1 MSSYRWPPV
10 PTSGLKS
17 RDLTSN
23 YSNGY
28 LSNKNYG
35 SSASSPAAQY
45 NSTRPLGTTSY
56 PNFGT
61 SYASDIYN
69 PRKSRANSVTGKNDI
84 NDYTYGSGRLSN
96 SGTDYSSNF
105 SSFSSGRYPS
115 GSISSSRDSGSVK
128 DYNNFSKSTGNYH
141 RPSVSSLSSSIV
153 KEEDEI
159 DELNNNNITKY
170 IVVTSRATS
179 TEEGSQYR
187 NKLSSI
193 STTKTEKA
201 EVKMPRPVNIHNYT
215 QTGDD
220 IILPPT
226 KVSSPLPNGE
236 KVNGPRRI
244 NIGGRYLRQLSGND
258 EETQSPKPGRGG
270 WRESVYGVD
279 YLNRSRAQTQ
289 PPCSPNAATNNITP
303 NEQKR
308 LEREKMLEE
317 DWKKQIQLE
326 IERENRRLR
335 QLERKAKW
343 EKDEIKN
350 RELEE
355 EIKRRKQIAANLA
368 EKEANYQSDYH
379 AQQNKDC
386 LSSQKLPLAKKFETI
401 ISQDPIQKVN
411 NWRQQ
416 NSLQEADPPNA
427 DEMGNSQLWDMPPKT
442 NNSDIVKLRSQNRQ
456 PSGKSD
462 AVRYSRDSEA
472 TLRQDTLTS
481 SANSAPVYENGI
493 SDRRRSSAMSA
504 SYFSKHTDIDDILKD
519 SVSSKQDRKTSKEMM
534 NDIGK
539 RRDYYA
545 DGSGDSD
552 DDQCKIVYKSWKAK
566 EAFQKMPTEIQNLL
580 MKSHKR
586 QITIPMLLNVCRNKN
601 HDRKFT
607 DLEEKNFRG
616 YRTVDELLIES
627 GIDVKK
633 LEDST
638 LQLYKF
644 GQAQSEFGSYLD
656 LDSTL
661 QEQWEDLE
669 ISADQENS
677 VVLRTKLV
685 VRVRAIIEK
694 LLDANGRELKRSLFS
709 LKQIFQDDK
718 DLVHE
723 FVTHSGLDC
732 LVNVGSRS
740 DQNIQNYI
748 LRALG
753 QIMLYVDGM
762 AGVIEHPNIL
772 RWLYSLLTSKFRL
785 VMKTALKL
793 QLLFVDYAER
803 NAMIFVK
810 SVEAYHA
817 NTPTSGRPWSYL
829 INILNNEASDSE
841 LLIYTMTLL
850 NKTLNS
856 IPDQDTFYDVTDC
869 LEEMGMEK
877 IVQCHLK
884 KNCDPELAEQ
894 LNLYEASLRYEDGE
908 DFDEL
913 PLPISGRESLR
924 QCRRMSR
931 VQFMKT
937 PEGEALLSSMHA
949 LPTSQSMASDM
960 DGMLGRKSKRFQSV
974 ENLQNSGLSKSVTN
988 TNSNSLT
995 KQTDQK
1001 LVNAFLAKEG
1011 KHNENMSR
1019 DNKRKPEMNG
1029 YIDNLTKIQ
1038 LNRHTSN
1045 ENEETNYKPKHSQQF
1060 STENQVD
1067 SPQYNA
1073 SDVDSND
1080 SSRIYRRAFSE
1091 GIALMYDETLKTME
1105 TEACDTSSSRPQSYG
1120 NDNTYEDAAS
1130 EIDLT
1135 HLVNVTDTN
1144 STSLMTF
1151 NCDIVEQDENL
1162 TPTEL
1167 HSSSDHQYSVED
1179 MVHFTFKE
1187 EILVGSDQNLTLDKQ
1202 NGMDSSVENEM
1213 LQNSHDVSVN
1223 NGHVEEENDKEF
1235 NTEKTEPVDDL
1246 KGKVIVVPESPVAG
1260 SLKSKI
1266 EALSRASQKQS
1277 EHSTPTSPPSV
1288 TLSNTTGTVHLL
1300 KEKHSSFENTEEP
1313 VKPQLPRERSGKI
1326 LSVKDRFESG
1336 ISSKPPSSPGLSV
1349 SNKKVNT
1356 EQITTPTSSIL
1367 NESENN
1373 VETFW
1378 QRCLDKV
1385 KRLPLRL
1392 KDLDFTDL
1400 EAEEQEDGKESP
1412 RIVGP
1417 GPPPP
1422 PPSFGSGPP
1431 PPPPPP
1437 SFGSAPPPPPPPPGG
1452 GVGLPPPPPPAA
1464 PGGARPPPP
1473 APCPSESSSIPSNL
1487 PPAPGTELP
1496 KSKKTIRLH
1505 WTEWKPTVKDLKMI
1519 ASNKS
1524 SSFDKP
1530 DTATGIGSRFVASL
1544 SNSKTKEVKRDVKTI
1559 ANATVWSEIVPVK
1572 LDPDFLEETF
1582 ENRSSDVKIKKQEVA
1597 VKKIEVLDMKR
1608 SNAINIGLKV
1618 LPPPRTISSA
1628 ILKMDHS
1635 IINREGIEKLLTT
1648 MLPTDEECEAIMKAK
1663 AEQDGLPLGQAEQFL
1678 VTLSAIS
1685 HLKPRL
1691 ELWLFKLD
1699 YEQNEKEIAEPLND
1713 LKQAVIEI
1721 INCKT
1726 LRYILSVLLSIGNF
1740 LNGSTA
1746 RGFTLDYLGR
1756 LPEVKD
1762 TKYKNS
1768 LLHHVCSIVLDQFPD
1783 STDLHSELGALCRCH
1798 RVDWDELPRRL
1809 EKLETDSKR
1818 AWEHYR
1824 LIFSSEKESNKNIK
1838 LSEFLT
1844 DAIERVICLQMVH
1857 RRMSA
1862 RFRHTL
1868 EYLGYSPAR
1877 ASSTS
1882 VGYFCR
1888 ILAEFALEYRT
1899 TREKIIEGREKK
1911 ALARERKR
1919 TRGKLIVDVSG
1930 LRNTP
1935 NDLVQ
1940 SKDDAELRDLL
1951 LKPSN
1956 ETDSDASSFTATIR
1970 RRLHTPGPAPRRLA
1984 APNRGRSPG
1993 LLCETSDASMEA
2005 LDQEQDIL
2013 LDACLRASTPSVN
2026 SHGVSGR
2033 RVPPK
2038 DRRRPTDRSRFSV
2051 RRTLNKKLAEDDIKA
2066 IERVI
2071 QASAKT

>member
-28 LSNKNYG
+28 QSNKNYG
-35 SSASSPAAQY
+35 SSVSSPAVQY
-45 NSTRPLGTTSY
+45 NSTKSLGTTSY

-61 SYASDIYN
+61 SYTSDIYGS
-69 PRKSRANSVTGKNDI
+69 RKNRASSITGKNDI
-84 NDYTYGSGRLSN
+84 NDYTYGSGRHSN

-128 DYNNFSKSTGNYH
+128 DYNNLSKSTGNYH

-159 DELNNNNITKY
+159 DESNNNSSTKY

-179 TEEGSQYR
+179 TEESSQYK
-187 NKLSSI
+187 NKLTGI
-193 STTKTEKA
+193 STTKTEKI
-201 EVKMPRPVNIHNYT
+201 EIKMPRPVNIHNYT

-236 KVNGPRRI
+236 KVSGPRRI
-244 NIGGRYLRQLSGND
+244 NIGGRYLRQLSGNED
-258 EETQSPKPGRGG
+258 ETQSPKPGRGG

-279 YLNRSRAQTQ
+279 YLNMSRAQTQ
-289 PPCSPNAATNNITP
+289 PPCSSSPATNNITP
-303 NEQKR
+303 SEQKR

-355 EIKRRKQIAANLA
+355 EIKRRKQIAASLA
-368 EKEANYQSDYH
+368 EKEANYKSDFH
-379 AQQNKDC
+379 AQQNKDHQ
-386 LSSQKLPLAKKFETI
+386 SAQKLPIAKKFETI

-411 NWRQQ
+411 SWRQQ
-416 NSLQEADPPNA
+416 NSLQEADPPHA
-427 DEMGNSQLWDMPPKT
+427 GEMDNSQLWDMPPKS
-442 NNSDIVKLRSQNRQ
+442 NSSDIVKLRSQNRQ

-481 SANSAPVYENGI
+481 SVNSAPVYENGV
-493 SDRRRSSAMSA
+493 SNRRRSSAMSA

-519 SVSSKQDRKTSKEMM
+519 NVSSKQDRKTSKDML
-534 NDIGK
+534 NDISK
-539 RRDYYA
+539 RKDYYA

-566 EAFQKMPTEIQNLL
+566 EAFQKMPFELQNLL

-616 YRTVDELLIES
+616 YRTVDELLTES

-685 VRVRAIIEK
+685 VRVKAITEK

-793 QLLFVDYAER
+793 QLLFVDYAEM

-810 SVEAYHA
+810 SVEAYHT
-817 NTPTSGRPWSYL
+817 NTPTSGRPWSYI

-841 LLIYTMTLL
+841 LLIYAMTLL

-869 LEEMGMEK
+869 LEEMGMQK
-877 IVQCHLK
+877 IVQCHLTK

-913 PLPISGRESLR
+913 PLPVSGRESLR
-924 QCRRMSR
+924 QGRRMSR

-949 LPTSQSMASDM
+949 LPTSQSMASEM

-974 ENLQNSGLSKSVTN
+974 ENLQNSGLSKSVKN
-988 TNSNSLT
+988 ANFHPHT
-995 KQTDQK
+995 KQTEQK

-1011 KHNENMSR
+1011 KHNENLSR
-1019 DNKRKPEMNG
+1019 DDKRKPEMNG

-1038 LNRHTSN
+1038 LNRLTSS
-1045 ENEETNYKPKHSQQF
+1045 ENGETTHKLPHFDQSLING
-1060 STENQVD
+1060 QVD
-1067 SPQYNA
+1067 SPHYNN
-1073 SDVDSND
+1073 SVDVDSSD
-1080 SSRIYRRAFSE
+1080 AMKTYRITRSK
-1091 GIALMYDETLKTME
+1091 GISLVYDEELRTME
-1105 TEACDTSSSRPQSYG
+1105 TGTCDTSLSP
-1120 NDNTYEDAAS
+1120 TVPYENAES
-1130 EIDLT
+1130 
-1135 HLVNVTDTN
+1135 
-1144 STSLMTF
+1144 
-1151 NCDIVEQDENL
+1151 
-1162 TPTEL
+1162 
-1167 HSSSDHQYSVED
+1167 
-1179 MVHFTFKE
+1179 
-1187 EILVGSDQNLTLDKQ
+1187 
-1202 NGMDSSVENEM
+1202 MD
-1213 LQNSHDVSVN
+1213 DV
-1223 NGHVEEENDKEF
+1223 
-1235 NTEKTEPVDDL
+1235 
-1246 KGKVIVVPESPVAG
+1246 KGKAIVVPDSPIAG
-1260 SLKSKI
+1260 SLKNKI

-1277 EHSTPTSPPSV
+1277 EHSTPISPPSV

-1300 KEKHSSFENTEEP
+1300 KEKHSSFENAEEP
-1313 VKPQLPRERSGKI
+1313 VKPQLPRERTGKI

-1336 ISSKPPSSPGLSV
+1336 ISTKPPSSPGSLV
-1349 SNKKVNT
+1349 SPKKVTT
-1356 EQITTPTSSIL
+1356 EQTTTPASSIL
-1367 NESENN
+1367 GESETN

-1385 KRLPLRL
+1385 KRRPLRL

-1412 RIVGP
+1412 RLLGP
-1417 GPPPP
+1417 GPLPPPPFRGGLPPPP
-1422 PPSFGSGPP
+1422 PPPAVSSGLPP

-1437 SFGSAPPPPPPPPGG
+1437 TASGGAPPPPPP
-1452 GVGLPPPPPPAA
+1452 A
-1464 PGGARPPPP
+1464 PGA
-1473 APCPSESSSIPSNL
+1473 SESSSIPSNL

-1505 WTEWKPTVKDLKMI
+1505 WTEWKPTAKDLKLI
-1519 ASNKS
+1519 ASTKS
-1524 SSFDKP
+1524 SSSCDKP
-1530 DTATGIGSRFVASL
+1530 DKATGIGSRFTSAL
-1544 SNSKTKEVKRDVKTI
+1544 LNNKTKEVKRDVKTI

-1582 ENRSSDVKIKKQEVA
+1582 ENRSSDIKIKKQEVA

-1713 LKQAVIEI
+1713 LKQAVIEL

-1798 RVDWDELPRRL
+1798 RVDWDELPKRL

-1818 AWEHYR
+1818 SWEHYR

-1838 LSEFLT
+1838 LSDFLT
-1844 DAIERVICLQMVH
+1844 DAMERVICLQMVY

-1868 EYLGYSPAR
+1868 EYLGYSAAR

-1919 TRGKLIVDVSG
+1919 TRGKLIVDVTG
-1930 LRNTP
+1930 LRNAP

-1951 LKPSN
+1951 LRPSN

-1984 APNRGRSPG
+1984 PPNRGRSPG

-2013 LDACLRASTPSVN
+2013 LDACLRASTPSIN
-2026 SHGVSGR
+2026 SHGASGR

>member
-1 MSSYRWPPV
+1 M
-10 PTSGLKS
+10 
-17 RDLTSN
+17 LTSN

-28 LSNKNYG
+28 QSNKNYG
-35 SSASSPAAQY
+35 SSVSSPAVQY
-45 NSTRPLGTTSY
+45 NSTKSLGTTSY

-61 SYASDIYN
+61 SYTSDIYGS
-69 PRKSRANSVTGKNDI
+69 RKNRASSITGKNDI
-84 NDYTYGSGRLSN
+84 NDYTYGSGRHSN

-128 DYNNFSKSTGNYH
+128 DYNNLSKSTGNYH

-159 DELNNNNITKY
+159 DESNNNSSTKY

-179 TEEGSQYR
+179 TEESSQYK
-187 NKLSSI
+187 NKLTGI
-193 STTKTEKA
+193 STTKTEKI
-201 EVKMPRPVNIHNYT
+201 EIKMPRPVNIHNYT

-236 KVNGPRRI
+236 KVSGPRRI
-244 NIGGRYLRQLSGND
+244 NIGGRYLRQLSGNED
-258 EETQSPKPGRGG
+258 ETQSPKPGRGG

-279 YLNRSRAQTQ
+279 YLNMSRAQTQ
-289 PPCSPNAATNNITP
+289 PPCSSSPATNNITP
-303 NEQKR
+303 SEQKR

-355 EIKRRKQIAANLA
+355 EIKRRKQIAASLA
-368 EKEANYQSDYH
+368 EKEANYKSDFH
-379 AQQNKDC
+379 AQQNKDHQ
-386 LSSQKLPLAKKFETI
+386 SAQKLPIAKKFETI

-411 NWRQQ
+411 SWRQQ
-416 NSLQEADPPNA
+416 NSLQEADPPHA
-427 DEMGNSQLWDMPPKT
+427 GEMDNSQLWDMPPKS
-442 NNSDIVKLRSQNRQ
+442 NSSDIVKLRSQNRQ

-481 SANSAPVYENGI
+481 SVNSAPVYENGV
-493 SDRRRSSAMSA
+493 SNRRRSSAMSA

-519 SVSSKQDRKTSKEMM
+519 NVSSKQDRKTSKDML
-534 NDIGK
+534 NDISK
-539 RRDYYA
+539 RKDYYA

-566 EAFQKMPTEIQNLL
+566 EAFQKMPFELQNLL

-616 YRTVDELLIES
+616 YRTVDELLTES

-685 VRVRAIIEK
+685 VRVKAIIEK

-793 QLLFVDYAER
+793 QLLFVDYAEM

-810 SVEAYHA
+810 SVEAYHT
-817 NTPTSGRPWSYL
+817 NTPTSGRPWSYI

-841 LLIYTMTLL
+841 LLIYAMTLL

-869 LEEMGMEK
+869 LEEMGMQK
-877 IVQCHLK
+877 IVQCHLTK

-913 PLPISGRESLR
+913 PLPVSGRESLR
-924 QCRRMSR
+924 QGRRMSR

-949 LPTSQSMASDM
+949 LPTSQSMASEM

-974 ENLQNSGLSKSVTN
+974 ENLQNSGLSKSVKN
-988 TNSNSLT
+988 ANFHPHT
-995 KQTDQK
+995 KQTEQK

-1011 KHNENMSR
+1011 KHNENLSR
-1019 DNKRKPEMNG
+1019 DDKRKPEMNG
-1029 YIDNLTKIQ
+1029 SESMD
-1038 LNRHTSN
+1038 
-1045 ENEETNYKPKHSQQF
+1045 
-1060 STENQVD
+1060 
-1067 SPQYNA
+1067 
-1073 SDVDSND
+1073 DV
-1080 SSRIYRRAFSE
+1080 
-1091 GIALMYDETLKTME
+1091 
-1105 TEACDTSSSRPQSYG
+1105 
-1120 NDNTYEDAAS
+1120 
-1130 EIDLT
+1130 
-1135 HLVNVTDTN
+1135 
-1144 STSLMTF
+1144 
-1151 NCDIVEQDENL
+1151 
-1162 TPTEL
+1162 
-1167 HSSSDHQYSVED
+1167 
-1179 MVHFTFKE
+1179 
-1187 EILVGSDQNLTLDKQ
+1187 
-1202 NGMDSSVENEM
+1202 
-1213 LQNSHDVSVN
+1213 
-1223 NGHVEEENDKEF
+1223 
-1235 NTEKTEPVDDL
+1235 
-1246 KGKVIVVPESPVAG
+1246 KGKAIVVPDSPIAG
-1260 SLKSKI
+1260 SLKNKI

-1277 EHSTPTSPPSV
+1277 EHSTPISPPSV

-1300 KEKHSSFENTEEP
+1300 KEKHSSFENAEEP
-1313 VKPQLPRERSGKI
+1313 VKPQLPRERTGKI

-1336 ISSKPPSSPGLSV
+1336 ISTKPPSSPGSLV
-1349 SNKKVNT
+1349 SPKKVTT
-1356 EQITTPTSSIL
+1356 EQTTTPASSIL
-1367 NESENN
+1367 GESETN

-1385 KRLPLRL
+1385 KRRPLRL

-1412 RIVGP
+1412 RLLGP
-1417 GPPPP
+1417 GPLPPPPFRGGLPPPP
-1422 PPSFGSGPP
+1422 PPPAVSSGLPP

-1437 SFGSAPPPPPPPPGG
+1437 TASGGAPPPPPP
-1452 GVGLPPPPPPAA
+1452 A
-1464 PGGARPPPP
+1464 PGA
-1473 APCPSESSSIPSNL
+1473 SESSSIPSNL

-1505 WTEWKPTVKDLKMI
+1505 WTEWKPTAKDLKLI
-1519 ASNKS
+1519 ASTKS
-1524 SSFDKP
+1524 SSSCDKP
-1530 DTATGIGSRFVASL
+1530 DKATGIGSRFTSAL
-1544 SNSKTKEVKRDVKTI
+1544 LNNKTKEVKRDVKTI

-1582 ENRSSDVKIKKQEVA
+1582 ENRSSDIKIKKQEVA

-1713 LKQAVIEI
+1713 LKQAVIEL

-1798 RVDWDELPRRL
+1798 RVDWDELPKRL

-1818 AWEHYR
+1818 SWEHYR

-1838 LSEFLT
+1838 LSDFLT
-1844 DAIERVICLQMVH
+1844 DAMERVICLQMVY

-1868 EYLGYSPAR
+1868 EYLGYSAAR

-1919 TRGKLIVDVSG
+1919 TRGKLIVDVTG
-1930 LRNTP
+1930 LRNAP

-1951 LKPSN
+1951 LRPSN

-1984 APNRGRSPG
+1984 PPNRGRSPG

-2013 LDACLRASTPSVN
+2013 LDACLRASTPSIN
-2026 SHGVSGR
+2026 SHGASGR

>member
-1 MSSYRWPPV
+1 MATFTCQVYY
-10 PTSGLKS
+10 LDD
-17 RDLTSN
+17 RD
-23 YSNGY
+23 
-28 LSNKNYG
+28 
-35 SSASSPAAQY
+35 P
-45 NSTRPLGTTSY
+45 
-56 PNFGT
+56 
-61 SYASDIYN
+61 
-69 PRKSRANSVTGKNDI
+69 
-84 NDYTYGSGRLSN
+84 
-96 SGTDYSSNF
+96 F
-105 SSFSSGRYPS
+105 SC
-115 GSISSSRDSGSVK
+115 
-128 DYNNFSKSTGNYH
+128 N
-141 RPSVSSLSSSIV
+141 SLSLLEPMKPISFTILM
-153 KEEDEI
+153 
-159 DELNNNNITKY
+159 EL
-170 IVVTSRATS
+170 
-179 TEEGSQYR
+179 
-187 NKLSSI
+187 
-193 STTKTEKA
+193 
-201 EVKMPRPVNIHNYT
+201 P
-215 QTGDD
+215 
-220 IILPPT
+220 
-226 KVSSPLPNGE
+226 
-236 KVNGPRRI
+236 
-244 NIGGRYLRQLSGND
+244 
-258 EETQSPKPGRGG
+258 
-270 WRESVYGVD
+270 
-279 YLNRSRAQTQ
+279 
-289 PPCSPNAATNNITP
+289 
-303 NEQKR
+303 
-308 LEREKMLEE
+308 
-317 DWKKQIQLE
+317 
-326 IERENRRLR
+326 
-335 QLERKAKW
+335 
-343 EKDEIKN
+343 
-350 RELEE
+350 
-355 EIKRRKQIAANLA
+355 
-368 EKEANYQSDYH
+368 
-379 AQQNKDC
+379 
-386 LSSQKLPLAKKFETI
+386 LSSQLPAIHKILH
-401 ISQDPIQKVN
+401 
-411 NWRQQ
+411 
-416 NSLQEADPPNA
+416 PPH
-427 DEMGNSQLWDMPPKT
+427 
-442 NNSDIVKLRSQNRQ
+442 R
-456 PSGKSD
+456 
-462 AVRYSRDSEA
+462 
-472 TLRQDTLTS
+472 
-481 SANSAPVYENGI
+481 
-493 SDRRRSSAMSA
+493 
-504 SYFSKHTDIDDILKD
+504 
-519 SVSSKQDRKTSKEMM
+519 
-534 NDIGK
+534 
-539 RRDYYA
+539 
-545 DGSGDSD
+545 
-552 DDQCKIVYKSWKAK
+552 
-566 EAFQKMPTEIQNLL
+566 
-580 MKSHKR
+580 
-586 QITIPMLLNVCRNKN
+586 
-601 HDRKFT
+601 
-607 DLEEKNFRG
+607 
-616 YRTVDELLIES
+616 
-627 GIDVKK
+627 

-685 VRVRAIIEK
+685 VRVKAIIEK

-785 VMKTALKL
+785 VVKTALKL
-793 QLLFVDYAER
+793 QLLFVDYAEM

-829 INILNNEASDSE
+829 INILNNEASDLE
-841 LLIYTMTLL
+841 LLIYAMTLL

-869 LEEMGMEK
+869 LEEMGMQK
-877 IVQCHLK
+877 IVQCHLTK

-913 PLPISGRESLR
+913 PLPASGRESLR
-924 QCRRMSR
+924 QGRRMSR

-960 DGMLGRKSKRFQSV
+960 DRMLSRKSKRFQSV

-988 TNSNSLT
+988 TNFHPHT
-995 KQTDQK
+995 KQTEHK

-1011 KHNENMSR
+1011 KHNEYLSR
-1019 DNKRKPEMNG
+1019 DDKRKPEMNG

-1038 LNRHTSN
+1038 LNRPTSN
-1045 ENEETNYKPKHSQQF
+1045 ENGEATHKLPHFDEPLING
-1060 STENQVD
+1060 QVD
-1067 SPQYNA
+1067 SPYYNN
-1073 SDVDSND
+1073 SVDVDSNGAIKTY
-1080 SSRIYRRAFSE
+1080 RITRSK
-1091 GIALMYDETLKTME
+1091 GISLVYDEELRTRDTG
-1105 TEACDTSSSRPQSYG
+1105 ACDTSISSTIPYE
-1120 NDNTYEDAAS
+1120 NDNTCEDPKK
-1130 EIDLT
+1130 EVDLT
-1135 HLVNVTDTN
+1135 HLDVTDTN
-1144 STSLMTF
+1144 STNLFTLEYMPSTF
-1151 NCDIVEQDENL
+1151 DIIEQDENL

-1167 HSSSDHQYSVED
+1167 NSCSDHQYSIKDV
-1179 MVHFTFKE
+1179 VHFTFNE
-1187 EILVGSDQNLTLDKQ
+1187 EITLESDRKSTLDTE
-1202 NGMDSSVENEM
+1202 NGMNQSVGNEIS
-1213 LQNSHDVSVN
+1213 QNSQNVSVN
-1223 NGHVEEENDKEF
+1223 GYVEEVNYKEF
-1235 NTEKTEPVDDL
+1235 ITEKTESMDDV
-1246 KGKVIVVPESPVAG
+1246 KGKSIVVPDSPVAG
-1260 SLKSKI
+1260 SLKNKI

-1277 EHSTPTSPPSV
+1277 ENSTPISPPSV

-1300 KEKHSSFENTEEP
+1300 KEKHSSFENAEEP
-1313 VKPQLPRERSGKI
+1313 VKPQLPRERTGKI

-1336 ISSKPPSSPGLSV
+1336 ISTKPPSSPGSLV
-1349 SNKKVNT
+1349 SPKKVNT
-1356 EQITTPTSSIL
+1356 EQTNTPASSIL
-1367 NESENN
+1367 SEAETN

-1385 KRLPLRL
+1385 KRRPLRL

-1412 RIVGP
+1412 RSLGP
-1417 GPPPP
+1417 GL
-1422 PPSFGSGPP
+1422 PP
-1431 PPPPPP
+1431 PPPPP
-1437 SFGSAPPPPPPPPGG
+1437 FGGGLPPPPPPPGG
-1452 GVGLPPPPPPAA
+1452 GGGLPPPPPPLPTALVGA
-1464 PGGARPPPP
+1464 PPPPPP
-1473 APCPSESSSIPSNL
+1473 APGASESSAIPSNL

-1505 WTEWKPTVKDLKMI
+1505 WTEWKPTAKDLKMI
-1519 ASNKS
+1519 ASTKS
-1524 SSFDKP
+1524 SSSVDKP
-1530 DTATGIGSRFVASL
+1530 DKATGIGSRFTSAL
-1544 SNSKTKEVKRDVKTI
+1544 SNNKTKEVKRDVKTI

-1582 ENRSSDVKIKKQEVA
+1582 ENRSSDLKIKKQEVA

-1713 LKQAVIEI
+1713 LKQAVIEL

-1798 RVDWDELPRRL
+1798 RVDWDELPKRL

-1844 DAIERVICLQMVH
+1844 DAMERVICLQMVY

-1919 TRGKLIVDVSG
+1919 TRGKLIVDVTG
-1930 LRNTP
+1930 LRNAP

-1951 LKPSN
+1951 LRPSN

-1984 APNRGRSPG
+1984 PPNRGRSPG

-2013 LDACLRASTPSVN
+2013 LDACLRASTPSIN
-2026 SHGVSGR
+2026 SHGAPGR

-2066 IERVI
+2066 IEHVI

>member
-17 RDLTSN
+17 RDLTSS

-28 LSNKNYG
+28 TSNRNYG
-35 SSASSPAAQY
+35 STASGPTTSY
-45 NSTRPLGTTSY
+45 SSTSKPLGTSY

-69 PRKSRANSVTGKNDI
+69 PRKSRANSVTSKNEI
-84 NDYTYGSGRLSN
+84 NDHTYGSGRLSN
-96 SGTDYSSNF
+96 TSGTDYSSNF
-105 SSFSSGRYPS
+105 SSFSSSRYPS
-115 GSISSSRDSGSVK
+115 GSISSRDSGSVK
-128 DYNNFSKSTGNYH
+128 DYNSFSKSTGNYH

-153 KEEDEI
+153 KEEDEL
-159 DELNNNNITKY
+159 DESNNTNVAKY

-179 TEEGSQYR
+179 TEEDNNFR
-187 NKLSSI
+187 NKLTGI

-226 KVSSPLPNGE
+226 KVASSLPSAE
-236 KVNGPRRI
+236 KASTPRRM
-244 NIGGRYLRQLSGND
+244 NIGGRYLKQLSGNED
-258 EETQSPKPGRGG
+258 ETQSPKPNRGG

-279 YLNRSRAQTQ
+279 YLGRSRAQTQ
-289 PPCSPNAATNNITP
+289 PPCSPTP
-303 NEQKR
+303 ALSTLSPSEQKR

-355 EIKRRKQIAANLA
+355 EIKRRKQIAASLA
-368 EKEANYQSDYH
+368 EKEANYKSDYQ
-379 AQQNKDC
+379 A
-386 LSSQKLPLAKKFETI
+386 SQKLPIAKKFETA

-411 NWRQQ
+411 SWRQQ
-416 NSLQEADPPNA
+416 NSLQEADPPHA
-427 DEMGNSQLWDMPPKT
+427 GEMGNSQLWDMPPKT
-442 NNSDIVKLRSQNRQ
+442 NNSDVVQLRSQPRQ
-456 PSGKSD
+456 QSGKSE

-481 SANSAPVYENGI
+481 SVNSTPIYENGLCNK
-493 SDRRRSSAMSA
+493 RRSSAMSA
-504 SYFSKHTDIDDILKD
+504 SYFSQHTDIDDILKD
-519 SVSSKQDRKTSKEMM
+519 SISSKQDRKASRETVS
-534 NDIGK
+534 DTGK

-552 DDQCKIVYKSWKAK
+552 EEQCKIVYKSWKAK

-586 QITIPMLLNVCRNKN
+586 PITIPMLLNVCRNKN

-627 GIDVKK
+627 GIDVKR
-633 LEDST
+633 LEDSA

-685 VRVRAIIEK
+685 VRVKAIIEK
-694 LLDANGRELKRSLFS
+694 LLDSNGRELKRSLFS

-793 QLLFVDYAER
+793 QLLFVDYAEM
-803 NAMIFVK
+803 NAIIFVK
-810 SVEAYHA
+810 SVEAYHT
-817 NTPTSGRPWSYL
+817 NTPSSGRPWSYV

-841 LLIYTMTLL
+841 LLIYAMTLL

-869 LEEMGMEK
+869 LEEMGMQK
-877 IVQCHLK
+877 IVQCHLAR
-884 KNCDPELAEQ
+884 KNCDAELAEQ

-913 PLPISGRESLR
+913 PLPASGRDSLR
-924 QCRRMSR
+924 QGRRMSR
-931 VQFMKT
+931 VQYLKT
-937 PEGEALLSSMHA
+937 PEGEALLSSMHV

-960 DGMLGRKSKRFQSV
+960 DGMLGRKSKRYQSV
-974 ENLQNSGLSKSVTN
+974 ENLQHSGIPKKLSHASFHPST
-988 TNSNSLT
+988 
-995 KQTDQK
+995 
-1001 LVNAFLAKEG
+1001 
-1011 KHNENMSR
+1011 KHNEQKAVGSFLSKENKHD
-1019 DNKRKPEMNG
+1019 DNRRKSEMNG
-1029 YIDNLTKIQ
+1029 HINECDDNSQ
-1038 LNRHTSN
+1038 LNHEHPGGYN
-1045 ENEETNYKPKHSQQF
+1045 ENGNVNYK
-1060 STENQVD
+1060 
-1067 SPQYNA
+1067 
-1073 SDVDSND
+1073 
-1080 SSRIYRRAFSE
+1080 
-1091 GIALMYDETLKTME
+1091 
-1105 TEACDTSSSRPQSYG
+1105 SSSRFHHHSYQKQHS
-1120 NDNTYEDAAS
+1120 DN
-1130 EIDLT
+1130 L
-1135 HLVNVTDTN
+1135 LVNGQIDKTNGTDVYRIQAFPRHPSRRVTLLYD
-1144 STSLMTF
+1144 
-1151 NCDIVEQDENL
+1151 EQL
-1162 TPTEL
+1162 TINEV
-1167 HSSSDHQYSVED
+1167 DVN
-1179 MVHFTFKE
+1179 
-1187 EILVGSDQNLTLDKQ
+1187 DQIKLPCRN
-1202 NGMDSSVENEM
+1202 V
-1213 LQNSHDVSVN
+1213 
-1223 NGHVEEENDKEF
+1223 
-1235 NTEKTEPVDDL
+1235 EPVDDL
-1246 KGKVIVVPESPVAG
+1246 KGKVIIVPEGPIAG
-1260 SLKSKI
+1260 SLKNKI

-1277 EHSTPTSPPSV
+1277 EPVSSPTPAPPVSSTIQA
-1288 TLSNTTGTVHLL
+1288 L
-1300 KEKHSSFENTEEP
+1300 KEKHSSFEKVEESP
-1313 VKPQLPRERSGKI
+1313 KPPPPRERTGKI

-1336 ISSKPPSSPGLSV
+1336 IASKPPSAPGLSV
-1349 SNKKVNT
+1349 PAKKTNAEQVNT
-1356 EQITTPTSSIL
+1356 PASSIL
-1367 NESENN
+1367 GESETN

-1378 QRCLDKV
+1378 QRCLDRV
-1385 KRLPLRL
+1385 KRRPLRL

-1400 EAEEQEDGKESP
+1400 EAEEQEESKETPKAFGS
-1412 RIVGP
+1412 
-1417 GPPPP
+1417 GPPPAP
-1422 PPSFGSGPP
+1422 PFLGLNLPP

-1437 SFGSAPPPPPPPPGG
+1437 PVGGLPPPPPPPPTAPGG
-1452 GVGLPPPPPPAA
+1452 PPAPPPPPGGVGQPAL
-1464 PGGARPPPP
+1464 
-1473 APCPSESSSIPSNL
+1473 PSNL
-1487 PPAPGTELP
+1487 PPAPGADLP
-1496 KSKKTIRLH
+1496 KSRKTIRLH
-1505 WTEWKPTVKDLKMI
+1505 WTEWKPSTKDLKII
-1519 ASNKS
+1519 AAVKPIST
-1524 SSFDKP
+1524 DKP
-1530 DTATGIGSRFVASL
+1530 DSASGIGSRFVSSL
-1544 SNSKTKEVKRDVKTI
+1544 SGKSKEVKKDVKDI
-1559 ANATVWSEIVPVK
+1559 SQSTVWSELVHVK

-1582 ENRSSDVKIKKQEVA
+1582 ENRSADVKIKKQEVA

-1628 ILKMDHS
+1628 ILKMDQS

-1648 MLPTDEECEAIMKAK
+1648 MLPTEEECEAIMKAK

-1699 YEQNEKEIAEPLND
+1699 YEQCEKEIAEPLND
-1713 LKQAVIEI
+1713 LKQAVMEI

-1726 LRYILSVLLSIGNF
+1726 LRYVLSVLLAIGNF

-1768 LLHHVCSIVLDQFPD
+1768 LLHHVCCIVLDQFPD
-1783 STDLHSELGALCRCH
+1783 GTDLHSELGALCRCH
-1798 RVDWDELPRRL
+1798 RVDWDELPKRL

-1824 LIFSSEKESNKNIK
+1824 LIFSSEKESSKNVK

-1844 DAIERVICLQMVH
+1844 DAMERVICLQMVY
-1857 RRMSA
+1857 RRMTS

-1919 TRGKLIVDVSG
+1919 TRGKLIVDVSS
-1930 LRNTP
+1930 LRGAP
-1935 NDLVQ
+1935 NDLAQ

-1951 LKPSN
+1951 LRPAN

-1970 RRLHTPGPAPRRLA
+1970 RRLHTPGPAPRRP

-1993 LLCETSDASMEA
+1993 LLCEASDASMEA

-2013 LDACLRASTPSVN
+2013 LDACLRASTPSIN
-2026 SHGVSGR
+2026 SHGTLGR
-2033 RVPPK
+2033 RGPPK

-2051 RRTLNKKLAEDDIKA
+2051 FH
-2066 IERVI
+2066 
-2071 QASAKT
+2071 ASNS

>member
-1 MSSYRWPPV
+1 MATFTCQVYY
-10 PTSGLKS
+10 LDD
-17 RDLTSN
+17 RD
-23 YSNGY
+23 
-28 LSNKNYG
+28 
-35 SSASSPAAQY
+35 P
-45 NSTRPLGTTSY
+45 
-56 PNFGT
+56 
-61 SYASDIYN
+61 
-69 PRKSRANSVTGKNDI
+69 
-84 NDYTYGSGRLSN
+84 
-96 SGTDYSSNF
+96 F
-105 SSFSSGRYPS
+105 SC
-115 GSISSSRDSGSVK
+115 
-128 DYNNFSKSTGNYH
+128 N
-141 RPSVSSLSSSIV
+141 SLSLLEPMKPISFTILM
-153 KEEDEI
+153 
-159 DELNNNNITKY
+159 EL
-170 IVVTSRATS
+170 
-179 TEEGSQYR
+179 
-187 NKLSSI
+187 
-193 STTKTEKA
+193 
-201 EVKMPRPVNIHNYT
+201 P
-215 QTGDD
+215 
-220 IILPPT
+220 
-226 KVSSPLPNGE
+226 
-236 KVNGPRRI
+236 
-244 NIGGRYLRQLSGND
+244 
-258 EETQSPKPGRGG
+258 
-270 WRESVYGVD
+270 
-279 YLNRSRAQTQ
+279 
-289 PPCSPNAATNNITP
+289 
-303 NEQKR
+303 
-308 LEREKMLEE
+308 
-317 DWKKQIQLE
+317 
-326 IERENRRLR
+326 
-335 QLERKAKW
+335 
-343 EKDEIKN
+343 
-350 RELEE
+350 
-355 EIKRRKQIAANLA
+355 
-368 EKEANYQSDYH
+368 
-379 AQQNKDC
+379 
-386 LSSQKLPLAKKFETI
+386 LSSQLPAIHKILH
-401 ISQDPIQKVN
+401 
-411 NWRQQ
+411 
-416 NSLQEADPPNA
+416 PPH
-427 DEMGNSQLWDMPPKT
+427 
-442 NNSDIVKLRSQNRQ
+442 R
-456 PSGKSD
+456 
-462 AVRYSRDSEA
+462 
-472 TLRQDTLTS
+472 
-481 SANSAPVYENGI
+481 
-493 SDRRRSSAMSA
+493 
-504 SYFSKHTDIDDILKD
+504 
-519 SVSSKQDRKTSKEMM
+519 
-534 NDIGK
+534 
-539 RRDYYA
+539 
-545 DGSGDSD
+545 
-552 DDQCKIVYKSWKAK
+552 
-566 EAFQKMPTEIQNLL
+566 
-580 MKSHKR
+580 
-586 QITIPMLLNVCRNKN
+586 
-601 HDRKFT
+601 
-607 DLEEKNFRG
+607 
-616 YRTVDELLIES
+616 
-627 GIDVKK
+627 

-685 VRVRAIIEK
+685 VRVKAIIEK

-793 QLLFVDYAER
+793 QLLFVDYAEM

-817 NTPTSGRPWSYL
+817 NTPTSGRPWSYI

-841 LLIYTMTLL
+841 LLIYAMTLL

-869 LEEMGMEK
+869 LEEMGMQK
-877 IVQCHLK
+877 IVQCHLTK

-913 PLPISGRESLR
+913 PLPVSGRESLR
-924 QCRRMSR
+924 QGRRMSR

-937 PEGEALLSSMHA
+937 PQGEALLSSMHA
-949 LPTSQSMASDM
+949 LPTSQSMASEM
-960 DGMLGRKSKRFQSV
+960 DGMLVRKSKRFQSV
-974 ENLQNSGLSKSVTN
+974 ENLQNSGLSKSVKN
-988 TNSNSLT
+988 TNFHPHT
-995 KQTDQK
+995 KQTEQK

-1011 KHNENMSR
+1011 KQNENLSR
-1019 DNKRKPEMNG
+1019 DDKRKPEMNG

-1038 LNRHTSN
+1038 LNRLTSN
-1045 ENEETNYKPKHSQQF
+1045 ENGETTHKLPHFDQSLTNG
-1060 STENQVD
+1060 QVD
-1067 SPQYNA
+1067 SPHYNN
-1073 SDVDSND
+1073 SVDVDS
-1080 SSRIYRRAFSE
+1080 SGAIKTYRITRSK
-1091 GIALMYDETLKTME
+1091 GISLVYDEELRTME
-1105 TEACDTSSSRPQSYG
+1105 TGTCDTSISP
-1120 NDNTYEDAAS
+1120 TLPYE
-1130 EIDLT
+1130 
-1135 HLVNVTDTN
+1135 
-1144 STSLMTF
+1144 
-1151 NCDIVEQDENL
+1151 
-1162 TPTEL
+1162 
-1167 HSSSDHQYSVED
+1167 
-1179 MVHFTFKE
+1179 
-1187 EILVGSDQNLTLDKQ
+1187 
-1202 NGMDSSVENEM
+1202 
-1213 LQNSHDVSVN
+1213 
-1223 NGHVEEENDKEF
+1223 
-1235 NTEKTEPVDDL
+1235 NTESMDDV
-1246 KGKVIVVPESPVAG
+1246 KGKAIVVPDSPIAG
-1260 SLKSKI
+1260 SLKNKI

-1277 EHSTPTSPPSV
+1277 EHSTPISPPSV

-1300 KEKHSSFENTEEP
+1300 KEKHSSFENAEEP
-1313 VKPQLPRERSGKI
+1313 VKPQLPRERTGKI

-1336 ISSKPPSSPGLSV
+1336 ISTKPPSSPGSLV
-1349 SNKKVNT
+1349 SPKKVTT
-1356 EQITTPTSSIL
+1356 EQTTTPASSIL
-1367 NESENN
+1367 GESETN

-1385 KRLPLRL
+1385 KRRPLRL

-1412 RIVGP
+1412 RLLGP
-1417 GPPPP
+1417 GPLPPPP
-1422 PPSFGSGPP
+1422 PPPFRGGLPPPPPPPAGSGGLPP

-1437 SFGSAPPPPPPPPGG
+1437 TASGG
-1452 GVGLPPPPPPAA
+1452 ALPPPPPA
-1464 PGGARPPPP
+1464 PGA
-1473 APCPSESSSIPSNL
+1473 SESSSIPSNL

-1505 WTEWKPTVKDLKMI
+1505 WTEWKPTAKDLKLI
-1519 ASNKS
+1519 ASTKS
-1524 SSFDKP
+1524 SSCDKP
-1530 DTATGIGSRFVASL
+1530 DKATGIGSRFTSAL
-1544 SNSKTKEVKRDVKTI
+1544 SNNKTKEVKRDVKTI

-1582 ENRSSDVKIKKQEVA
+1582 ENRSSDIKIKDMKQEVA

-1713 LKQAVIEI
+1713 LKQAVIEL

-1798 RVDWDELPRRL
+1798 RVDWDELPKRL

-1818 AWEHYR
+1818 SWEHYR

-1838 LSEFLT
+1838 LSDFLT
-1844 DAIERVICLQMVH
+1844 DAMERVICLQMVY

-1868 EYLGYSPAR
+1868 EYLGYSAAR

-1919 TRGKLIVDVSG
+1919 TRGKLIVDLNTIMELQSEVVQAQTVTG
-1930 LRNTP
+1930 LRNAP

-1951 LKPSN
+1951 LRPSN

-1984 APNRGRSPG
+1984 PPNRGRSPG

-2013 LDACLRASTPSVN
+2013 LDACLRASTPSIN
-2026 SHGVSGR
+2026 SHGASGR

>member
-1 MSSYRWPPV
+1 MKP
-10 PTSGLKS
+10 
-17 RDLTSN
+17 
-23 YSNGY
+23 
-28 LSNKNYG
+28 
-35 SSASSPAAQY
+35 
-45 NSTRPLGTTSY
+45 
-56 PNFGT
+56 
-61 SYASDIYN
+61 I
-69 PRKSRANSVTGKNDI
+69 
-84 NDYTYGSGRLSN
+84 
-96 SGTDYSSNF
+96 
-105 SSFSSGRYPS
+105 SFT
-115 GSISSSRDSGSVK
+115 I
-128 DYNNFSKSTGNYH
+128 
-141 RPSVSSLSSSIV
+141 LM
-153 KEEDEI
+153 
-159 DELNNNNITKY
+159 EL
-170 IVVTSRATS
+170 
-179 TEEGSQYR
+179 
-187 NKLSSI
+187 
-193 STTKTEKA
+193 
-201 EVKMPRPVNIHNYT
+201 P
-215 QTGDD
+215 
-220 IILPPT
+220 
-226 KVSSPLPNGE
+226 
-236 KVNGPRRI
+236 
-244 NIGGRYLRQLSGND
+244 
-258 EETQSPKPGRGG
+258 
-270 WRESVYGVD
+270 
-279 YLNRSRAQTQ
+279 
-289 PPCSPNAATNNITP
+289 
-303 NEQKR
+303 
-308 LEREKMLEE
+308 
-317 DWKKQIQLE
+317 
-326 IERENRRLR
+326 
-335 QLERKAKW
+335 
-343 EKDEIKN
+343 
-350 RELEE
+350 
-355 EIKRRKQIAANLA
+355 
-368 EKEANYQSDYH
+368 
-379 AQQNKDC
+379 
-386 LSSQKLPLAKKFETI
+386 LSSQLPAIHKILH
-401 ISQDPIQKVN
+401 
-411 NWRQQ
+411 
-416 NSLQEADPPNA
+416 PPH
-427 DEMGNSQLWDMPPKT
+427 
-442 NNSDIVKLRSQNRQ
+442 R
-456 PSGKSD
+456 
-462 AVRYSRDSEA
+462 
-472 TLRQDTLTS
+472 
-481 SANSAPVYENGI
+481 
-493 SDRRRSSAMSA
+493 
-504 SYFSKHTDIDDILKD
+504 
-519 SVSSKQDRKTSKEMM
+519 
-534 NDIGK
+534 
-539 RRDYYA
+539 
-545 DGSGDSD
+545 
-552 DDQCKIVYKSWKAK
+552 
-566 EAFQKMPTEIQNLL
+566 
-580 MKSHKR
+580 
-586 QITIPMLLNVCRNKN
+586 
-601 HDRKFT
+601 
-607 DLEEKNFRG
+607 
-616 YRTVDELLIES
+616 
-627 GIDVKK
+627 

-685 VRVRAIIEK
+685 VRVKAIIEK

-785 VMKTALKL
+785 VVKTALKL
-793 QLLFVDYAER
+793 QLLFVDYAEM

-829 INILNNEASDSE
+829 INILNNEASDLE
-841 LLIYTMTLL
+841 LLIYAMTLL

-869 LEEMGMEK
+869 LEEMGMQK
-877 IVQCHLK
+877 IVQCHLTK

-913 PLPISGRESLR
+913 PLPASGRESLR
-924 QCRRMSR
+924 QGRRMSR

-960 DGMLGRKSKRFQSV
+960 DRMLSRKSKRFQSV

-988 TNSNSLT
+988 TNFHPHT
-995 KQTDQK
+995 KQTEHK

-1011 KHNENMSR
+1011 KHNENLSR
-1019 DNKRKPEMNG
+1019 DDKRKPEMNG

-1038 LNRHTSN
+1038 FNRLASN
-1045 ENEETNYKPKHSQQF
+1045 ENGEATHKLPHFDEPLTNG
-1060 STENQVD
+1060 QVD
-1067 SPQYNA
+1067 SPYYNN
-1073 SDVDSND
+1073 SVDVDSNGAIKTY
-1080 SSRIYRRAFSE
+1080 RITRSK
-1091 GIALMYDETLKTME
+1091 GISLVYDEELRTRE
-1105 TEACDTSSSRPQSYG
+1105 TGACDTSISSTIP
-1120 NDNTYEDAAS
+1120 YENAES
-1130 EIDLT
+1130 
-1135 HLVNVTDTN
+1135 
-1144 STSLMTF
+1144 
-1151 NCDIVEQDENL
+1151 
-1162 TPTEL
+1162 
-1167 HSSSDHQYSVED
+1167 
-1179 MVHFTFKE
+1179 
-1187 EILVGSDQNLTLDKQ
+1187 
-1202 NGMDSSVENEM
+1202 MD
-1213 LQNSHDVSVN
+1213 DV
-1223 NGHVEEENDKEF
+1223 
-1235 NTEKTEPVDDL
+1235 
-1246 KGKVIVVPESPVAG
+1246 KGKSIVVPDSPVAG
-1260 SLKSKI
+1260 SLKNKI

-1277 EHSTPTSPPSV
+1277 ENSTPISPPSV

-1300 KEKHSSFENTEEP
+1300 KEKHSSFENAEEP
-1313 VKPQLPRERSGKI
+1313 VKPQLPRERTGKI

-1336 ISSKPPSSPGLSV
+1336 ISTKPPSSPGSLV
-1349 SNKKVNT
+1349 SPKKVNT
-1356 EQITTPTSSIL
+1356 EQTNTPASSIL
-1367 NESENN
+1367 SEAETN

-1385 KRLPLRL
+1385 KRRPLRL

-1412 RIVGP
+1412 RSLGP
-1417 GPPPP
+1417 GL
-1422 PPSFGSGPP
+1422 PP
-1431 PPPPPP
+1431 PPPPP
-1437 SFGSAPPPPPPPPGG
+1437 FGGGLPPPPPPPGG
-1452 GVGLPPPPPPAA
+1452 GGGLPPPPPPPPTALVGA
-1464 PGGARPPPP
+1464 PPPPPP
-1473 APCPSESSSIPSNL
+1473 APGASESSAIPSNL

-1505 WTEWKPTVKDLKMI
+1505 WTEWKPTAKDLKMI
-1519 ASNKS
+1519 ASTKS
-1524 SSFDKP
+1524 SSSVDKP
-1530 DTATGIGSRFVASL
+1530 DKATGIGSRFTSAL
-1544 SNSKTKEVKRDVKTI
+1544 SNNKTKEVKRDVKTI

-1582 ENRSSDVKIKKQEVA
+1582 ENRSSDLKIKKQEVA

-1713 LKQAVIEI
+1713 LKQAVIEL

-1798 RVDWDELPRRL
+1798 RVDWDELPKRL

-1844 DAIERVICLQMVH
+1844 DAMERVICLQMVY

-1919 TRGKLIVDVSG
+1919 TRGKLIVDLNTIMELQSEVVQAKTVTG
-1930 LRNTP
+1930 LRNAP

-1951 LKPSN
+1951 LRPSN

-1984 APNRGRSPG
+1984 PPNRGRSPG

-2013 LDACLRASTPSVN
+2013 LDACLRASTPSIN
-2026 SHGVSGR
+2026 SHGAPGR

-2066 IERVI
+2066 IEHVI

>member
-28 LSNKNYG
+28 LSNKNFG
-35 SSASSPAAQY
+35 SNVSSPSAQY
-45 NSTRPLGTTSY
+45 NSTKPLGTTSY

-61 SYASDIYN
+61 SYTSDIYGS
-69 PRKSRANSVTGKNDI
+69 RKLRASSVTGKNDI

-128 DYNNFSKSTGNYH
+128 DYNNLSKSTGNYH

-159 DELNNNNITKY
+159 DELNNNSSTKY

-179 TEEGSQYR
+179 TEESSQYR
-187 NKLSSI
+187 NKLTSI
-193 STTKTEKA
+193 SATKTEKT
-201 EVKMPRPVNIHNYT
+201 EIKMPRPVNIHNYT

-226 KVSSPLPNGE
+226 KVSSSLPNGE
-236 KVNGPRRI
+236 KVSGPRRI
-244 NIGGRYLRQLSGND
+244 NIGGRYLRQLSGNED
-258 EETQSPKPGRGG
+258 DTQSPKPGRGG

-279 YLNRSRAQTQ
+279 YLNISRAQTQ
-289 PPCSPNAATNNITP
+289 PPTSPSPATNNITP

-308 LEREKMLEE
+308 IEREKMLEE

-355 EIKRRKQIAANLA
+355 EIKRRKQIAASLA
-368 EKEANYQSDYH
+368 EKEANYKSDFH
-379 AQQNKDC
+379 AQQNKDHQ
-386 LSSQKLPLAKKFETI
+386 SAQKLPIAKKFETI

-411 NWRQQ
+411 SWRQQ
-416 NSLQEADPPNA
+416 NSLQEADPPHA
-427 DEMGNSQLWDMPPKT
+427 GEMDNSQLWDMPPKT
-442 NNSDIVKLRSQNRQ
+442 PSSDIVKLRSQNRQ

-462 AVRYSRDSEA
+462 VVRYSRDSEA

-481 SANSAPVYENGI
+481 SGNSAPIYENGV
-493 SDRRRSSAMSA
+493 SNRRRSSAMSA

-519 SVSSKQDRKTSKEMM
+519 NVSSKQGRKTSKDML

-539 RRDYYA
+539 RKDYYA

-586 QITIPMLLNVCRNKN
+586 QITIPMLLNVCHNKN

-616 YRTVDELLIES
+616 YRTMDELLIES

-685 VRVRAIIEK
+685 VRVKAIIEK

-785 VMKTALKL
+785 VVKTALKL
-793 QLLFVDYAER
+793 QLLFVDYAEM

-829 INILNNEASDSE
+829 INILNNEASDLE
-841 LLIYTMTLL
+841 LLIYAMTLL

-869 LEEMGMEK
+869 LEEMGMQK
-877 IVQCHLK
+877 IVQCHLTK

-913 PLPISGRESLR
+913 PLPASGRESLR
-924 QCRRMSR
+924 QGRRMSR

-960 DGMLGRKSKRFQSV
+960 DRMLSRKSKRFQSV

-988 TNSNSLT
+988 TNFHPHT
-995 KQTDQK
+995 KQTEHK

-1011 KHNENMSR
+1011 KHNEYLSR
-1019 DNKRKPEMNG
+1019 DDKRKPEMNG
-1029 YIDNLTKIQ
+1029 SESMD
-1038 LNRHTSN
+1038 
-1045 ENEETNYKPKHSQQF
+1045 
-1060 STENQVD
+1060 
-1067 SPQYNA
+1067 
-1073 SDVDSND
+1073 DV
-1080 SSRIYRRAFSE
+1080 
-1091 GIALMYDETLKTME
+1091 
-1105 TEACDTSSSRPQSYG
+1105 
-1120 NDNTYEDAAS
+1120 
-1130 EIDLT
+1130 
-1135 HLVNVTDTN
+1135 
-1144 STSLMTF
+1144 
-1151 NCDIVEQDENL
+1151 
-1162 TPTEL
+1162 
-1167 HSSSDHQYSVED
+1167 
-1179 MVHFTFKE
+1179 
-1187 EILVGSDQNLTLDKQ
+1187 
-1202 NGMDSSVENEM
+1202 
-1213 LQNSHDVSVN
+1213 
-1223 NGHVEEENDKEF
+1223 
-1235 NTEKTEPVDDL
+1235 
-1246 KGKVIVVPESPVAG
+1246 KGKSIVVPDSPVAG
-1260 SLKSKI
+1260 SLKNKI

-1277 EHSTPTSPPSV
+1277 ENSTPISPPSV

-1300 KEKHSSFENTEEP
+1300 KEKHSSFENAEEP
-1313 VKPQLPRERSGKI
+1313 VKPQLPRERTGKI

-1336 ISSKPPSSPGLSV
+1336 ISTKPPSSPGSLV
-1349 SNKKVNT
+1349 SPKKVNT
-1356 EQITTPTSSIL
+1356 EQTNTPASSIL
-1367 NESENN
+1367 SEAETN

-1385 KRLPLRL
+1385 KRRPLRL

-1412 RIVGP
+1412 RSLGP
-1417 GPPPP
+1417 GL
-1422 PPSFGSGPP
+1422 PP
-1431 PPPPPP
+1431 PPPPP
-1437 SFGSAPPPPPPPPGG
+1437 FGGGLPPPPPPPGG
-1452 GVGLPPPPPPAA
+1452 GGGLPPPPPPLPTALVGA
-1464 PGGARPPPP
+1464 PPPPPP
-1473 APCPSESSSIPSNL
+1473 APGASESSAIPSNL

-1505 WTEWKPTVKDLKMI
+1505 WTEWKPTAKDLKMI
-1519 ASNKS
+1519 ASTKS
-1524 SSFDKP
+1524 SSSVDKP
-1530 DTATGIGSRFVASL
+1530 DKATGIGSRFTSAL
-1544 SNSKTKEVKRDVKTI
+1544 SNNKTKEVKRDVKTI

-1582 ENRSSDVKIKKQEVA
+1582 ENRSSDLKIKKQEVA

-1713 LKQAVIEI
+1713 LKQAVIEL

-1798 RVDWDELPRRL
+1798 RVDWDELPKRL

-1844 DAIERVICLQMVH
+1844 DAMERVICLQMVY

-1919 TRGKLIVDVSG
+1919 TRGKLIVDVTG
-1930 LRNTP
+1930 LRNAP

-1951 LKPSN
+1951 LRPSN

-1984 APNRGRSPG
+1984 PPNRGRSPG

-2013 LDACLRASTPSVN
+2013 LDACLRASTPSIN
-2026 SHGVSGR
+2026 SHGAPGR

-2066 IERVI
+2066 IEHVI

>member
-17 RDLTSN
+17 RDLTSS

-28 LSNKNYG
+28 TSNRNYG
-35 SSASSPAAQY
+35 STASGPTTSY
-45 NSTRPLGTTSY
+45 SSTSKPLGTSY

-69 PRKSRANSVTGKNDI
+69 PRKSRANSVTSKNEI
-84 NDYTYGSGRLSN
+84 NDHTYGSGRLSN
-96 SGTDYSSNF
+96 TSGTDYSSNF
-105 SSFSSGRYPS
+105 SSFSSSRYPS
-115 GSISSSRDSGSVK
+115 GSISSRDSGSVK
-128 DYNNFSKSTGNYH
+128 DYNSFSKSTGNYH

-153 KEEDEI
+153 KEEDEL
-159 DELNNNNITKY
+159 DESNNTNVAKY

-179 TEEGSQYR
+179 TEEDNNFR
-187 NKLSSI
+187 NKLTGI

-226 KVSSPLPNGE
+226 KVASSLPSAE
-236 KVNGPRRI
+236 KASTPRRM
-244 NIGGRYLRQLSGND
+244 NIGGRYLKQLSGNED
-258 EETQSPKPGRGG
+258 ETQSPKPNRGG

-279 YLNRSRAQTQ
+279 YLGRSRAQTQ
-289 PPCSPNAATNNITP
+289 PPCSPTP
-303 NEQKR
+303 ALSTLSPSEQKR

-355 EIKRRKQIAANLA
+355 EIKRRKQIAASLA
-368 EKEANYQSDYH
+368 EKEANYKSDYQ
-379 AQQNKDC
+379 A
-386 LSSQKLPLAKKFETI
+386 SQKLPIAKKFETA

-411 NWRQQ
+411 SWRQQ
-416 NSLQEADPPNA
+416 NSLQEADPPHA
-427 DEMGNSQLWDMPPKT
+427 GEMGNSQLWDMPPKT
-442 NNSDIVKLRSQNRQ
+442 NNSDVVQLRSQPRQ
-456 PSGKSD
+456 QSGKSE

-481 SANSAPVYENGI
+481 SVNSTPIYENGLCNK
-493 SDRRRSSAMSA
+493 RRSSAMSA
-504 SYFSKHTDIDDILKD
+504 SYFSQHTDIDDILKD
-519 SVSSKQDRKTSKEMM
+519 SISSKQDRKASRETVS
-534 NDIGK
+534 DTGK

-552 DDQCKIVYKSWKAK
+552 EEQCKIVYKSWKAK

-586 QITIPMLLNVCRNKN
+586 PITIPMLLNVCRNKN

-627 GIDVKK
+627 GIDVKR
-633 LEDST
+633 LEDSA

-685 VRVRAIIEK
+685 VRVKAIIEK
-694 LLDANGRELKRSLFS
+694 LLDSNGRELKRSLFS

-793 QLLFVDYAER
+793 QLLFVDYAEM
-803 NAMIFVK
+803 NAIIFVK
-810 SVEAYHA
+810 SVEAYHT
-817 NTPTSGRPWSYL
+817 NTPSSGRPWSYV

-841 LLIYTMTLL
+841 LLIYAMTLL

-869 LEEMGMEK
+869 LEEMGMQK
-877 IVQCHLK
+877 IVQCHLAR
-884 KNCDPELAEQ
+884 KNCDAELAEQ

-913 PLPISGRESLR
+913 PLPASGRDSLR
-924 QCRRMSR
+924 QGRRMSR
-931 VQFMKT
+931 VQYLKT
-937 PEGEALLSSMHA
+937 PEGEALLSSMHV

-960 DGMLGRKSKRFQSV
+960 DGMLGRKSKRYQSV
-974 ENLQNSGLSKSVTN
+974 ENLQHSGIPKKLSHASFHPST
-988 TNSNSLT
+988 
-995 KQTDQK
+995 
-1001 LVNAFLAKEG
+1001 
-1011 KHNENMSR
+1011 KHNEQKAVGSFLSKENKHD
-1019 DNKRKPEMNG
+1019 DNRRKSEMNG
-1029 YIDNLTKIQ
+1029 L
-1038 LNRHTSN
+1038 
-1045 ENEETNYKPKHSQQF
+1045 
-1060 STENQVD
+1060 
-1067 SPQYNA
+1067 
-1073 SDVDSND
+1073 
-1080 SSRIYRRAFSE
+1080 
-1091 GIALMYDETLKTME
+1091 
-1105 TEACDTSSSRPQSYG
+1105 
-1120 NDNTYEDAAS
+1120 
-1130 EIDLT
+1130 
-1135 HLVNVTDTN
+1135 
-1144 STSLMTF
+1144 
-1151 NCDIVEQDENL
+1151 
-1162 TPTEL
+1162 
-1167 HSSSDHQYSVED
+1167 
-1179 MVHFTFKE
+1179 
-1187 EILVGSDQNLTLDKQ
+1187 
-1202 NGMDSSVENEM
+1202 
-1213 LQNSHDVSVN
+1213 
-1223 NGHVEEENDKEF
+1223 
-1235 NTEKTEPVDDL
+1235 EPVDDL
-1246 KGKVIVVPESPVAG
+1246 KGKVIIVPEGPIAG
-1260 SLKSKI
+1260 SLKNKI

-1277 EHSTPTSPPSV
+1277 EPVSSPTPAPPVSSTIQA
-1288 TLSNTTGTVHLL
+1288 L
-1300 KEKHSSFENTEEP
+1300 KEKHSSFEKVEESP
-1313 VKPQLPRERSGKI
+1313 KPPPPRERTGKI

-1336 ISSKPPSSPGLSV
+1336 IASKPPSAPGLSV
-1349 SNKKVNT
+1349 PAKKTNAEQVNT
-1356 EQITTPTSSIL
+1356 PASSIL
-1367 NESENN
+1367 GESETN

-1378 QRCLDKV
+1378 QRCLDRV
-1385 KRLPLRL
+1385 KRRPLRL

-1400 EAEEQEDGKESP
+1400 EAEEQEESKETPKAFGS
-1412 RIVGP
+1412 
-1417 GPPPP
+1417 GPPPAP
-1422 PPSFGSGPP
+1422 PFLGLNLPP

-1437 SFGSAPPPPPPPPGG
+1437 PVGGLPPPPPPPPTAPGG
-1452 GVGLPPPPPPAA
+1452 PPAPPPPPGGVGQPAL
-1464 PGGARPPPP
+1464 
-1473 APCPSESSSIPSNL
+1473 PSNL
-1487 PPAPGTELP
+1487 PPAPGADLP
-1496 KSKKTIRLH
+1496 KSRKTIRLH
-1505 WTEWKPTVKDLKMI
+1505 WTEWKPSTKDLKII
-1519 ASNKS
+1519 AAVKPIST
-1524 SSFDKP
+1524 DKP
-1530 DTATGIGSRFVASL
+1530 DSASGIGSRFVSSL
-1544 SNSKTKEVKRDVKTI
+1544 SGKSKEVKKDVKDI
-1559 ANATVWSEIVPVK
+1559 SQSTVWSELVHVK

-1582 ENRSSDVKIKKQEVA
+1582 ENRSADVKIKKQEVA

-1628 ILKMDHS
+1628 ILKMDQS

-1648 MLPTDEECEAIMKAK
+1648 MLPTEEECEAIMKAK

-1699 YEQNEKEIAEPLND
+1699 YEQCEKEIAEPLND
-1713 LKQAVIEI
+1713 LKQAVMEI

-1726 LRYILSVLLSIGNF
+1726 LRYVLSVLLAIGNF

-1768 LLHHVCSIVLDQFPD
+1768 LLHHVCCIVLDQFPD
-1783 STDLHSELGALCRCH
+1783 GTDLHSELGALCRCH
-1798 RVDWDELPRRL
+1798 RVDWDELPKRL

-1824 LIFSSEKESNKNIK
+1824 LIFSSEKESSKNVK

-1844 DAIERVICLQMVH
+1844 DAMERVICLQMVY
-1857 RRMSA
+1857 RRMTS

-1919 TRGKLIVDVSG
+1919 TRGKLIVDVSS
-1930 LRNTP
+1930 LRGAP
-1935 NDLVQ
+1935 NDLAQ

-1951 LKPSN
+1951 LRPAN

-1970 RRLHTPGPAPRRLA
+1970 RRLHTPGPAPRRP

-1993 LLCETSDASMEA
+1993 LLCEASDASMEA

-2013 LDACLRASTPSVN
+2013 LDACLRASTPSIN
-2026 SHGVSGR
+2026 SHGTLGR
-2033 RVPPK
+2033 RGPPK

-2051 RRTLNKKLAEDDIKA
+2051 IGVFFVQHTFFSFPCVELLTRNLL
-2066 IERVI
+2066 
-2071 QASAKT
+2071 KTISRQ

>member
-28 LSNKNYG
+28 QSNKNYG
-35 SSASSPAAQY
+35 SSVSSPAVQY
-45 NSTRPLGTTSY
+45 NSTKSLGTTSY

-61 SYASDIYN
+61 SYTSDIYGS
-69 PRKSRANSVTGKNDI
+69 RKNRASSITGKNDI
-84 NDYTYGSGRLSN
+84 NDYTYGSGRHSN

-128 DYNNFSKSTGNYH
+128 DYNNLSKSTGNYH

-159 DELNNNNITKY
+159 DESNNNSSTKY

-179 TEEGSQYR
+179 TEESSQYK
-187 NKLSSI
+187 NKLTGI
-193 STTKTEKA
+193 STTKTEKI
-201 EVKMPRPVNIHNYT
+201 EIKMPRPVNIHNYT

-236 KVNGPRRI
+236 KVSGPRRI
-244 NIGGRYLRQLSGND
+244 NIGGRYLRQLSGNED
-258 EETQSPKPGRGG
+258 ETQSPKPGRGG

-279 YLNRSRAQTQ
+279 YLNMSRAQTQ
-289 PPCSPNAATNNITP
+289 PPCSSSPVTNNITP
-303 NEQKR
+303 SEQKR

-355 EIKRRKQIAANLA
+355 EIKRRKQIAASLA
-368 EKEANYQSDYH
+368 EKEANYKSDFH
-379 AQQNKDC
+379 AQQNKDHQ
-386 LSSQKLPLAKKFETI
+386 SAQKLPIAKKFETI

-411 NWRQQ
+411 SWRQQ
-416 NSLQEADPPNA
+416 NSLQEADPPHA
-427 DEMGNSQLWDMPPKT
+427 GEMDNSQLWDMPPKS
-442 NNSDIVKLRSQNRQ
+442 NSSDIVKLRSQNRQ

-481 SANSAPVYENGI
+481 SVNSAPVYENGV
-493 SDRRRSSAMSA
+493 SNRRRSSAMSA

-519 SVSSKQDRKTSKEMM
+519 NVSSKQDRKTSKDML

-539 RRDYYA
+539 RKDYYA

-566 EAFQKMPTEIQNLL
+566 EAFQKMPFELQNLL

-616 YRTVDELLIES
+616 YRTVDELLTES

-685 VRVRAIIEK
+685 VRVKAIIEK

-723 FVTHSGLDC
+723 FVTHFGLDC

-793 QLLFVDYAER
+793 QLLFVDYAEM

-817 NTPTSGRPWSYL
+817 NTPTSGRPWSYI

-841 LLIYTMTLL
+841 LLIYAMTLL

-869 LEEMGMEK
+869 LEEMGMQK
-877 IVQCHLK
+877 IVQCHLTK

-913 PLPISGRESLR
+913 PLPVSGRESLR
-924 QCRRMSR
+924 QGRRMSR

-949 LPTSQSMASDM
+949 LPTSQSMASEM

-974 ENLQNSGLSKSVTN
+974 ENLQNSGLSKSVKN
-988 TNSNSLT
+988 ANFHPHT
-995 KQTDQK
+995 KQTEQK

-1011 KHNENMSR
+1011 KHNENLSR
-1019 DNKRKPEMNG
+1019 DDKRKPEMNG
-1029 YIDNLTKIQ
+1029 SESMD
-1038 LNRHTSN
+1038 
-1045 ENEETNYKPKHSQQF
+1045 
-1060 STENQVD
+1060 
-1067 SPQYNA
+1067 
-1073 SDVDSND
+1073 DV
-1080 SSRIYRRAFSE
+1080 
-1091 GIALMYDETLKTME
+1091 
-1105 TEACDTSSSRPQSYG
+1105 
-1120 NDNTYEDAAS
+1120 
-1130 EIDLT
+1130 
-1135 HLVNVTDTN
+1135 
-1144 STSLMTF
+1144 
-1151 NCDIVEQDENL
+1151 
-1162 TPTEL
+1162 
-1167 HSSSDHQYSVED
+1167 
-1179 MVHFTFKE
+1179 
-1187 EILVGSDQNLTLDKQ
+1187 
-1202 NGMDSSVENEM
+1202 
-1213 LQNSHDVSVN
+1213 
-1223 NGHVEEENDKEF
+1223 
-1235 NTEKTEPVDDL
+1235 
-1246 KGKVIVVPESPVAG
+1246 KGKAIVVPDSPIAG
-1260 SLKSKI
+1260 SLKNKI

-1277 EHSTPTSPPSV
+1277 EHSTPISPPSV

-1300 KEKHSSFENTEEP
+1300 KEKHSSFENAEEP
-1313 VKPQLPRERSGKI
+1313 VKPQLPRERTGKI

-1336 ISSKPPSSPGLSV
+1336 ISTKPPSSPGSLV
-1349 SNKKVNT
+1349 SPKKVTT
-1356 EQITTPTSSIL
+1356 EQTTTPASSIL
-1367 NESENN
+1367 GESETN

-1385 KRLPLRL
+1385 KRRPLRL

-1412 RIVGP
+1412 RLLGP

-1422 PPSFGSGPP
+1422 PFRGGL
-1431 PPPPPP
+1431 
-1437 SFGSAPPPPPPPPGG
+1437 PPPPPPPGG
-1452 GVGLPPPPPPAA
+1452 SGGLPPPPPPPPTAS
-1464 PGGARPPPP
+1464 GGAPPPPPP
-1473 APCPSESSSIPSNL
+1473 APGASESSSIPSNL

-1505 WTEWKPTVKDLKMI
+1505 WTEWKPTAKDLKLI
-1519 ASNKS
+1519 ASTKS
-1524 SSFDKP
+1524 SSSCDKP
-1530 DTATGIGSRFVASL
+1530 DKATGIGSRFTSAL
-1544 SNSKTKEVKRDVKTI
+1544 SNNKTKEVKRDVKTI

-1582 ENRSSDVKIKKQEVA
+1582 ENRSSDIKIKDMKQEVA

-1713 LKQAVIEI
+1713 LKQAVIEL

-1798 RVDWDELPRRL
+1798 RVDWDELPKRL

-1818 AWEHYR
+1818 SWEHYR

-1838 LSEFLT
+1838 LSDFLT
-1844 DAIERVICLQMVH
+1844 DAMERVICLQMVY

-1868 EYLGYSPAR
+1868 EYLGYSAAR

-1919 TRGKLIVDVSG
+1919 TRGKLIVDVTG
-1930 LRNTP
+1930 LRNAP

-1951 LKPSN
+1951 LRPSN

-1984 APNRGRSPG
+1984 PPNRGRSPG

-2013 LDACLRASTPSVN
+2013 LDACLRASTPSIN
-2026 SHGVSGR
+2026 SHGASGR

-2051 RRTLNKKLAEDDIKA
+2051 FHPSN
-2066 IERVI
+2066 
-2071 QASAKT
+2071 S

>member
-1 MSSYRWPPV
+1 MATFTCQVYY
-10 PTSGLKS
+10 LDD
-17 RDLTSN
+17 RD
-23 YSNGY
+23 
-28 LSNKNYG
+28 
-35 SSASSPAAQY
+35 P
-45 NSTRPLGTTSY
+45 
-56 PNFGT
+56 
-61 SYASDIYN
+61 
-69 PRKSRANSVTGKNDI
+69 
-84 NDYTYGSGRLSN
+84 
-96 SGTDYSSNF
+96 F
-105 SSFSSGRYPS
+105 SC
-115 GSISSSRDSGSVK
+115 
-128 DYNNFSKSTGNYH
+128 N
-141 RPSVSSLSSSIV
+141 SLSLLEPMKPISFTILM
-153 KEEDEI
+153 
-159 DELNNNNITKY
+159 EL
-170 IVVTSRATS
+170 
-179 TEEGSQYR
+179 
-187 NKLSSI
+187 
-193 STTKTEKA
+193 
-201 EVKMPRPVNIHNYT
+201 P
-215 QTGDD
+215 
-220 IILPPT
+220 
-226 KVSSPLPNGE
+226 
-236 KVNGPRRI
+236 
-244 NIGGRYLRQLSGND
+244 
-258 EETQSPKPGRGG
+258 
-270 WRESVYGVD
+270 
-279 YLNRSRAQTQ
+279 
-289 PPCSPNAATNNITP
+289 
-303 NEQKR
+303 
-308 LEREKMLEE
+308 
-317 DWKKQIQLE
+317 
-326 IERENRRLR
+326 
-335 QLERKAKW
+335 
-343 EKDEIKN
+343 
-350 RELEE
+350 
-355 EIKRRKQIAANLA
+355 
-368 EKEANYQSDYH
+368 
-379 AQQNKDC
+379 
-386 LSSQKLPLAKKFETI
+386 LSSQLPAIHKILH
-401 ISQDPIQKVN
+401 
-411 NWRQQ
+411 
-416 NSLQEADPPNA
+416 PPH
-427 DEMGNSQLWDMPPKT
+427 
-442 NNSDIVKLRSQNRQ
+442 R
-456 PSGKSD
+456 
-462 AVRYSRDSEA
+462 
-472 TLRQDTLTS
+472 
-481 SANSAPVYENGI
+481 
-493 SDRRRSSAMSA
+493 
-504 SYFSKHTDIDDILKD
+504 
-519 SVSSKQDRKTSKEMM
+519 
-534 NDIGK
+534 
-539 RRDYYA
+539 
-545 DGSGDSD
+545 
-552 DDQCKIVYKSWKAK
+552 
-566 EAFQKMPTEIQNLL
+566 
-580 MKSHKR
+580 
-586 QITIPMLLNVCRNKN
+586 
-601 HDRKFT
+601 
-607 DLEEKNFRG
+607 
-616 YRTVDELLIES
+616 
-627 GIDVKK
+627 

-685 VRVRAIIEK
+685 VRVKAIIEK

-793 QLLFVDYAER
+793 QLLFVDYAEM

-810 SVEAYHA
+810 SVEAYHT
-817 NTPTSGRPWSYL
+817 NTPTSGRPWSYI

-841 LLIYTMTLL
+841 LLIYAMTLL

-869 LEEMGMEK
+869 LEEMGMQK
-877 IVQCHLK
+877 IVQCHLTK

-913 PLPISGRESLR
+913 PLPVSGRESLR
-924 QCRRMSR
+924 QGRRMSR

-949 LPTSQSMASDM
+949 LPTSQSMASEM

-974 ENLQNSGLSKSVTN
+974 ENLQNSGLSKSVKN
-988 TNSNSLT
+988 ANFHPHT
-995 KQTDQK
+995 KQTEQK

-1011 KHNENMSR
+1011 KHNENLSR
-1019 DNKRKPEMNG
+1019 DDKRKPEMNG

-1038 LNRHTSN
+1038 LNRLTSS
-1045 ENEETNYKPKHSQQF
+1045 ENGETTHKLPHFDQSLING
-1060 STENQVD
+1060 QVD
-1067 SPQYNA
+1067 SPHYNN
-1073 SDVDSND
+1073 SVDVDSSD
-1080 SSRIYRRAFSE
+1080 AMKTYRITRSK
-1091 GIALMYDETLKTME
+1091 GISLVYDEELRTME
-1105 TEACDTSSSRPQSYG
+1105 TGTCDTSLSP
-1120 NDNTYEDAAS
+1120 TLPYENAES
-1130 EIDLT
+1130 
-1135 HLVNVTDTN
+1135 
-1144 STSLMTF
+1144 
-1151 NCDIVEQDENL
+1151 
-1162 TPTEL
+1162 
-1167 HSSSDHQYSVED
+1167 
-1179 MVHFTFKE
+1179 
-1187 EILVGSDQNLTLDKQ
+1187 
-1202 NGMDSSVENEM
+1202 MD
-1213 LQNSHDVSVN
+1213 DV
-1223 NGHVEEENDKEF
+1223 
-1235 NTEKTEPVDDL
+1235 
-1246 KGKVIVVPESPVAG
+1246 KGKAIVVPDSPIAG
-1260 SLKSKI
+1260 SLKNKI

-1277 EHSTPTSPPSV
+1277 EHSTPISPPSV

-1300 KEKHSSFENTEEP
+1300 KEKHSSFENAEEP
-1313 VKPQLPRERSGKI
+1313 VKPQLPRERTGKI

-1336 ISSKPPSSPGLSV
+1336 ISTKPPSSPGSLV
-1349 SNKKVNT
+1349 SPKKVTT
-1356 EQITTPTSSIL
+1356 EQTTTPASSIL
-1367 NESENN
+1367 GESETN

-1385 KRLPLRL
+1385 KRRPLRL

-1412 RIVGP
+1412 RLLGP
-1417 GPPPP
+1417 GPLPPPPFRGGLPPPP
-1422 PPSFGSGPP
+1422 PPPAVSSGLPP

-1437 SFGSAPPPPPPPPGG
+1437 TASGGAPPPPPP
-1452 GVGLPPPPPPAA
+1452 A
-1464 PGGARPPPP
+1464 PGA
-1473 APCPSESSSIPSNL
+1473 SESSSIPSNL

-1505 WTEWKPTVKDLKMI
+1505 WTEWKPTAKDLKLI
-1519 ASNKS
+1519 ASTKS
-1524 SSFDKP
+1524 SSSCDKP
-1530 DTATGIGSRFVASL
+1530 DKATGIGSRFTSAL
-1544 SNSKTKEVKRDVKTI
+1544 LNNKTKEVKRDVKTI

-1582 ENRSSDVKIKKQEVA
+1582 ENRSSDIKIKDMKQEVA

-1713 LKQAVIEI
+1713 LKQAVIEL

-1798 RVDWDELPRRL
+1798 RVDWDELPKRL

-1818 AWEHYR
+1818 SWEHYR

-1838 LSEFLT
+1838 LSDFLT
-1844 DAIERVICLQMVH
+1844 DAMERVICLQMVY

-1868 EYLGYSPAR
+1868 EYLGYSAAR

-1919 TRGKLIVDVSG
+1919 TRGKLIVDVTG
-1930 LRNTP
+1930 LRNAP

-1951 LKPSN
+1951 LRPSN

-1984 APNRGRSPG
+1984 PPNRGRSPG

-2013 LDACLRASTPSVN
+2013 LDACLRASTPSIN
-2026 SHGVSGR
+2026 SHGASGR

>member
-1 MSSYRWPPV
+1 MATFTCQVYY
-10 PTSGLKS
+10 LDD
-17 RDLTSN
+17 RD
-23 YSNGY
+23 
-28 LSNKNYG
+28 
-35 SSASSPAAQY
+35 P
-45 NSTRPLGTTSY
+45 
-56 PNFGT
+56 
-61 SYASDIYN
+61 
-69 PRKSRANSVTGKNDI
+69 
-84 NDYTYGSGRLSN
+84 
-96 SGTDYSSNF
+96 F
-105 SSFSSGRYPS
+105 SC
-115 GSISSSRDSGSVK
+115 
-128 DYNNFSKSTGNYH
+128 N
-141 RPSVSSLSSSIV
+141 SLSLLEPMKPISFTILM
-153 KEEDEI
+153 
-159 DELNNNNITKY
+159 EL
-170 IVVTSRATS
+170 
-179 TEEGSQYR
+179 
-187 NKLSSI
+187 
-193 STTKTEKA
+193 
-201 EVKMPRPVNIHNYT
+201 P
-215 QTGDD
+215 
-220 IILPPT
+220 
-226 KVSSPLPNGE
+226 
-236 KVNGPRRI
+236 
-244 NIGGRYLRQLSGND
+244 
-258 EETQSPKPGRGG
+258 
-270 WRESVYGVD
+270 
-279 YLNRSRAQTQ
+279 
-289 PPCSPNAATNNITP
+289 
-303 NEQKR
+303 
-308 LEREKMLEE
+308 
-317 DWKKQIQLE
+317 
-326 IERENRRLR
+326 
-335 QLERKAKW
+335 
-343 EKDEIKN
+343 
-350 RELEE
+350 
-355 EIKRRKQIAANLA
+355 
-368 EKEANYQSDYH
+368 
-379 AQQNKDC
+379 
-386 LSSQKLPLAKKFETI
+386 LSSQLPAIHKILH
-401 ISQDPIQKVN
+401 
-411 NWRQQ
+411 
-416 NSLQEADPPNA
+416 PPH
-427 DEMGNSQLWDMPPKT
+427 
-442 NNSDIVKLRSQNRQ
+442 R
-456 PSGKSD
+456 
-462 AVRYSRDSEA
+462 
-472 TLRQDTLTS
+472 
-481 SANSAPVYENGI
+481 
-493 SDRRRSSAMSA
+493 
-504 SYFSKHTDIDDILKD
+504 
-519 SVSSKQDRKTSKEMM
+519 
-534 NDIGK
+534 
-539 RRDYYA
+539 
-545 DGSGDSD
+545 
-552 DDQCKIVYKSWKAK
+552 
-566 EAFQKMPTEIQNLL
+566 
-580 MKSHKR
+580 
-586 QITIPMLLNVCRNKN
+586 
-601 HDRKFT
+601 
-607 DLEEKNFRG
+607 
-616 YRTVDELLIES
+616 
-627 GIDVKK
+627 

-685 VRVRAIIEK
+685 VRVKAIIEK

-793 QLLFVDYAER
+793 QLLFVDYAEM

-817 NTPTSGRPWSYL
+817 NTPTSGRPWSYI

-841 LLIYTMTLL
+841 LLIYAMTLL

-869 LEEMGMEK
+869 LEEMGMQK
-877 IVQCHLK
+877 IVQCHLTK

-913 PLPISGRESLR
+913 PLPVSGRESLR
-924 QCRRMSR
+924 QGRRMSR

-949 LPTSQSMASDM
+949 LPTSQSMASEM

-974 ENLQNSGLSKSVTN
+974 ENLQNSGLSKSVKN
-988 TNSNSLT
+988 ANFHPHT
-995 KQTDQK
+995 KQTEQK

-1011 KHNENMSR
+1011 KQNENLSR
-1019 DNKRKPEMNG
+1019 DDKRKPEMNG

-1038 LNRHTSN
+1038 LNRLTSS
-1045 ENEETNYKPKHSQQF
+1045 ENGETTHKLPHFDESLING
-1060 STENQVD
+1060 QVD
-1067 SPQYNA
+1067 SPHYNN
-1073 SDVDSND
+1073 SVDVDNND
-1080 SSRIYRRAFSE
+1080 AMKTYRITRSK
-1091 GIALMYDETLKTME
+1091 GISLVYDEELRTME
-1105 TEACDTSSSRPQSYG
+1105 TGTCDTSISP
-1120 NDNTYEDAAS
+1120 TLPYENAES
-1130 EIDLT
+1130 
-1135 HLVNVTDTN
+1135 
-1144 STSLMTF
+1144 
-1151 NCDIVEQDENL
+1151 
-1162 TPTEL
+1162 
-1167 HSSSDHQYSVED
+1167 
-1179 MVHFTFKE
+1179 
-1187 EILVGSDQNLTLDKQ
+1187 
-1202 NGMDSSVENEM
+1202 MD
-1213 LQNSHDVSVN
+1213 DV
-1223 NGHVEEENDKEF
+1223 
-1235 NTEKTEPVDDL
+1235 
-1246 KGKVIVVPESPVAG
+1246 KGKAIVVPDSPIAG
-1260 SLKSKI
+1260 SLKNKI

-1277 EHSTPTSPPSV
+1277 EHSTPISPPSV

-1300 KEKHSSFENTEEP
+1300 KEKHSSFENAEEP
-1313 VKPQLPRERSGKI
+1313 VKPQLPRERTGKI

-1336 ISSKPPSSPGLSV
+1336 ISTKPPSSPGSLV
-1349 SNKKVNT
+1349 SPKKVTT
-1356 EQITTPTSSIL
+1356 EQTTTPASSIL
-1367 NESENN
+1367 GESETN

-1385 KRLPLRL
+1385 KRRPLRL

-1412 RIVGP
+1412 RLLGP

-1422 PPSFGSGPP
+1422 PSFRGGL
-1431 PPPPPP
+1431 
-1437 SFGSAPPPPPPPPGG
+1437 PPPPPPPGG
-1452 GVGLPPPPPPAA
+1452 SGGLPPPPPPPPTAS
-1464 PGGARPPPP
+1464 GGAPPPPPP
-1473 APCPSESSSIPSNL
+1473 APGASESSSIPSNL

-1505 WTEWKPTVKDLKMI
+1505 WTEWKPTAKDLKLI
-1519 ASNKS
+1519 ASTKS
-1524 SSFDKP
+1524 SSSCDKP
-1530 DTATGIGSRFVASL
+1530 DKATGIGSRFTSAL
-1544 SNSKTKEVKRDVKTI
+1544 SNNKTKEVKRDVKTI

-1582 ENRSSDVKIKKQEVA
+1582 ENRSSDIKIKKQEVA

-1713 LKQAVIEI
+1713 LKQAVIEL

-1798 RVDWDELPRRL
+1798 RVDWDELPKRL

-1818 AWEHYR
+1818 SWEHYR

-1838 LSEFLT
+1838 LSDFLT
-1844 DAIERVICLQMVH
+1844 DAMERVICLQMVY

-1868 EYLGYSPAR
+1868 EYLGYSAAR

-1919 TRGKLIVDVSG
+1919 TRGKLIVDVTG
-1930 LRNTP
+1930 LRNAP

-1951 LKPSN
+1951 LRPSN

-1984 APNRGRSPG
+1984 PPNRGRSPG

-2013 LDACLRASTPSVN
+2013 LDACLRASTPSIN
-2026 SHGVSGR
+2026 SHGASGR

>member
-1 MSSYRWPPV
+1 MATFTCQVYY
-10 PTSGLKS
+10 LDD
-17 RDLTSN
+17 RD
-23 YSNGY
+23 
-28 LSNKNYG
+28 
-35 SSASSPAAQY
+35 P
-45 NSTRPLGTTSY
+45 
-56 PNFGT
+56 
-61 SYASDIYN
+61 
-69 PRKSRANSVTGKNDI
+69 
-84 NDYTYGSGRLSN
+84 
-96 SGTDYSSNF
+96 F
-105 SSFSSGRYPS
+105 SC
-115 GSISSSRDSGSVK
+115 
-128 DYNNFSKSTGNYH
+128 N
-141 RPSVSSLSSSIV
+141 SLSLLEPMKPISFTILM
-153 KEEDEI
+153 
-159 DELNNNNITKY
+159 EL
-170 IVVTSRATS
+170 
-179 TEEGSQYR
+179 
-187 NKLSSI
+187 
-193 STTKTEKA
+193 
-201 EVKMPRPVNIHNYT
+201 P
-215 QTGDD
+215 
-220 IILPPT
+220 
-226 KVSSPLPNGE
+226 
-236 KVNGPRRI
+236 
-244 NIGGRYLRQLSGND
+244 
-258 EETQSPKPGRGG
+258 
-270 WRESVYGVD
+270 
-279 YLNRSRAQTQ
+279 
-289 PPCSPNAATNNITP
+289 
-303 NEQKR
+303 
-308 LEREKMLEE
+308 
-317 DWKKQIQLE
+317 
-326 IERENRRLR
+326 
-335 QLERKAKW
+335 
-343 EKDEIKN
+343 
-350 RELEE
+350 
-355 EIKRRKQIAANLA
+355 
-368 EKEANYQSDYH
+368 
-379 AQQNKDC
+379 
-386 LSSQKLPLAKKFETI
+386 LSSQLPAIHKILH
-401 ISQDPIQKVN
+401 
-411 NWRQQ
+411 
-416 NSLQEADPPNA
+416 PPH
-427 DEMGNSQLWDMPPKT
+427 
-442 NNSDIVKLRSQNRQ
+442 R
-456 PSGKSD
+456 
-462 AVRYSRDSEA
+462 
-472 TLRQDTLTS
+472 
-481 SANSAPVYENGI
+481 
-493 SDRRRSSAMSA
+493 
-504 SYFSKHTDIDDILKD
+504 
-519 SVSSKQDRKTSKEMM
+519 
-534 NDIGK
+534 
-539 RRDYYA
+539 
-545 DGSGDSD
+545 
-552 DDQCKIVYKSWKAK
+552 
-566 EAFQKMPTEIQNLL
+566 
-580 MKSHKR
+580 
-586 QITIPMLLNVCRNKN
+586 
-601 HDRKFT
+601 
-607 DLEEKNFRG
+607 
-616 YRTVDELLIES
+616 
-627 GIDVKK
+627 

-685 VRVRAIIEK
+685 VRVKAIIEK

-785 VMKTALKL
+785 VVKTALKL
-793 QLLFVDYAER
+793 QLLFVDYAEM

-829 INILNNEASDSE
+829 INILNNEASDLE
-841 LLIYTMTLL
+841 LLIYAMTLL

-869 LEEMGMEK
+869 LEEMGMQK
-877 IVQCHLK
+877 IVQCHLTK

-913 PLPISGRESLR
+913 PLPASGRESLR
-924 QCRRMSR
+924 QGRRMSR

-960 DGMLGRKSKRFQSV
+960 DRMLSRKSKRFQSV

-988 TNSNSLT
+988 TNFHPHT
-995 KQTDQK
+995 KQTEHK
-1001 LVNAFLAKEG
+1001 LVNAFLAKE
-1011 KHNENMSR
+1011 
-1019 DNKRKPEMNG
+1019 D
-1029 YIDNLTKIQ
+1029 IDNLTKIQ
-1038 LNRHTSN
+1038 FNRLASN
-1045 ENEETNYKPKHSQQF
+1045 ENGEATHKLPHFDEPLTNG
-1060 STENQVD
+1060 QVD
-1067 SPQYNA
+1067 SPYYNN
-1073 SDVDSND
+1073 SVDVDSNGAIKTY
-1080 SSRIYRRAFSE
+1080 RITRSK
-1091 GIALMYDETLKTME
+1091 GISLVYDEELRTRE
-1105 TEACDTSSSRPQSYG
+1105 TGACDTSISSTIP
-1120 NDNTYEDAAS
+1120 YENAES
-1130 EIDLT
+1130 
-1135 HLVNVTDTN
+1135 
-1144 STSLMTF
+1144 
-1151 NCDIVEQDENL
+1151 
-1162 TPTEL
+1162 
-1167 HSSSDHQYSVED
+1167 
-1179 MVHFTFKE
+1179 
-1187 EILVGSDQNLTLDKQ
+1187 
-1202 NGMDSSVENEM
+1202 MD
-1213 LQNSHDVSVN
+1213 DV
-1223 NGHVEEENDKEF
+1223 
-1235 NTEKTEPVDDL
+1235 
-1246 KGKVIVVPESPVAG
+1246 KGKSIVVPDSPVAG
-1260 SLKSKI
+1260 SLKNKI

-1277 EHSTPTSPPSV
+1277 ENSTPISPPSV

-1300 KEKHSSFENTEEP
+1300 KEKHSSFENAEEP
-1313 VKPQLPRERSGKI
+1313 VKPQLPRERTGKI

-1336 ISSKPPSSPGLSV
+1336 ISTKPPSSPGSLV
-1349 SNKKVNT
+1349 SPKKVNT
-1356 EQITTPTSSIL
+1356 EQTNTPASSIL
-1367 NESENN
+1367 SEAETN

-1385 KRLPLRL
+1385 KRRPLRL

-1412 RIVGP
+1412 RSLGP
-1417 GPPPP
+1417 GL
-1422 PPSFGSGPP
+1422 PP
-1431 PPPPPP
+1431 PPPPP
-1437 SFGSAPPPPPPPPGG
+1437 FGGGLPPPPPPPGG
-1452 GVGLPPPPPPAA
+1452 GGGLPPPPPP
-1464 PGGARPPPP
+1464 PPT
-1473 APCPSESSSIPSNL
+1473 AL
-1487 PPAPGTELP
+1487 
-1496 KSKKTIRLH
+1496 
-1505 WTEWKPTVKDLKMI
+1505 
-1519 ASNKS
+1519 
-1524 SSFDKP
+1524 DK
-1530 DTATGIGSRFVASL
+1530 ATGIGSRFTSAL
-1544 SNSKTKEVKRDVKTI
+1544 SNNKTKEVKRDVKTI

-1582 ENRSSDVKIKKQEVA
+1582 ENRSSDLKIKKQEVA

-1713 LKQAVIEI
+1713 LKQAVIEL

-1783 STDLHSELGALCRCH
+1783 NLHSELGALCRCH
-1798 RVDWDELPRRL
+1798 RVDWDELPKRL

-1844 DAIERVICLQMVH
+1844 DAMERVICLQMVY

-1882 VGYFCR
+1882 LNTIMELQSEVVQ
-1888 ILAEFALEYRT
+1888 AKT
-1899 TREKIIEGREKK
+1899 VT
-1911 ALARERKR
+1911 
-1919 TRGKLIVDVSG
+1919 G
-1930 LRNTP
+1930 LRNAP

-1951 LKPSN
+1951 LRPSN

-1984 APNRGRSPG
+1984 PPNRGRSPG

-2013 LDACLRASTPSVN
+2013 LDACLRASTPSIN
-2026 SHGVSGR
+2026 SHGAPGR

-2066 IERVI
+2066 IEHVI

>member
-1 MSSYRWPPV
+1 MATFTCQVYY
-10 PTSGLKS
+10 LDD
-17 RDLTSN
+17 RD
-23 YSNGY
+23 
-28 LSNKNYG
+28 
-35 SSASSPAAQY
+35 P
-45 NSTRPLGTTSY
+45 
-56 PNFGT
+56 
-61 SYASDIYN
+61 
-69 PRKSRANSVTGKNDI
+69 
-84 NDYTYGSGRLSN
+84 
-96 SGTDYSSNF
+96 F
-105 SSFSSGRYPS
+105 SC
-115 GSISSSRDSGSVK
+115 
-128 DYNNFSKSTGNYH
+128 N
-141 RPSVSSLSSSIV
+141 SLSLLEPMKPISFTILM
-153 KEEDEI
+153 
-159 DELNNNNITKY
+159 EL
-170 IVVTSRATS
+170 
-179 TEEGSQYR
+179 
-187 NKLSSI
+187 
-193 STTKTEKA
+193 
-201 EVKMPRPVNIHNYT
+201 P
-215 QTGDD
+215 
-220 IILPPT
+220 
-226 KVSSPLPNGE
+226 
-236 KVNGPRRI
+236 
-244 NIGGRYLRQLSGND
+244 
-258 EETQSPKPGRGG
+258 
-270 WRESVYGVD
+270 
-279 YLNRSRAQTQ
+279 
-289 PPCSPNAATNNITP
+289 
-303 NEQKR
+303 
-308 LEREKMLEE
+308 
-317 DWKKQIQLE
+317 
-326 IERENRRLR
+326 
-335 QLERKAKW
+335 
-343 EKDEIKN
+343 
-350 RELEE
+350 
-355 EIKRRKQIAANLA
+355 
-368 EKEANYQSDYH
+368 
-379 AQQNKDC
+379 
-386 LSSQKLPLAKKFETI
+386 LSSQLPAIHKILH
-401 ISQDPIQKVN
+401 
-411 NWRQQ
+411 
-416 NSLQEADPPNA
+416 PPH
-427 DEMGNSQLWDMPPKT
+427 
-442 NNSDIVKLRSQNRQ
+442 R
-456 PSGKSD
+456 
-462 AVRYSRDSEA
+462 
-472 TLRQDTLTS
+472 
-481 SANSAPVYENGI
+481 
-493 SDRRRSSAMSA
+493 
-504 SYFSKHTDIDDILKD
+504 
-519 SVSSKQDRKTSKEMM
+519 
-534 NDIGK
+534 
-539 RRDYYA
+539 
-545 DGSGDSD
+545 
-552 DDQCKIVYKSWKAK
+552 
-566 EAFQKMPTEIQNLL
+566 
-580 MKSHKR
+580 
-586 QITIPMLLNVCRNKN
+586 
-601 HDRKFT
+601 
-607 DLEEKNFRG
+607 
-616 YRTVDELLIES
+616 
-627 GIDVKK
+627 

-685 VRVRAIIEK
+685 VRVKAIIEK

-785 VMKTALKL
+785 VVKTALKL
-793 QLLFVDYAER
+793 QLLFVDYAEM

-829 INILNNEASDSE
+829 INILNNEASDLE
-841 LLIYTMTLL
+841 LLIYAMTLL

-869 LEEMGMEK
+869 LEEMGMQK
-877 IVQCHLK
+877 IVQCHLTK

-913 PLPISGRESLR
+913 PLPASGRESLR
-924 QCRRMSR
+924 QGRRMSR

-960 DGMLGRKSKRFQSV
+960 DRMLSRKSKRFQSV

-988 TNSNSLT
+988 TNFHPHT
-995 KQTDQK
+995 KQTEHK

-1011 KHNENMSR
+1011 KHNEYLSR
-1019 DNKRKPEMNG
+1019 DDKRKPEMNG

-1038 LNRHTSN
+1038 LNRPTSN
-1045 ENEETNYKPKHSQQF
+1045 ENGEATHKLPHFDEPLING
-1060 STENQVD
+1060 QVD
-1067 SPQYNA
+1067 SPYYNN
-1073 SDVDSND
+1073 SVDVDSNGAIKTY
-1080 SSRIYRRAFSE
+1080 RITRSK
-1091 GIALMYDETLKTME
+1091 GISLVYDEELRTRDTG
-1105 TEACDTSSSRPQSYG
+1105 ACDTSISSTIP
-1120 NDNTYEDAAS
+1120 YENAES
-1130 EIDLT
+1130 
-1135 HLVNVTDTN
+1135 
-1144 STSLMTF
+1144 
-1151 NCDIVEQDENL
+1151 
-1162 TPTEL
+1162 
-1167 HSSSDHQYSVED
+1167 
-1179 MVHFTFKE
+1179 
-1187 EILVGSDQNLTLDKQ
+1187 
-1202 NGMDSSVENEM
+1202 MD
-1213 LQNSHDVSVN
+1213 DV
-1223 NGHVEEENDKEF
+1223 
-1235 NTEKTEPVDDL
+1235 
-1246 KGKVIVVPESPVAG
+1246 KGKSIVVPDSPVAG
-1260 SLKSKI
+1260 SLKNKI

-1277 EHSTPTSPPSV
+1277 ENSTPISPPSV

-1300 KEKHSSFENTEEP
+1300 KEKHSSFENAEEP
-1313 VKPQLPRERSGKI
+1313 VKPQLPRERTGKI

-1336 ISSKPPSSPGLSV
+1336 ISTKPPSSPGSLV
-1349 SNKKVNT
+1349 SPKKVNT
-1356 EQITTPTSSIL
+1356 EQTNTPASSIL
-1367 NESENN
+1367 SEAETN

-1385 KRLPLRL
+1385 KRRPLRL

-1412 RIVGP
+1412 RSLGP
-1417 GPPPP
+1417 GL
-1422 PPSFGSGPP
+1422 PP
-1431 PPPPPP
+1431 PPPPP
-1437 SFGSAPPPPPPPPGG
+1437 FGGGLPPPPPPPGG
-1452 GVGLPPPPPPAA
+1452 GGGLPPPPPPLPTALGA
-1464 PGGARPPPP
+1464 PPPPPP
-1473 APCPSESSSIPSNL
+1473 APGASESSAIPSNL

-1505 WTEWKPTVKDLKMI
+1505 WTEWKPTAKDLKMI
-1519 ASNKS
+1519 ASTKS
-1524 SSFDKP
+1524 SSSVDKP
-1530 DTATGIGSRFVASL
+1530 DKATGIGSRFTSAL
-1544 SNSKTKEVKRDVKTI
+1544 SNNKTKEVKRDVKTI

-1582 ENRSSDVKIKKQEVA
+1582 ENRSSDLKIKKQEVA

-1713 LKQAVIEI
+1713 LKQAVIEL

-1798 RVDWDELPRRL
+1798 RVDWDELPKRL

-1844 DAIERVICLQMVH
+1844 DAMERVICLQMVY

-1919 TRGKLIVDVSG
+1919 TRGKLIVDLNTIMKLQSEVVQAKTVTG
-1930 LRNTP
+1930 LRNAP

-1951 LKPSN
+1951 LRPSN

-1984 APNRGRSPG
+1984 PPNRGRSPG

-2013 LDACLRASTPSVN
+2013 LDACLRASTPSIN
-2026 SHGVSGR
+2026 SHGAPGR

-2038 DRRRPTDRSRFSV
+2038 DRRRPTDRSRFSD
-2051 RRTLNKKLAEDDIKA
+2051 LHHALL
-2066 IERVI
+2066 
-2071 QASAKT
+2071 

>member
-1 MSSYRWPPV
+1 MATFTCQVYY
-10 PTSGLKS
+10 LDD
-17 RDLTSN
+17 RD
-23 YSNGY
+23 
-28 LSNKNYG
+28 
-35 SSASSPAAQY
+35 P
-45 NSTRPLGTTSY
+45 
-56 PNFGT
+56 
-61 SYASDIYN
+61 
-69 PRKSRANSVTGKNDI
+69 
-84 NDYTYGSGRLSN
+84 
-96 SGTDYSSNF
+96 F
-105 SSFSSGRYPS
+105 SC
-115 GSISSSRDSGSVK
+115 
-128 DYNNFSKSTGNYH
+128 N
-141 RPSVSSLSSSIV
+141 SLSLLEPMKPISFTILM
-153 KEEDEI
+153 
-159 DELNNNNITKY
+159 EL
-170 IVVTSRATS
+170 
-179 TEEGSQYR
+179 
-187 NKLSSI
+187 
-193 STTKTEKA
+193 
-201 EVKMPRPVNIHNYT
+201 P
-215 QTGDD
+215 
-220 IILPPT
+220 
-226 KVSSPLPNGE
+226 
-236 KVNGPRRI
+236 
-244 NIGGRYLRQLSGND
+244 
-258 EETQSPKPGRGG
+258 
-270 WRESVYGVD
+270 
-279 YLNRSRAQTQ
+279 
-289 PPCSPNAATNNITP
+289 
-303 NEQKR
+303 
-308 LEREKMLEE
+308 
-317 DWKKQIQLE
+317 
-326 IERENRRLR
+326 
-335 QLERKAKW
+335 
-343 EKDEIKN
+343 
-350 RELEE
+350 
-355 EIKRRKQIAANLA
+355 
-368 EKEANYQSDYH
+368 
-379 AQQNKDC
+379 
-386 LSSQKLPLAKKFETI
+386 LSSQLPAIHKILH
-401 ISQDPIQKVN
+401 
-411 NWRQQ
+411 
-416 NSLQEADPPNA
+416 PPH
-427 DEMGNSQLWDMPPKT
+427 
-442 NNSDIVKLRSQNRQ
+442 R
-456 PSGKSD
+456 
-462 AVRYSRDSEA
+462 
-472 TLRQDTLTS
+472 
-481 SANSAPVYENGI
+481 
-493 SDRRRSSAMSA
+493 
-504 SYFSKHTDIDDILKD
+504 
-519 SVSSKQDRKTSKEMM
+519 
-534 NDIGK
+534 
-539 RRDYYA
+539 
-545 DGSGDSD
+545 
-552 DDQCKIVYKSWKAK
+552 
-566 EAFQKMPTEIQNLL
+566 
-580 MKSHKR
+580 
-586 QITIPMLLNVCRNKN
+586 
-601 HDRKFT
+601 
-607 DLEEKNFRG
+607 
-616 YRTVDELLIES
+616 
-627 GIDVKK
+627 

-685 VRVRAIIEK
+685 VRVKAIIEK

-793 QLLFVDYAER
+793 QLLFVDYAEM

-810 SVEAYHA
+810 SVEAYHT
-817 NTPTSGRPWSYL
+817 NTPTSGRPWSYI

-841 LLIYTMTLL
+841 LLIYAMTLL

-869 LEEMGMEK
+869 LEEMGMQK
-877 IVQCHLK
+877 IVQCHLTK

-913 PLPISGRESLR
+913 PLPVSGRESLR
-924 QCRRMSR
+924 QGRRMSR

-949 LPTSQSMASDM
+949 LPTSQSMASEM

-974 ENLQNSGLSKSVTN
+974 ENLQNSGLSKSVKN
-988 TNSNSLT
+988 ANFHPHT
-995 KQTDQK
+995 KQTEQK

-1011 KHNENMSR
+1011 KHNENLSR
-1019 DNKRKPEMNG
+1019 DDKRKPEMNG

-1038 LNRHTSN
+1038 LNRLTSS
-1045 ENEETNYKPKHSQQF
+1045 ENGETTHKLPHFDQSLING
-1060 STENQVD
+1060 QVD
-1067 SPQYNA
+1067 SPHYNN
-1073 SDVDSND
+1073 SVDVDSSD
-1080 SSRIYRRAFSE
+1080 AMKTYRITRSK
-1091 GIALMYDETLKTME
+1091 GISLVYDEELRTME
-1105 TEACDTSSSRPQSYG
+1105 TGTCDTSLSP
-1120 NDNTYEDAAS
+1120 TLPYENAES
-1130 EIDLT
+1130 
-1135 HLVNVTDTN
+1135 
-1144 STSLMTF
+1144 
-1151 NCDIVEQDENL
+1151 
-1162 TPTEL
+1162 
-1167 HSSSDHQYSVED
+1167 
-1179 MVHFTFKE
+1179 
-1187 EILVGSDQNLTLDKQ
+1187 
-1202 NGMDSSVENEM
+1202 MD
-1213 LQNSHDVSVN
+1213 DV
-1223 NGHVEEENDKEF
+1223 
-1235 NTEKTEPVDDL
+1235 
-1246 KGKVIVVPESPVAG
+1246 KGKAIVVPDSPIAG
-1260 SLKSKI
+1260 SLKNKI

-1277 EHSTPTSPPSV
+1277 EHSTPISPPSV

-1300 KEKHSSFENTEEP
+1300 KEKHSSFENAEEP
-1313 VKPQLPRERSGKI
+1313 VKPQLPRERTGKI

-1336 ISSKPPSSPGLSV
+1336 ISTKPPSSPGSLV
-1349 SNKKVNT
+1349 SPKKVTT
-1356 EQITTPTSSIL
+1356 EQTTTPASSIL
-1367 NESENN
+1367 GESETN

-1385 KRLPLRL
+1385 KRRPLRL

-1412 RIVGP
+1412 RLLGP
-1417 GPPPP
+1417 GPLPPPPFRGGLPPPP
-1422 PPSFGSGPP
+1422 PPPAVSSGLPP

-1437 SFGSAPPPPPPPPGG
+1437 TASGGAPPPPPP
-1452 GVGLPPPPPPAA
+1452 A
-1464 PGGARPPPP
+1464 PGA
-1473 APCPSESSSIPSNL
+1473 SESSSIPSNL

-1505 WTEWKPTVKDLKMI
+1505 WTEWKPTAKDLKLI
-1519 ASNKS
+1519 ASTKS
-1524 SSFDKP
+1524 SSSCDKP
-1530 DTATGIGSRFVASL
+1530 DKATGIGSRFTSAL
-1544 SNSKTKEVKRDVKTI
+1544 LNNKTKEVKRDVKTI

-1582 ENRSSDVKIKKQEVA
+1582 ENRSSDIKIKKQEVA

-1713 LKQAVIEI
+1713 LKQAVIEL

-1798 RVDWDELPRRL
+1798 RVDWDELPKRL

-1818 AWEHYR
+1818 SWEHYR

-1838 LSEFLT
+1838 LSDFLT
-1844 DAIERVICLQMVH
+1844 DAMERVICLQMVY

-1868 EYLGYSPAR
+1868 EYLGYSAAR

-1919 TRGKLIVDVSG
+1919 TRGKLIVDVTG
-1930 LRNTP
+1930 LRNAP

-1951 LKPSN
+1951 LRPSN

-1984 APNRGRSPG
+1984 PPNRGRSPG

-2013 LDACLRASTPSVN
+2013 LDACLRASTPSIN
-2026 SHGVSGR
+2026 SHGASGR

-2038 DRRRPTDRSRFSV
+2038 DRRRPTDRSRFSGMF
-2051 RRTLNKKLAEDDIKA
+2051 KKVNISKQYCFRLDFHH
-2066 IERVI
+2066 VLL
-2071 QASAKT
+2071 

>member
-1 MSSYRWPPV
+1 MATFTCQVYY
-10 PTSGLKS
+10 LDD
-17 RDLTSN
+17 RD
-23 YSNGY
+23 
-28 LSNKNYG
+28 
-35 SSASSPAAQY
+35 P
-45 NSTRPLGTTSY
+45 
-56 PNFGT
+56 
-61 SYASDIYN
+61 
-69 PRKSRANSVTGKNDI
+69 
-84 NDYTYGSGRLSN
+84 
-96 SGTDYSSNF
+96 F
-105 SSFSSGRYPS
+105 SC
-115 GSISSSRDSGSVK
+115 
-128 DYNNFSKSTGNYH
+128 N
-141 RPSVSSLSSSIV
+141 SLSLLEPMKPISFTILM
-153 KEEDEI
+153 
-159 DELNNNNITKY
+159 EL
-170 IVVTSRATS
+170 
-179 TEEGSQYR
+179 
-187 NKLSSI
+187 
-193 STTKTEKA
+193 
-201 EVKMPRPVNIHNYT
+201 P
-215 QTGDD
+215 
-220 IILPPT
+220 
-226 KVSSPLPNGE
+226 
-236 KVNGPRRI
+236 
-244 NIGGRYLRQLSGND
+244 
-258 EETQSPKPGRGG
+258 
-270 WRESVYGVD
+270 
-279 YLNRSRAQTQ
+279 
-289 PPCSPNAATNNITP
+289 
-303 NEQKR
+303 
-308 LEREKMLEE
+308 
-317 DWKKQIQLE
+317 
-326 IERENRRLR
+326 
-335 QLERKAKW
+335 
-343 EKDEIKN
+343 
-350 RELEE
+350 
-355 EIKRRKQIAANLA
+355 
-368 EKEANYQSDYH
+368 
-379 AQQNKDC
+379 
-386 LSSQKLPLAKKFETI
+386 LSSQLPAIHKILH
-401 ISQDPIQKVN
+401 
-411 NWRQQ
+411 
-416 NSLQEADPPNA
+416 PPH
-427 DEMGNSQLWDMPPKT
+427 
-442 NNSDIVKLRSQNRQ
+442 R
-456 PSGKSD
+456 
-462 AVRYSRDSEA
+462 
-472 TLRQDTLTS
+472 
-481 SANSAPVYENGI
+481 
-493 SDRRRSSAMSA
+493 
-504 SYFSKHTDIDDILKD
+504 
-519 SVSSKQDRKTSKEMM
+519 
-534 NDIGK
+534 
-539 RRDYYA
+539 
-545 DGSGDSD
+545 
-552 DDQCKIVYKSWKAK
+552 
-566 EAFQKMPTEIQNLL
+566 
-580 MKSHKR
+580 
-586 QITIPMLLNVCRNKN
+586 
-601 HDRKFT
+601 
-607 DLEEKNFRG
+607 
-616 YRTVDELLIES
+616 
-627 GIDVKK
+627 

-685 VRVRAIIEK
+685 VRVKAIIEK

-785 VMKTALKL
+785 VVKTALKL
-793 QLLFVDYAER
+793 QLLFVDYAEM

-829 INILNNEASDSE
+829 INILNNEASDLE
-841 LLIYTMTLL
+841 LLIYAMTLL

-869 LEEMGMEK
+869 LEEMGMQK
-877 IVQCHLK
+877 IVQCHLTK

-913 PLPISGRESLR
+913 PLPASGRESLR
-924 QCRRMSR
+924 QGRRMSR

-960 DGMLGRKSKRFQSV
+960 DRMLSRKSKRFQSV

-988 TNSNSLT
+988 TNFHPHT
-995 KQTDQK
+995 KQTEHK
-1001 LVNAFLAKEG
+1001 LVNAFLAKE
-1011 KHNENMSR
+1011 
-1019 DNKRKPEMNG
+1019 D
-1029 YIDNLTKIQ
+1029 IDNLTKIQ
-1038 LNRHTSN
+1038 FNRLASN
-1045 ENEETNYKPKHSQQF
+1045 ENGEATHKLPHFDEPLTNG
-1060 STENQVD
+1060 QVD
-1067 SPQYNA
+1067 SPYYNN
-1073 SDVDSND
+1073 SVDVDSNGAIKTY
-1080 SSRIYRRAFSE
+1080 RITRSK
-1091 GIALMYDETLKTME
+1091 GISLVYDEELRTRE
-1105 TEACDTSSSRPQSYG
+1105 TGACDTSISSTIP
-1120 NDNTYEDAAS
+1120 YENAES
-1130 EIDLT
+1130 
-1135 HLVNVTDTN
+1135 
-1144 STSLMTF
+1144 
-1151 NCDIVEQDENL
+1151 
-1162 TPTEL
+1162 
-1167 HSSSDHQYSVED
+1167 
-1179 MVHFTFKE
+1179 
-1187 EILVGSDQNLTLDKQ
+1187 
-1202 NGMDSSVENEM
+1202 MD
-1213 LQNSHDVSVN
+1213 DV
-1223 NGHVEEENDKEF
+1223 
-1235 NTEKTEPVDDL
+1235 
-1246 KGKVIVVPESPVAG
+1246 KGKSIVVPDSPVAG
-1260 SLKSKI
+1260 SLKNKI

-1277 EHSTPTSPPSV
+1277 ENSTPISPPSV

-1300 KEKHSSFENTEEP
+1300 KEKHSSFENAEEP
-1313 VKPQLPRERSGKI
+1313 VKPQLPRERTGKI

-1336 ISSKPPSSPGLSV
+1336 ISTKPPSSPGSLV
-1349 SNKKVNT
+1349 SPKKVNT
-1356 EQITTPTSSIL
+1356 EQTNTPASSIL
-1367 NESENN
+1367 SEAETN

-1385 KRLPLRL
+1385 KRRPLRL

-1412 RIVGP
+1412 RSLGP
-1417 GPPPP
+1417 GL
-1422 PPSFGSGPP
+1422 PP
-1431 PPPPPP
+1431 PPPPP
-1437 SFGSAPPPPPPPPGG
+1437 FGGGLPPPPPPPGG
-1452 GVGLPPPPPPAA
+1452 GGGLPPPPPP
-1464 PGGARPPPP
+1464 PPT
-1473 APCPSESSSIPSNL
+1473 AL
-1487 PPAPGTELP
+1487 
-1496 KSKKTIRLH
+1496 
-1505 WTEWKPTVKDLKMI
+1505 
-1519 ASNKS
+1519 
-1524 SSFDKP
+1524 DK
-1530 DTATGIGSRFVASL
+1530 ATGIGSRFTSAL
-1544 SNSKTKEVKRDVKTI
+1544 SNNKTKEVKRDVKTI

-1582 ENRSSDVKIKKQEVA
+1582 ENRSSDLKIKKQEVA

-1713 LKQAVIEI
+1713 LKQAVIEL

-1783 STDLHSELGALCRCH
+1783 NLHSELGALCRCH
-1798 RVDWDELPRRL
+1798 RVDWDELPKRL

-1844 DAIERVICLQMVH
+1844 DAMERVICLQMVY

-1882 VGYFCR
+1882 LNTIMELQSEVVQ
-1888 ILAEFALEYRT
+1888 AKT
-1899 TREKIIEGREKK
+1899 VT
-1911 ALARERKR
+1911 
-1919 TRGKLIVDVSG
+1919 G
-1930 LRNTP
+1930 LRNAP

-1951 LKPSN
+1951 LRPSN

-1984 APNRGRSPG
+1984 PPNRGRSPG

-2013 LDACLRASTPSVN
+2013 LDACLRASTPSIN
-2026 SHGVSGR
+2026 SHGAPGR

-2051 RRTLNKKLAEDDIKA
+2051 FHRRTLNKKLAEDDIKA
-2066 IERVI
+2066 IEHVI

>member
-1 MSSYRWPPV
+1 MATFTCQVYY
-10 PTSGLKS
+10 LDD
-17 RDLTSN
+17 RD
-23 YSNGY
+23 
-28 LSNKNYG
+28 
-35 SSASSPAAQY
+35 P
-45 NSTRPLGTTSY
+45 
-56 PNFGT
+56 
-61 SYASDIYN
+61 
-69 PRKSRANSVTGKNDI
+69 
-84 NDYTYGSGRLSN
+84 
-96 SGTDYSSNF
+96 F
-105 SSFSSGRYPS
+105 SC
-115 GSISSSRDSGSVK
+115 
-128 DYNNFSKSTGNYH
+128 N
-141 RPSVSSLSSSIV
+141 SLSLLEPIKPISFTILM
-153 KEEDEI
+153 
-159 DELNNNNITKY
+159 EL
-170 IVVTSRATS
+170 
-179 TEEGSQYR
+179 
-187 NKLSSI
+187 
-193 STTKTEKA
+193 
-201 EVKMPRPVNIHNYT
+201 P
-215 QTGDD
+215 
-220 IILPPT
+220 
-226 KVSSPLPNGE
+226 
-236 KVNGPRRI
+236 
-244 NIGGRYLRQLSGND
+244 
-258 EETQSPKPGRGG
+258 
-270 WRESVYGVD
+270 
-279 YLNRSRAQTQ
+279 
-289 PPCSPNAATNNITP
+289 
-303 NEQKR
+303 
-308 LEREKMLEE
+308 
-317 DWKKQIQLE
+317 
-326 IERENRRLR
+326 
-335 QLERKAKW
+335 
-343 EKDEIKN
+343 
-350 RELEE
+350 
-355 EIKRRKQIAANLA
+355 
-368 EKEANYQSDYH
+368 
-379 AQQNKDC
+379 
-386 LSSQKLPLAKKFETI
+386 LSSQLPAIHKILH
-401 ISQDPIQKVN
+401 
-411 NWRQQ
+411 
-416 NSLQEADPPNA
+416 PPH
-427 DEMGNSQLWDMPPKT
+427 
-442 NNSDIVKLRSQNRQ
+442 R
-456 PSGKSD
+456 
-462 AVRYSRDSEA
+462 
-472 TLRQDTLTS
+472 
-481 SANSAPVYENGI
+481 
-493 SDRRRSSAMSA
+493 
-504 SYFSKHTDIDDILKD
+504 
-519 SVSSKQDRKTSKEMM
+519 
-534 NDIGK
+534 
-539 RRDYYA
+539 
-545 DGSGDSD
+545 
-552 DDQCKIVYKSWKAK
+552 
-566 EAFQKMPTEIQNLL
+566 
-580 MKSHKR
+580 
-586 QITIPMLLNVCRNKN
+586 
-601 HDRKFT
+601 
-607 DLEEKNFRG
+607 
-616 YRTVDELLIES
+616 
-627 GIDVKK
+627 

-685 VRVRAIIEK
+685 VRVKAIIEK

-793 QLLFVDYAER
+793 QLLFVDYAEM

-817 NTPTSGRPWSYL
+817 NTPTSGRPWSYI

-841 LLIYTMTLL
+841 LLIYAMTLL

-869 LEEMGMEK
+869 LEEMGMQK
-877 IVQCHLK
+877 IVQCHLTK

-913 PLPISGRESLR
+913 PLPVSGRESLR
-924 QCRRMSR
+924 QGRRMSR

-974 ENLQNSGLSKSVTN
+974 ENLQNSGLPKSIKN
-988 TNSNSLT
+988 ANFHPHT
-995 KQTDQK
+995 KQTEQK

-1011 KHNENMSR
+1011 KHNENLSR
-1019 DNKRKPEMNG
+1019 DDKRKPEMNG

-1038 LNRHTSN
+1038 LNRLTSN
-1045 ENEETNYKPKHSQQF
+1045 ENGETTHKLPHFEQSLTNG
-1060 STENQVD
+1060 QVD
-1067 SPQYNA
+1067 SPHHNN
-1073 SDVDSND
+1073 SVDVDSNGAMKTY
-1080 SSRIYRRAFSE
+1080 RITRSK
-1091 GIALMYDETLKTME
+1091 GISLVYDEELSNME
-1105 TEACDTSSSRPQSYG
+1105 TGTCDTSISP
-1120 NDNTYEDAAS
+1120 TLPYENAES
-1130 EIDLT
+1130 
-1135 HLVNVTDTN
+1135 
-1144 STSLMTF
+1144 
-1151 NCDIVEQDENL
+1151 
-1162 TPTEL
+1162 
-1167 HSSSDHQYSVED
+1167 
-1179 MVHFTFKE
+1179 
-1187 EILVGSDQNLTLDKQ
+1187 
-1202 NGMDSSVENEM
+1202 MD
-1213 LQNSHDVSVN
+1213 DV
-1223 NGHVEEENDKEF
+1223 
-1235 NTEKTEPVDDL
+1235 
-1246 KGKVIVVPESPVAG
+1246 KGKSIVVPDSPIAG
-1260 SLKSKI
+1260 SLKNKI
-1266 EALSRASQKQS
+1266 EALNRASQKQS
-1277 EHSTPTSPPSV
+1277 EHSTPISPPSV

-1313 VKPQLPRERSGKI
+1313 VKPQLPRERTGKI

-1336 ISSKPPSSPGLSV
+1336 ISTKPPSSPGSLV
-1349 SNKKVNT
+1349 SPKKVNT
-1356 EQITTPTSSIL
+1356 EQTTTPASSIL
-1367 NESENN
+1367 GESETN

-1385 KRLPLRL
+1385 KRRPLRL

-1412 RIVGP
+1412 RFLGP

-1422 PPSFGSGPP
+1422 PPPFGGGLPP

-1437 SFGSAPPPPPPPPGG
+1437 PTASGVAPPPPPP
-1452 GVGLPPPPPPAA
+1452 A
-1464 PGGARPPPP
+1464 PGA
-1473 APCPSESSSIPSNL
+1473 SESPSIPSNL

-1505 WTEWKPTVKDLKMI
+1505 WTEWKPTAKDLKMI
-1519 ASNKS
+1519 ASTKFS
-1524 SSFDKP
+1524 SSCDKP
-1530 DTATGIGSRFVASL
+1530 DKATGIGSRFTSAL
-1544 SNSKTKEVKRDVKTI
+1544 SNNKTKEVKRDVKTI

-1582 ENRSSDVKIKKQEVA
+1582 ENRSSDIKIKDMKQEVA

-1713 LKQAVIEI
+1713 LKQAVIEL

-1798 RVDWDELPRRL
+1798 RVDWDELPKRL

-1838 LSEFLT
+1838 LSDFLT
-1844 DAIERVICLQMVH
+1844 DAMERVICLQMVY

-1868 EYLGYSPAR
+1868 EYLGYSAAR

-1919 TRGKLIVDVSG
+1919 TRGKLIVD
-1930 LRNTP
+1930 LNTIME
-1935 NDLVQ
+1935 LQSEVVQ
-1940 SKDDAELRDLL
+1940 
-1951 LKPSN
+1951 
-1956 ETDSDASSFTATIR
+1956 
-1970 RRLHTPGPAPRRLA
+1970 
-1984 APNRGRSPG
+1984 
-1993 LLCETSDASMEA
+1993 
-2005 LDQEQDIL
+2005 
-2013 LDACLRASTPSVN
+2013 
-2026 SHGVSGR
+2026 
-2033 RVPPK
+2033 
-2038 DRRRPTDRSRFSV
+2038 
-2051 RRTLNKKLAEDDIKA
+2051 
-2066 IERVI
+2066 
-2071 QASAKT
+2071 AKTVSKSS

>member
-28 LSNKNYG
+28 LSNKNFG
-35 SSASSPAAQY
+35 SNVSSPSAQY
-45 NSTRPLGTTSY
+45 NSTKPLGTTSY

-61 SYASDIYN
+61 SYTSDIYGS
-69 PRKSRANSVTGKNDI
+69 RKLRASSVTGKNDI

-128 DYNNFSKSTGNYH
+128 DYNNLSKSTGNYH

-159 DELNNNNITKY
+159 DELNNNSSTKY

-179 TEEGSQYR
+179 TEESSQYR
-187 NKLSSI
+187 NKLTSI
-193 STTKTEKA
+193 SATKTEKT
-201 EVKMPRPVNIHNYT
+201 EIKMPRPVNIHNYT

-226 KVSSPLPNGE
+226 KVSSSLPNGE
-236 KVNGPRRI
+236 KVSGPRRI
-244 NIGGRYLRQLSGND
+244 NIGGRYLRQLSGNED
-258 EETQSPKPGRGG
+258 DTQSPKPGRGG

-279 YLNRSRAQTQ
+279 YLNISRAQTQ
-289 PPCSPNAATNNITP
+289 PPTSPSPATNNITP

-308 LEREKMLEE
+308 IEREKMLEE

-355 EIKRRKQIAANLA
+355 EIKRRKQIAASLA
-368 EKEANYQSDYH
+368 EKEANYKSDFH
-379 AQQNKDC
+379 AQQNKDHQ
-386 LSSQKLPLAKKFETI
+386 SAQKLPIAKKFETI

-411 NWRQQ
+411 SWRQQ
-416 NSLQEADPPNA
+416 NSLQEADPPHA
-427 DEMGNSQLWDMPPKT
+427 GEMDNSQLWDMPPKT
-442 NNSDIVKLRSQNRQ
+442 PSSDIVKLRSQNRQ

-462 AVRYSRDSEA
+462 VVRYSRDSEA

-481 SANSAPVYENGI
+481 SGNSAPIYENGV
-493 SDRRRSSAMSA
+493 SNRRRSSAMSA

-519 SVSSKQDRKTSKEMM
+519 NVSSKQGRKTSKDML

-539 RRDYYA
+539 RKDYYA

-586 QITIPMLLNVCRNKN
+586 QITIPMLLNVCHNKN

-616 YRTVDELLIES
+616 YRTMDELLIES

-685 VRVRAIIEK
+685 VRVKAIIEK

-785 VMKTALKL
+785 VVKTALKL
-793 QLLFVDYAER
+793 QLLFVDYAEM

-829 INILNNEASDSE
+829 INILNNEASDLE
-841 LLIYTMTLL
+841 LLIYAMTLL

-869 LEEMGMEK
+869 LEEMGMQK
-877 IVQCHLK
+877 IVQCHLTK

-913 PLPISGRESLR
+913 PLPASGRESLR
-924 QCRRMSR
+924 QGRRMSR

-960 DGMLGRKSKRFQSV
+960 DRMLSRKSKRFQSV

-988 TNSNSLT
+988 TNFHPHT
-995 KQTDQK
+995 KQTEHK

-1011 KHNENMSR
+1011 KHNEYLSR
-1019 DNKRKPEMNG
+1019 DDKRKPEMNG
-1029 YIDNLTKIQ
+1029 SESMD
-1038 LNRHTSN
+1038 
-1045 ENEETNYKPKHSQQF
+1045 
-1060 STENQVD
+1060 
-1067 SPQYNA
+1067 
-1073 SDVDSND
+1073 DV
-1080 SSRIYRRAFSE
+1080 
-1091 GIALMYDETLKTME
+1091 
-1105 TEACDTSSSRPQSYG
+1105 
-1120 NDNTYEDAAS
+1120 
-1130 EIDLT
+1130 
-1135 HLVNVTDTN
+1135 
-1144 STSLMTF
+1144 
-1151 NCDIVEQDENL
+1151 
-1162 TPTEL
+1162 
-1167 HSSSDHQYSVED
+1167 
-1179 MVHFTFKE
+1179 
-1187 EILVGSDQNLTLDKQ
+1187 
-1202 NGMDSSVENEM
+1202 
-1213 LQNSHDVSVN
+1213 
-1223 NGHVEEENDKEF
+1223 
-1235 NTEKTEPVDDL
+1235 
-1246 KGKVIVVPESPVAG
+1246 KGKSIVVPDSPVAG
-1260 SLKSKI
+1260 SLKNKI

-1277 EHSTPTSPPSV
+1277 ENSTPISPPSV

-1300 KEKHSSFENTEEP
+1300 KEKHSSFENAEEP
-1313 VKPQLPRERSGKI
+1313 VKPQLPRERTGKI

-1336 ISSKPPSSPGLSV
+1336 ISTKPPSSPGSLV
-1349 SNKKVNT
+1349 SPKKVNT
-1356 EQITTPTSSIL
+1356 EQTNTPASSIL
-1367 NESENN
+1367 SEAETN

-1385 KRLPLRL
+1385 KRRPLRL

-1412 RIVGP
+1412 RSLGP
-1417 GPPPP
+1417 GL
-1422 PPSFGSGPP
+1422 PP
-1431 PPPPPP
+1431 PPPPP
-1437 SFGSAPPPPPPPPGG
+1437 FGGGLPPPPPPPGG
-1452 GVGLPPPPPPAA
+1452 GGGLPPPPPPLPTALVGA
-1464 PGGARPPPP
+1464 PPPPPP
-1473 APCPSESSSIPSNL
+1473 APGASESSAIPSNL

-1505 WTEWKPTVKDLKMI
+1505 WTEWKPTAKDLKMI
-1519 ASNKS
+1519 ASTKS
-1524 SSFDKP
+1524 SSSVDKP
-1530 DTATGIGSRFVASL
+1530 DKATGIGSRFTSAL
-1544 SNSKTKEVKRDVKTI
+1544 SNNKTKEVKRDVKTI

-1582 ENRSSDVKIKKQEVA
+1582 ENRSSDLKIKVF
-1597 VKKIEVLDMKR
+1597 V
-1608 SNAINIGLKV
+1608 
-1618 LPPPRTISSA
+1618 
-1628 ILKMDHS
+1628 
-1635 IINREGIEKLLTT
+1635 
-1648 MLPTDEECEAIMKAK
+1648 
-1663 AEQDGLPLGQAEQFL
+1663 
-1678 VTLSAIS
+1678 
-1685 HLKPRL
+1685 
-1691 ELWLFKLD
+1691 
-1699 YEQNEKEIAEPLND
+1699 
-1713 LKQAVIEI
+1713 
-1721 INCKT
+1721 
-1726 LRYILSVLLSIGNF
+1726 
-1740 LNGSTA
+1740 
-1746 RGFTLDYLGR
+1746 
-1756 LPEVKD
+1756 
-1762 TKYKNS
+1762 
-1768 LLHHVCSIVLDQFPD
+1768 
-1783 STDLHSELGALCRCH
+1783 
-1798 RVDWDELPRRL
+1798 
-1809 EKLETDSKR
+1809 
-1818 AWEHYR
+1818 
-1824 LIFSSEKESNKNIK
+1824 
-1838 LSEFLT
+1838 
-1844 DAIERVICLQMVH
+1844 
-1857 RRMSA
+1857 
-1862 RFRHTL
+1862 
-1868 EYLGYSPAR
+1868 
-1877 ASSTS
+1877 
-1882 VGYFCR
+1882 
-1888 ILAEFALEYRT
+1888 
-1899 TREKIIEGREKK
+1899 
-1911 ALARERKR
+1911 
-1919 TRGKLIVDVSG
+1919 
-1930 LRNTP
+1930 
-1935 NDLVQ
+1935 
-1940 SKDDAELRDLL
+1940 
-1951 LKPSN
+1951 
-1956 ETDSDASSFTATIR
+1956 
-1970 RRLHTPGPAPRRLA
+1970 
-1984 APNRGRSPG
+1984 
-1993 LLCETSDASMEA
+1993 
-2005 LDQEQDIL
+2005 
-2013 LDACLRASTPSVN
+2013 
-2026 SHGVSGR
+2026 
-2033 RVPPK
+2033 
-2038 DRRRPTDRSRFSV
+2038 
-2051 RRTLNKKLAEDDIKA
+2051 
-2066 IERVI
+2066 
-2071 QASAKT
+2071 

>member
-1 MSSYRWPPV
+1 MATFTCQVYY
-10 PTSGLKS
+10 LDD
-17 RDLTSN
+17 RD
-23 YSNGY
+23 
-28 LSNKNYG
+28 
-35 SSASSPAAQY
+35 P
-45 NSTRPLGTTSY
+45 
-56 PNFGT
+56 
-61 SYASDIYN
+61 
-69 PRKSRANSVTGKNDI
+69 
-84 NDYTYGSGRLSN
+84 
-96 SGTDYSSNF
+96 F
-105 SSFSSGRYPS
+105 SC
-115 GSISSSRDSGSVK
+115 
-128 DYNNFSKSTGNYH
+128 N
-141 RPSVSSLSSSIV
+141 SLSLLEPMKPISFTILM
-153 KEEDEI
+153 
-159 DELNNNNITKY
+159 EL
-170 IVVTSRATS
+170 
-179 TEEGSQYR
+179 
-187 NKLSSI
+187 
-193 STTKTEKA
+193 
-201 EVKMPRPVNIHNYT
+201 P
-215 QTGDD
+215 
-220 IILPPT
+220 
-226 KVSSPLPNGE
+226 
-236 KVNGPRRI
+236 
-244 NIGGRYLRQLSGND
+244 
-258 EETQSPKPGRGG
+258 
-270 WRESVYGVD
+270 
-279 YLNRSRAQTQ
+279 
-289 PPCSPNAATNNITP
+289 
-303 NEQKR
+303 
-308 LEREKMLEE
+308 
-317 DWKKQIQLE
+317 
-326 IERENRRLR
+326 
-335 QLERKAKW
+335 
-343 EKDEIKN
+343 
-350 RELEE
+350 
-355 EIKRRKQIAANLA
+355 
-368 EKEANYQSDYH
+368 
-379 AQQNKDC
+379 
-386 LSSQKLPLAKKFETI
+386 LSSQLPAIHKILH
-401 ISQDPIQKVN
+401 
-411 NWRQQ
+411 
-416 NSLQEADPPNA
+416 PPH
-427 DEMGNSQLWDMPPKT
+427 
-442 NNSDIVKLRSQNRQ
+442 R
-456 PSGKSD
+456 
-462 AVRYSRDSEA
+462 
-472 TLRQDTLTS
+472 
-481 SANSAPVYENGI
+481 
-493 SDRRRSSAMSA
+493 
-504 SYFSKHTDIDDILKD
+504 
-519 SVSSKQDRKTSKEMM
+519 
-534 NDIGK
+534 
-539 RRDYYA
+539 
-545 DGSGDSD
+545 
-552 DDQCKIVYKSWKAK
+552 
-566 EAFQKMPTEIQNLL
+566 
-580 MKSHKR
+580 
-586 QITIPMLLNVCRNKN
+586 
-601 HDRKFT
+601 
-607 DLEEKNFRG
+607 
-616 YRTVDELLIES
+616 
-627 GIDVKK
+627 

-685 VRVRAIIEK
+685 VRVKAIIEK

-785 VMKTALKL
+785 VVKTALKL
-793 QLLFVDYAER
+793 QLLFVDYAEM

-829 INILNNEASDSE
+829 INILNNEASDLE
-841 LLIYTMTLL
+841 LLIYAMTLL

-869 LEEMGMEK
+869 LEEMGMQK
-877 IVQCHLK
+877 IVQCHLTK

-913 PLPISGRESLR
+913 PLPASGRESLR
-924 QCRRMSR
+924 QGRRMSR

-960 DGMLGRKSKRFQSV
+960 DRMLSRKSKRFQSV

-988 TNSNSLT
+988 TNFHPHT
-995 KQTDQK
+995 KQTEHK

-1011 KHNENMSR
+1011 KHNEYLSR
-1019 DNKRKPEMNG
+1019 DDKRKPEMNG

-1038 LNRHTSN
+1038 LNRPTSN
-1045 ENEETNYKPKHSQQF
+1045 ENGEATHKLPHFDEPLING
-1060 STENQVD
+1060 QVD
-1067 SPQYNA
+1067 SPYYNN
-1073 SDVDSND
+1073 SVDVDSNGAIKTY
-1080 SSRIYRRAFSE
+1080 RITRSK
-1091 GIALMYDETLKTME
+1091 GISLVYDEELRTRDTG
-1105 TEACDTSSSRPQSYG
+1105 ACDTSISSTIP
-1120 NDNTYEDAAS
+1120 YENAES
-1130 EIDLT
+1130 
-1135 HLVNVTDTN
+1135 
-1144 STSLMTF
+1144 
-1151 NCDIVEQDENL
+1151 
-1162 TPTEL
+1162 
-1167 HSSSDHQYSVED
+1167 
-1179 MVHFTFKE
+1179 
-1187 EILVGSDQNLTLDKQ
+1187 
-1202 NGMDSSVENEM
+1202 MD
-1213 LQNSHDVSVN
+1213 DV
-1223 NGHVEEENDKEF
+1223 
-1235 NTEKTEPVDDL
+1235 
-1246 KGKVIVVPESPVAG
+1246 KGKSIVVPDSPVAG
-1260 SLKSKI
+1260 SLKNKI

-1277 EHSTPTSPPSV
+1277 ENSTPISPPSV

-1300 KEKHSSFENTEEP
+1300 KEKHSSFENAEEP
-1313 VKPQLPRERSGKI
+1313 VKPQLPRERTGKI

-1336 ISSKPPSSPGLSV
+1336 ISTKPPSSPGSLV
-1349 SNKKVNT
+1349 SPKKVNT
-1356 EQITTPTSSIL
+1356 EQTNTPASSIL
-1367 NESENN
+1367 SEAETN

-1385 KRLPLRL
+1385 KRRPLRL

-1412 RIVGP
+1412 RSLGP
-1417 GPPPP
+1417 GL
-1422 PPSFGSGPP
+1422 PP
-1431 PPPPPP
+1431 PPPPP
-1437 SFGSAPPPPPPPPGG
+1437 FGGGLPPPPPPPGG
-1452 GVGLPPPPPPAA
+1452 GGGLPPPPPPLPTALVGA
-1464 PGGARPPPP
+1464 PPPPPP
-1473 APCPSESSSIPSNL
+1473 APGASESSAIPSNL

-1505 WTEWKPTVKDLKMI
+1505 WTEWKPTAKDLKMI
-1519 ASNKS
+1519 ASTKS
-1524 SSFDKP
+1524 SSSVDKP
-1530 DTATGIGSRFVASL
+1530 DKATGIGSRFTSAL
-1544 SNSKTKEVKRDVKTI
+1544 SNNKTKEVKRDVKTI

-1582 ENRSSDVKIKKQEVA
+1582 ENRSSDLKIKKQEVA

-1713 LKQAVIEI
+1713 LKQAVIEL

-1798 RVDWDELPRRL
+1798 RVDWDELPKRL

-1844 DAIERVICLQMVH
+1844 DAMERVICLQMVY

-1919 TRGKLIVDVSG
+1919 TRGKLIVDVTG
-1930 LRNTP
+1930 LRNAP

-1951 LKPSN
+1951 LRPSN

-1984 APNRGRSPG
+1984 PPNRGRSPG

-2013 LDACLRASTPSVN
+2013 LDACLRASTPSIN
-2026 SHGVSGR
+2026 SHGAPGR

-2066 IERVI
+2066 IEHVI

>member
-28 LSNKNYG
+28 LSNKNFG
-35 SSASSPAAQY
+35 SNVSSPSAQY
-45 NSTRPLGTTSY
+45 NSTKPLGTTSY

-61 SYASDIYN
+61 SYTSDIYGS
-69 PRKSRANSVTGKNDI
+69 RKLRASSVTGKNDI

-128 DYNNFSKSTGNYH
+128 DYNNLSKSTGNYH

-159 DELNNNNITKY
+159 DELNNNSSTKY

-179 TEEGSQYR
+179 TEESSQYR
-187 NKLSSI
+187 NKLTSI
-193 STTKTEKA
+193 SATKTEKT
-201 EVKMPRPVNIHNYT
+201 EIKMPRPVNIHNYT

-226 KVSSPLPNGE
+226 KVSSSLPNGE
-236 KVNGPRRI
+236 KVSGPRRI
-244 NIGGRYLRQLSGND
+244 NIGGRYLRQLSGNED
-258 EETQSPKPGRGG
+258 DTQSPKPGRGG

-279 YLNRSRAQTQ
+279 YLNISRAQTQ
-289 PPCSPNAATNNITP
+289 PPTSPSPATNNITP

-308 LEREKMLEE
+308 IEREKMLEE

-355 EIKRRKQIAANLA
+355 EIKRRKQIAASLA
-368 EKEANYQSDYH
+368 EKEANYKSDFH
-379 AQQNKDC
+379 AQQNKDHQ
-386 LSSQKLPLAKKFETI
+386 SAQKLPIAKKFETI

-411 NWRQQ
+411 SWRQQ
-416 NSLQEADPPNA
+416 NSLQEADPPHA
-427 DEMGNSQLWDMPPKT
+427 GEMDNSQLWDMPPKT
-442 NNSDIVKLRSQNRQ
+442 PSSDIVKLRSQNRQ

-462 AVRYSRDSEA
+462 VVRYSRDSEA

-481 SANSAPVYENGI
+481 SGNSAPIYENGV
-493 SDRRRSSAMSA
+493 SNRRRSSAMSA

-519 SVSSKQDRKTSKEMM
+519 NVSSKQGRKTSKDML

-539 RRDYYA
+539 RKDYYA

-586 QITIPMLLNVCRNKN
+586 QITIPMLLNVCHNKN

-616 YRTVDELLIES
+616 YRTMDELLIES

-685 VRVRAIIEK
+685 VRVKAIIEK

-785 VMKTALKL
+785 VVKTALKL
-793 QLLFVDYAER
+793 QLLFVDYAEM

-829 INILNNEASDSE
+829 INILNNEASDLE
-841 LLIYTMTLL
+841 LLIYAMTLL

-869 LEEMGMEK
+869 LEEMGMQK
-877 IVQCHLK
+877 IVQCHLTK

-913 PLPISGRESLR
+913 PLPASGRESLR
-924 QCRRMSR
+924 QGRRMSR

-960 DGMLGRKSKRFQSV
+960 DRMLSRKSKRFQSV

-988 TNSNSLT
+988 TNFHPHT
-995 KQTDQK
+995 KQTEHK

-1011 KHNENMSR
+1011 KHNEYLSR
-1019 DNKRKPEMNG
+1019 DDKRKPEMNG
-1029 YIDNLTKIQ
+1029 SESMD
-1038 LNRHTSN
+1038 
-1045 ENEETNYKPKHSQQF
+1045 
-1060 STENQVD
+1060 
-1067 SPQYNA
+1067 
-1073 SDVDSND
+1073 DV
-1080 SSRIYRRAFSE
+1080 
-1091 GIALMYDETLKTME
+1091 
-1105 TEACDTSSSRPQSYG
+1105 
-1120 NDNTYEDAAS
+1120 
-1130 EIDLT
+1130 
-1135 HLVNVTDTN
+1135 
-1144 STSLMTF
+1144 
-1151 NCDIVEQDENL
+1151 
-1162 TPTEL
+1162 
-1167 HSSSDHQYSVED
+1167 
-1179 MVHFTFKE
+1179 
-1187 EILVGSDQNLTLDKQ
+1187 
-1202 NGMDSSVENEM
+1202 
-1213 LQNSHDVSVN
+1213 
-1223 NGHVEEENDKEF
+1223 
-1235 NTEKTEPVDDL
+1235 
-1246 KGKVIVVPESPVAG
+1246 KGKSIVVPDSPVAG
-1260 SLKSKI
+1260 SLKNKI

-1277 EHSTPTSPPSV
+1277 ENSTPISPPSV

-1300 KEKHSSFENTEEP
+1300 KEKHSSFENAEEP
-1313 VKPQLPRERSGKI
+1313 VKPQLPRERTGKI

-1336 ISSKPPSSPGLSV
+1336 ISTKPPSSPGSLV
-1349 SNKKVNT
+1349 SPKKVNT
-1356 EQITTPTSSIL
+1356 EQTNTPASSIL
-1367 NESENN
+1367 SEAETN

-1385 KRLPLRL
+1385 KRRPLRL

-1412 RIVGP
+1412 RSLGP
-1417 GPPPP
+1417 GL
-1422 PPSFGSGPP
+1422 PP
-1431 PPPPPP
+1431 PPPPP
-1437 SFGSAPPPPPPPPGG
+1437 FGGGLPPPPPPPGG
-1452 GVGLPPPPPPAA
+1452 GGGLPPPPPPLPTALGA
-1464 PGGARPPPP
+1464 PPPPPP
-1473 APCPSESSSIPSNL
+1473 APGASESSAIPSNL

-1505 WTEWKPTVKDLKMI
+1505 WTEWKPTAKDLKMI
-1519 ASNKS
+1519 ASTKS
-1524 SSFDKP
+1524 SSSVDKP
-1530 DTATGIGSRFVASL
+1530 DKATGIGSRFTSAL
-1544 SNSKTKEVKRDVKTI
+1544 SNNKTKEVKRDVKTI

-1582 ENRSSDVKIKKQEVA
+1582 ENRSSDLKIKKQEVA

-1713 LKQAVIEI
+1713 LKQAVIEL

-1798 RVDWDELPRRL
+1798 RVDWDELPKRL

-1844 DAIERVICLQMVH
+1844 DAMERVICLQMVY

-1919 TRGKLIVDVSG
+1919 TRGKLIVDVTG
-1930 LRNTP
+1930 LRNAP

-1951 LKPSN
+1951 LRPSN

-1984 APNRGRSPG
+1984 PPNRGRSPG

-2013 LDACLRASTPSVN
+2013 LDACLRASTPSIN
-2026 SHGVSGR
+2026 SHGAPGR

-2051 RRTLNKKLAEDDIKA
+2051 FHPSN
-2066 IERVI
+2066 
-2071 QASAKT
+2071 S

>member
-28 LSNKNYG
+28 QSNKNYG
-35 SSASSPAAQY
+35 SSVSSPAVQY
-45 NSTRPLGTTSY
+45 NSTKSLGTTSY

-61 SYASDIYN
+61 SYTSDIYGS
-69 PRKSRANSVTGKNDI
+69 RKNRASSITGKNDI
-84 NDYTYGSGRLSN
+84 NDYTYGSGRHSN

-128 DYNNFSKSTGNYH
+128 DYNNLSKSTGNYH

-159 DELNNNNITKY
+159 DESNNNSSTKY

-179 TEEGSQYR
+179 TEESSQYK
-187 NKLSSI
+187 NKLTGI
-193 STTKTEKA
+193 STTKTEKI
-201 EVKMPRPVNIHNYT
+201 EIKMPRPVNIHNYT

-236 KVNGPRRI
+236 KVSGPRRI
-244 NIGGRYLRQLSGND
+244 NIGGRYLRQLSGNED
-258 EETQSPKPGRGG
+258 ETQSPKPGRGG

-279 YLNRSRAQTQ
+279 YLNMSRAQTQ
-289 PPCSPNAATNNITP
+289 PPCSSSPVTNNITP
-303 NEQKR
+303 SEQKR

-355 EIKRRKQIAANLA
+355 EIKRRKQIAASLA
-368 EKEANYQSDYH
+368 EKEANYKSDFH
-379 AQQNKDC
+379 AQQNKDHQ
-386 LSSQKLPLAKKFETI
+386 SAQKLPIAKKFETI

-411 NWRQQ
+411 SWRQQ
-416 NSLQEADPPNA
+416 NSLQEADPPHA
-427 DEMGNSQLWDMPPKT
+427 GEMDNSQLWDMPPKS
-442 NNSDIVKLRSQNRQ
+442 NSSDIVKLRSQNRQ

-481 SANSAPVYENGI
+481 SVNSAPVYENGV
-493 SDRRRSSAMSA
+493 SNRRRSSAMSA

-519 SVSSKQDRKTSKEMM
+519 NVSSKQDRKTSKDML

-539 RRDYYA
+539 RKDYYA

-566 EAFQKMPTEIQNLL
+566 EAFQKMPFELQNLL

-616 YRTVDELLIES
+616 YRTVDELLTES

-685 VRVRAIIEK
+685 VRVKAIIEK

-723 FVTHSGLDC
+723 FVTHFGLDC

-793 QLLFVDYAER
+793 QLLFVDYAEM

-817 NTPTSGRPWSYL
+817 NTPTSGRPWSYI

-841 LLIYTMTLL
+841 LLIYAMTLL

-869 LEEMGMEK
+869 LEEMGMQK
-877 IVQCHLK
+877 IVQCHLTK

-913 PLPISGRESLR
+913 PLPVSGRESLR
-924 QCRRMSR
+924 QGRRMSR

-949 LPTSQSMASDM
+949 LPTSQSMASEM

-974 ENLQNSGLSKSVTN
+974 ENLQNSGLSKSVKN
-988 TNSNSLT
+988 ANFHPHT
-995 KQTDQK
+995 KQTEQK

-1011 KHNENMSR
+1011 KHNENLSR
-1019 DNKRKPEMNG
+1019 DDKRKPEMNG
-1029 YIDNLTKIQ
+1029 SESMD
-1038 LNRHTSN
+1038 
-1045 ENEETNYKPKHSQQF
+1045 
-1060 STENQVD
+1060 
-1067 SPQYNA
+1067 
-1073 SDVDSND
+1073 DV
-1080 SSRIYRRAFSE
+1080 
-1091 GIALMYDETLKTME
+1091 
-1105 TEACDTSSSRPQSYG
+1105 
-1120 NDNTYEDAAS
+1120 
-1130 EIDLT
+1130 
-1135 HLVNVTDTN
+1135 
-1144 STSLMTF
+1144 
-1151 NCDIVEQDENL
+1151 
-1162 TPTEL
+1162 
-1167 HSSSDHQYSVED
+1167 
-1179 MVHFTFKE
+1179 
-1187 EILVGSDQNLTLDKQ
+1187 
-1202 NGMDSSVENEM
+1202 
-1213 LQNSHDVSVN
+1213 
-1223 NGHVEEENDKEF
+1223 
-1235 NTEKTEPVDDL
+1235 
-1246 KGKVIVVPESPVAG
+1246 KGKAIVVPDSPIAG
-1260 SLKSKI
+1260 SLKNKI

-1277 EHSTPTSPPSV
+1277 EHSTPISPPSV

-1300 KEKHSSFENTEEP
+1300 KEKHSSFENAEEP
-1313 VKPQLPRERSGKI
+1313 VKPQLPRERTGKI

-1336 ISSKPPSSPGLSV
+1336 ISTKPPSSPGSLV
-1349 SNKKVNT
+1349 SPKKVTT
-1356 EQITTPTSSIL
+1356 EQTTTPASSIL
-1367 NESENN
+1367 GESETN

-1385 KRLPLRL
+1385 KRRPLRL

-1412 RIVGP
+1412 RLLGP

-1422 PPSFGSGPP
+1422 PFRGGL
-1431 PPPPPP
+1431 
-1437 SFGSAPPPPPPPPGG
+1437 PPPPPPPGG
-1452 GVGLPPPPPPAA
+1452 SGGLPPPPPPPPTAS
-1464 PGGARPPPP
+1464 GGAPPPPPP
-1473 APCPSESSSIPSNL
+1473 APGASESSSIPSNL

-1505 WTEWKPTVKDLKMI
+1505 WTEWKPTAKDLKLI
-1519 ASNKS
+1519 ASTKS
-1524 SSFDKP
+1524 SSSCDKP
-1530 DTATGIGSRFVASL
+1530 DKATGIGSRFTSAL
-1544 SNSKTKEVKRDVKTI
+1544 SNNKTKEVKRDVKTI

-1582 ENRSSDVKIKKQEVA
+1582 ENRSSDIKIKKQEVA

-1713 LKQAVIEI
+1713 LKQAVIEL

-1798 RVDWDELPRRL
+1798 RVDWDELPKRL

-1818 AWEHYR
+1818 SWEHYR

-1838 LSEFLT
+1838 LSDFLT
-1844 DAIERVICLQMVH
+1844 DAMERVICLQMVY

-1868 EYLGYSPAR
+1868 EYLGYSAAR

-1919 TRGKLIVDVSG
+1919 TRGKLIVDVTG
-1930 LRNTP
+1930 LRNAP

-1951 LKPSN
+1951 LRPSN

-1984 APNRGRSPG
+1984 PPNRGRSPG

-2013 LDACLRASTPSVN
+2013 LDACLRASTPSIN
-2026 SHGVSGR
+2026 SHGASGR

-2051 RRTLNKKLAEDDIKA
+2051 FHPSN
-2066 IERVI
+2066 
-2071 QASAKT
+2071 S

>member
-1 MSSYRWPPV
+1 MATFTCQVYY
-10 PTSGLKS
+10 LDD
-17 RDLTSN
+17 RD
-23 YSNGY
+23 
-28 LSNKNYG
+28 
-35 SSASSPAAQY
+35 P
-45 NSTRPLGTTSY
+45 
-56 PNFGT
+56 
-61 SYASDIYN
+61 
-69 PRKSRANSVTGKNDI
+69 
-84 NDYTYGSGRLSN
+84 
-96 SGTDYSSNF
+96 F
-105 SSFSSGRYPS
+105 SC
-115 GSISSSRDSGSVK
+115 
-128 DYNNFSKSTGNYH
+128 N
-141 RPSVSSLSSSIV
+141 SLSLLEPMKPISFTILM
-153 KEEDEI
+153 
-159 DELNNNNITKY
+159 EL
-170 IVVTSRATS
+170 
-179 TEEGSQYR
+179 
-187 NKLSSI
+187 
-193 STTKTEKA
+193 
-201 EVKMPRPVNIHNYT
+201 P
-215 QTGDD
+215 
-220 IILPPT
+220 
-226 KVSSPLPNGE
+226 
-236 KVNGPRRI
+236 
-244 NIGGRYLRQLSGND
+244 
-258 EETQSPKPGRGG
+258 
-270 WRESVYGVD
+270 
-279 YLNRSRAQTQ
+279 
-289 PPCSPNAATNNITP
+289 
-303 NEQKR
+303 
-308 LEREKMLEE
+308 
-317 DWKKQIQLE
+317 
-326 IERENRRLR
+326 
-335 QLERKAKW
+335 
-343 EKDEIKN
+343 
-350 RELEE
+350 
-355 EIKRRKQIAANLA
+355 
-368 EKEANYQSDYH
+368 
-379 AQQNKDC
+379 
-386 LSSQKLPLAKKFETI
+386 LSSQLPAIHKILH
-401 ISQDPIQKVN
+401 
-411 NWRQQ
+411 
-416 NSLQEADPPNA
+416 PPH
-427 DEMGNSQLWDMPPKT
+427 
-442 NNSDIVKLRSQNRQ
+442 R
-456 PSGKSD
+456 
-462 AVRYSRDSEA
+462 
-472 TLRQDTLTS
+472 
-481 SANSAPVYENGI
+481 
-493 SDRRRSSAMSA
+493 
-504 SYFSKHTDIDDILKD
+504 
-519 SVSSKQDRKTSKEMM
+519 
-534 NDIGK
+534 
-539 RRDYYA
+539 
-545 DGSGDSD
+545 
-552 DDQCKIVYKSWKAK
+552 
-566 EAFQKMPTEIQNLL
+566 
-580 MKSHKR
+580 
-586 QITIPMLLNVCRNKN
+586 
-601 HDRKFT
+601 
-607 DLEEKNFRG
+607 
-616 YRTVDELLIES
+616 
-627 GIDVKK
+627 

-685 VRVRAIIEK
+685 VRVKAIIEK

-793 QLLFVDYAER
+793 QLLFVDYAEM

-817 NTPTSGRPWSYL
+817 NTPTSGRPWSYI

-841 LLIYTMTLL
+841 LLIYAMTLL

-869 LEEMGMEK
+869 LEEMGMQK
-877 IVQCHLK
+877 IVQCHLTK

-913 PLPISGRESLR
+913 PLPVSGRESLR
-924 QCRRMSR
+924 QGRRMSR

-937 PEGEALLSSMHA
+937 PQGEALLSSMHA
-949 LPTSQSMASDM
+949 LPTSQSMASEM
-960 DGMLGRKSKRFQSV
+960 DGMLVRKSKRFQSV
-974 ENLQNSGLSKSVTN
+974 ENLQNSGLSKSVKN
-988 TNSNSLT
+988 TNFHPHT
-995 KQTDQK
+995 KQTEQK

-1011 KHNENMSR
+1011 KQNENLSR
-1019 DNKRKPEMNG
+1019 DDKRKPEMNG

-1038 LNRHTSN
+1038 LNRLTSN
-1045 ENEETNYKPKHSQQF
+1045 ENGETTHKLPHFDQSLTNG
-1060 STENQVD
+1060 QVD
-1067 SPQYNA
+1067 SPHYNN
-1073 SDVDSND
+1073 SVDVDS
-1080 SSRIYRRAFSE
+1080 SGAIKTYRITRSK
-1091 GIALMYDETLKTME
+1091 GISLVYDEELRTME
-1105 TEACDTSSSRPQSYG
+1105 TGTCDTSISP
-1120 NDNTYEDAAS
+1120 TLPYE
-1130 EIDLT
+1130 
-1135 HLVNVTDTN
+1135 
-1144 STSLMTF
+1144 
-1151 NCDIVEQDENL
+1151 
-1162 TPTEL
+1162 
-1167 HSSSDHQYSVED
+1167 
-1179 MVHFTFKE
+1179 
-1187 EILVGSDQNLTLDKQ
+1187 
-1202 NGMDSSVENEM
+1202 
-1213 LQNSHDVSVN
+1213 
-1223 NGHVEEENDKEF
+1223 
-1235 NTEKTEPVDDL
+1235 NTESMDDV
-1246 KGKVIVVPESPVAG
+1246 KGKAIVVPDSPIAG
-1260 SLKSKI
+1260 SLKNKI

-1277 EHSTPTSPPSV
+1277 EHSTPISPPSV

-1300 KEKHSSFENTEEP
+1300 KEKHSSFENAEEP
-1313 VKPQLPRERSGKI
+1313 VKPQLPRERTGKI

-1336 ISSKPPSSPGLSV
+1336 ISTKPPSSPGSLV
-1349 SNKKVNT
+1349 SPKKVTT
-1356 EQITTPTSSIL
+1356 EQTTTPASSIL
-1367 NESENN
+1367 GESETN

-1385 KRLPLRL
+1385 KRRPLRL

-1412 RIVGP
+1412 RLLGP
-1417 GPPPP
+1417 GPLPPPP
-1422 PPSFGSGPP
+1422 PPPFRGGLPPPPPPPAGSGGLPP

-1437 SFGSAPPPPPPPPGG
+1437 TASGG
-1452 GVGLPPPPPPAA
+1452 ALPPPPPA
-1464 PGGARPPPP
+1464 PGA
-1473 APCPSESSSIPSNL
+1473 SESSSIPSNL

-1505 WTEWKPTVKDLKMI
+1505 WTEWKPTAKDLKLI
-1519 ASNKS
+1519 ASTKS
-1524 SSFDKP
+1524 SSCDKP
-1530 DTATGIGSRFVASL
+1530 DKATGIGSRFTSAL
-1544 SNSKTKEVKRDVKTI
+1544 SNNKTKEVKRDVKTI

-1582 ENRSSDVKIKKQEVA
+1582 ENRSSDIKIKKQEVA

-1713 LKQAVIEI
+1713 LKQAVIEL

-1798 RVDWDELPRRL
+1798 RVDWDELPKRL

-1818 AWEHYR
+1818 SWEHYR

-1838 LSEFLT
+1838 LSDFLT
-1844 DAIERVICLQMVH
+1844 DAMERVICLQMVY

-1868 EYLGYSPAR
+1868 EYLGYSAAR

-1919 TRGKLIVDVSG
+1919 TRGKLIVDLNTIMELQSEVVQAQTVTG
-1930 LRNTP
+1930 LRNAP

-1951 LKPSN
+1951 LRPSN

-1984 APNRGRSPG
+1984 PPNRGRSPG

-2013 LDACLRASTPSVN
+2013 LDACLRASTPSIN
-2026 SHGVSGR
+2026 SHGASGR

>member
-17 RDLTSN
+17 RDLTSS

-28 LSNKNYG
+28 TSNRNYG
-35 SSASSPAAQY
+35 STASGPTTSY
-45 NSTRPLGTTSY
+45 SSTSKPLGTSY

-69 PRKSRANSVTGKNDI
+69 PRKSRANSVTSKNEI
-84 NDYTYGSGRLSN
+84 NDHTYGSGRLSN
-96 SGTDYSSNF
+96 TSGTDYSSNF
-105 SSFSSGRYPS
+105 SSFSSSRYPS
-115 GSISSSRDSGSVK
+115 GSISSRDSGSVK
-128 DYNNFSKSTGNYH
+128 DYNSFSKSTGNYH

-153 KEEDEI
+153 KEEDEL
-159 DELNNNNITKY
+159 DESNNTNVAKY

-179 TEEGSQYR
+179 TEEDNNFR
-187 NKLSSI
+187 NKLTGI

-226 KVSSPLPNGE
+226 KVASSLPSAE
-236 KVNGPRRI
+236 KASTPRRM
-244 NIGGRYLRQLSGND
+244 NIGGRYLKQLSGNED
-258 EETQSPKPGRGG
+258 ETQSPKPNRGG

-279 YLNRSRAQTQ
+279 YLGRSRAQTQ
-289 PPCSPNAATNNITP
+289 PPCSPTP
-303 NEQKR
+303 ALSTLSPSEQKR

-355 EIKRRKQIAANLA
+355 EIKRRKQIAASLA
-368 EKEANYQSDYH
+368 EKEANYKSDYQ
-379 AQQNKDC
+379 A
-386 LSSQKLPLAKKFETI
+386 SQKLPIAKKFETA

-411 NWRQQ
+411 SWRQQ
-416 NSLQEADPPNA
+416 NSLQEADPPHA
-427 DEMGNSQLWDMPPKT
+427 GEMGNSQLWDMPPKT
-442 NNSDIVKLRSQNRQ
+442 NNSDVVQLRSQPRQ
-456 PSGKSD
+456 QSGKSE

-481 SANSAPVYENGI
+481 SVNSTPIYENGLCNK
-493 SDRRRSSAMSA
+493 RRSSAMSA
-504 SYFSKHTDIDDILKD
+504 SYFSQHTDIDDILKD
-519 SVSSKQDRKTSKEMM
+519 SISSKQDRKASRETVS
-534 NDIGK
+534 DTGK

-552 DDQCKIVYKSWKAK
+552 EEQCKIVYKSWKAK

-586 QITIPMLLNVCRNKN
+586 PITIPMLLNVCRNKN

-627 GIDVKK
+627 GIDVKR
-633 LEDST
+633 LEDSA

-685 VRVRAIIEK
+685 VRVKAIIEK
-694 LLDANGRELKRSLFS
+694 LLDSNGRELKRSLFS

-793 QLLFVDYAER
+793 QLLFVDYAEM
-803 NAMIFVK
+803 NAIIFVK
-810 SVEAYHA
+810 SVEAYHT
-817 NTPTSGRPWSYL
+817 NTPSSGRPWSYV

-841 LLIYTMTLL
+841 LLIYAMTLL

-869 LEEMGMEK
+869 LEEMGMQK
-877 IVQCHLK
+877 IVQCHLAR
-884 KNCDPELAEQ
+884 KNCDAELAEQ

-913 PLPISGRESLR
+913 PLPASGRDSLR
-924 QCRRMSR
+924 QGRRMSR
-931 VQFMKT
+931 VQYLKT
-937 PEGEALLSSMHA
+937 PEGEALLSSMHV

-960 DGMLGRKSKRFQSV
+960 DGMLGRKSKRYQSV
-974 ENLQNSGLSKSVTN
+974 ENLQHSGIPKKLSHASFHPST
-988 TNSNSLT
+988 
-995 KQTDQK
+995 
-1001 LVNAFLAKEG
+1001 
-1011 KHNENMSR
+1011 KHNEQKAVGSFLSKENKHD
-1019 DNKRKPEMNG
+1019 DNRRKSEMNG
-1029 YIDNLTKIQ
+1029 L
-1038 LNRHTSN
+1038 
-1045 ENEETNYKPKHSQQF
+1045 
-1060 STENQVD
+1060 
-1067 SPQYNA
+1067 
-1073 SDVDSND
+1073 
-1080 SSRIYRRAFSE
+1080 
-1091 GIALMYDETLKTME
+1091 
-1105 TEACDTSSSRPQSYG
+1105 
-1120 NDNTYEDAAS
+1120 
-1130 EIDLT
+1130 
-1135 HLVNVTDTN
+1135 
-1144 STSLMTF
+1144 
-1151 NCDIVEQDENL
+1151 
-1162 TPTEL
+1162 
-1167 HSSSDHQYSVED
+1167 
-1179 MVHFTFKE
+1179 
-1187 EILVGSDQNLTLDKQ
+1187 
-1202 NGMDSSVENEM
+1202 
-1213 LQNSHDVSVN
+1213 
-1223 NGHVEEENDKEF
+1223 
-1235 NTEKTEPVDDL
+1235 EPVDDL
-1246 KGKVIVVPESPVAG
+1246 KGKVIIVPEGPIAG
-1260 SLKSKI
+1260 SLKNKI

-1277 EHSTPTSPPSV
+1277 EPVSSPTPAPPVSSTIQA
-1288 TLSNTTGTVHLL
+1288 L
-1300 KEKHSSFENTEEP
+1300 KEKHSSFEKVEESP
-1313 VKPQLPRERSGKI
+1313 KPPPPRERTGKI

-1336 ISSKPPSSPGLSV
+1336 IASKPPSAPGLSV
-1349 SNKKVNT
+1349 PAKKTNAEQVNT
-1356 EQITTPTSSIL
+1356 PASSIL
-1367 NESENN
+1367 GESETN

-1378 QRCLDKV
+1378 QRCLDRV
-1385 KRLPLRL
+1385 KRRPLRL

-1400 EAEEQEDGKESP
+1400 EAEEQEESKETPKAFGS
-1412 RIVGP
+1412 
-1417 GPPPP
+1417 GPPPAP
-1422 PPSFGSGPP
+1422 PFLGLNLPP

-1437 SFGSAPPPPPPPPGG
+1437 PVGGLPPPPPPPPTAPGG
-1452 GVGLPPPPPPAA
+1452 PPAPPPPPGGVGQPAL
-1464 PGGARPPPP
+1464 
-1473 APCPSESSSIPSNL
+1473 PSNL
-1487 PPAPGTELP
+1487 PPAPGADLP
-1496 KSKKTIRLH
+1496 KSRKTIRLH
-1505 WTEWKPTVKDLKMI
+1505 WTEWKPSTKDLKII
-1519 ASNKS
+1519 AAVKPIST
-1524 SSFDKP
+1524 DKP
-1530 DTATGIGSRFVASL
+1530 DSASGIGSRFVSSL
-1544 SNSKTKEVKRDVKTI
+1544 SGKSKEVKKDVKDI
-1559 ANATVWSEIVPVK
+1559 SQSTVWSELVHVK

-1582 ENRSSDVKIKKQEVA
+1582 ENRSADVKIKKQEVA

-1628 ILKMDHS
+1628 ILKMDQS

-1648 MLPTDEECEAIMKAK
+1648 MLPTEEECEAIMKAK

-1699 YEQNEKEIAEPLND
+1699 YEQCEKEIAEPLND
-1713 LKQAVIEI
+1713 LKQAVMEI

-1726 LRYILSVLLSIGNF
+1726 LRYVLSVLLAIGNF

-1768 LLHHVCSIVLDQFPD
+1768 LLHHVCCIVLDQFPD
-1783 STDLHSELGALCRCH
+1783 GTDLHSELGALCRCH
-1798 RVDWDELPRRL
+1798 RVDWDELPKRL

-1824 LIFSSEKESNKNIK
+1824 LIFSSEKESSKNVK

-1844 DAIERVICLQMVH
+1844 DAMERVICLQMVY
-1857 RRMSA
+1857 RRMTS

-1919 TRGKLIVDVSG
+1919 TRGKLIVDLNTIMELQQEVAQTETVSS
-1930 LRNTP
+1930 LRGAP
-1935 NDLVQ
+1935 NDLAQ

-1951 LKPSN
+1951 LRPAN

-1970 RRLHTPGPAPRRLA
+1970 RRLHTPGPAPRRP

-1993 LLCETSDASMEA
+1993 LLCEASDASMEA

-2013 LDACLRASTPSVN
+2013 LDACLRASTPSIN
-2026 SHGVSGR
+2026 SHGTLGR
-2033 RVPPK
+2033 RGPPK

-2051 RRTLNKKLAEDDIKA
+2051 FH
-2066 IERVI
+2066 
-2071 QASAKT
+2071 ASNS

>member
-28 LSNKNYG
+28 LSNKNFG
-35 SSASSPAAQY
+35 SNVSSPSAQY
-45 NSTRPLGTTSY
+45 NSTKPLGTTSY

-61 SYASDIYN
+61 SYTSDIYGS
-69 PRKSRANSVTGKNDI
+69 RKLRASSVTGKNDI

-128 DYNNFSKSTGNYH
+128 DYNNLSKSTGNYH

-159 DELNNNNITKY
+159 DELNNNSSTKY

-179 TEEGSQYR
+179 TEESSQYR
-187 NKLSSI
+187 NKLTSI
-193 STTKTEKA
+193 SATKTEKT
-201 EVKMPRPVNIHNYT
+201 EIKMPRPVNIHNYT

-226 KVSSPLPNGE
+226 KVSSSLPNGE
-236 KVNGPRRI
+236 KVSGPRRI
-244 NIGGRYLRQLSGND
+244 NIGGRYLRQLSGNED
-258 EETQSPKPGRGG
+258 DTQSPKPGRGG

-279 YLNRSRAQTQ
+279 YLNISRAQTQ
-289 PPCSPNAATNNITP
+289 PPTSPSPATNNITP

-308 LEREKMLEE
+308 IEREKMLEE

-355 EIKRRKQIAANLA
+355 EIKRRKQIAASLA
-368 EKEANYQSDYH
+368 EKEANYKSDFH
-379 AQQNKDC
+379 AQQNKDHQ
-386 LSSQKLPLAKKFETI
+386 SAQKLPIAKKFETI

-411 NWRQQ
+411 SWRQQ
-416 NSLQEADPPNA
+416 NSLQEADPPHA
-427 DEMGNSQLWDMPPKT
+427 GEMDNSQLWDMPPKT
-442 NNSDIVKLRSQNRQ
+442 PSSDIVKLRSQNRQ

-462 AVRYSRDSEA
+462 VVRYSRDSEA

-481 SANSAPVYENGI
+481 SGNSAPIYENGV
-493 SDRRRSSAMSA
+493 SNRRRSSAMSA

-519 SVSSKQDRKTSKEMM
+519 NVSSKQGRKTSKDML

-539 RRDYYA
+539 RKDYYA

-586 QITIPMLLNVCRNKN
+586 QITIPMLLNVCHNKN

-616 YRTVDELLIES
+616 YRTMDELLIES

-685 VRVRAIIEK
+685 VRVKAIIEK

-785 VMKTALKL
+785 VVKTALKL
-793 QLLFVDYAER
+793 QLLFVDYAEM

-829 INILNNEASDSE
+829 INILNNEASDLE
-841 LLIYTMTLL
+841 LLIYAMTLL

-869 LEEMGMEK
+869 LEEMGMQK
-877 IVQCHLK
+877 IVQCHLTK

-913 PLPISGRESLR
+913 PLPASGRESLR
-924 QCRRMSR
+924 QGRRMSR

-960 DGMLGRKSKRFQSV
+960 DRMLSRKSKRFQSV

-988 TNSNSLT
+988 TNFHPHT
-995 KQTDQK
+995 KQTEHK

-1011 KHNENMSR
+1011 KHNEYLSR
-1019 DNKRKPEMNG
+1019 DDKRKPEMNG

-1038 LNRHTSN
+1038 LNRPTSN
-1045 ENEETNYKPKHSQQF
+1045 ENGEATHKLPHFDEPLING
-1060 STENQVD
+1060 QVD
-1067 SPQYNA
+1067 SPYYNN
-1073 SDVDSND
+1073 SVDVDSNGAIKTY
-1080 SSRIYRRAFSE
+1080 RITRSK
-1091 GIALMYDETLKTME
+1091 GISLVYDEELRTRDTG
-1105 TEACDTSSSRPQSYG
+1105 ACDTSISSTIP
-1120 NDNTYEDAAS
+1120 YENAES
-1130 EIDLT
+1130 
-1135 HLVNVTDTN
+1135 
-1144 STSLMTF
+1144 
-1151 NCDIVEQDENL
+1151 
-1162 TPTEL
+1162 
-1167 HSSSDHQYSVED
+1167 
-1179 MVHFTFKE
+1179 
-1187 EILVGSDQNLTLDKQ
+1187 
-1202 NGMDSSVENEM
+1202 MD
-1213 LQNSHDVSVN
+1213 DV
-1223 NGHVEEENDKEF
+1223 
-1235 NTEKTEPVDDL
+1235 
-1246 KGKVIVVPESPVAG
+1246 KGKSIVVPDSPVAG
-1260 SLKSKI
+1260 SLKNKI

-1277 EHSTPTSPPSV
+1277 ENSTPISPPSV

-1300 KEKHSSFENTEEP
+1300 KEKHSSFENAEEP
-1313 VKPQLPRERSGKI
+1313 VKPQLPRERTGKI

-1336 ISSKPPSSPGLSV
+1336 ISTKPPSSPGSLV
-1349 SNKKVNT
+1349 SPKKVNT
-1356 EQITTPTSSIL
+1356 EQTNTPASSIL
-1367 NESENN
+1367 SEAETN

-1385 KRLPLRL
+1385 KRRPLRL

-1412 RIVGP
+1412 RSLGP
-1417 GPPPP
+1417 GL
-1422 PPSFGSGPP
+1422 PP
-1431 PPPPPP
+1431 PPPPP
-1437 SFGSAPPPPPPPPGG
+1437 FGGGLPPPPPPPGG
-1452 GVGLPPPPPPAA
+1452 GGGLPPPPPPLPTALVGA
-1464 PGGARPPPP
+1464 PPPPPP
-1473 APCPSESSSIPSNL
+1473 APGASESSAIPSNL

-1505 WTEWKPTVKDLKMI
+1505 WTEWKPTAKDLKMI
-1519 ASNKS
+1519 ASTKS
-1524 SSFDKP
+1524 SSSVDKP
-1530 DTATGIGSRFVASL
+1530 DKATGIGSRFTSAL
-1544 SNSKTKEVKRDVKTI
+1544 SNNKTKEVKRDVKTI

-1582 ENRSSDVKIKKQEVA
+1582 ENRSSDLKIKKQEVA

-1713 LKQAVIEI
+1713 LKQAVIEL

-1798 RVDWDELPRRL
+1798 RVDWDELPKRL

-1844 DAIERVICLQMVH
+1844 DAMERVICLQMVY

-1919 TRGKLIVDVSG
+1919 TRGKLIVDVTG
-1930 LRNTP
+1930 LRNAP

-1951 LKPSN
+1951 LRPSN

-1984 APNRGRSPG
+1984 PPNRGRSPG

-2013 LDACLRASTPSVN
+2013 LDACLRASTPSIN
-2026 SHGVSGR
+2026 SHGAPGR

-2066 IERVI
+2066 IEHVI

>member
-1 MSSYRWPPV
+1 MATFTCQVYY
-10 PTSGLKS
+10 LDD
-17 RDLTSN
+17 RD
-23 YSNGY
+23 
-28 LSNKNYG
+28 
-35 SSASSPAAQY
+35 P
-45 NSTRPLGTTSY
+45 
-56 PNFGT
+56 
-61 SYASDIYN
+61 
-69 PRKSRANSVTGKNDI
+69 
-84 NDYTYGSGRLSN
+84 
-96 SGTDYSSNF
+96 F
-105 SSFSSGRYPS
+105 SC
-115 GSISSSRDSGSVK
+115 
-128 DYNNFSKSTGNYH
+128 N
-141 RPSVSSLSSSIV
+141 SLSLLEPMKPISFTILM
-153 KEEDEI
+153 
-159 DELNNNNITKY
+159 EL
-170 IVVTSRATS
+170 
-179 TEEGSQYR
+179 
-187 NKLSSI
+187 
-193 STTKTEKA
+193 
-201 EVKMPRPVNIHNYT
+201 P
-215 QTGDD
+215 
-220 IILPPT
+220 
-226 KVSSPLPNGE
+226 
-236 KVNGPRRI
+236 
-244 NIGGRYLRQLSGND
+244 
-258 EETQSPKPGRGG
+258 
-270 WRESVYGVD
+270 
-279 YLNRSRAQTQ
+279 
-289 PPCSPNAATNNITP
+289 
-303 NEQKR
+303 
-308 LEREKMLEE
+308 
-317 DWKKQIQLE
+317 
-326 IERENRRLR
+326 
-335 QLERKAKW
+335 
-343 EKDEIKN
+343 
-350 RELEE
+350 
-355 EIKRRKQIAANLA
+355 
-368 EKEANYQSDYH
+368 
-379 AQQNKDC
+379 
-386 LSSQKLPLAKKFETI
+386 LSSQLPAIHKILH
-401 ISQDPIQKVN
+401 
-411 NWRQQ
+411 
-416 NSLQEADPPNA
+416 PPH
-427 DEMGNSQLWDMPPKT
+427 
-442 NNSDIVKLRSQNRQ
+442 R
-456 PSGKSD
+456 
-462 AVRYSRDSEA
+462 
-472 TLRQDTLTS
+472 
-481 SANSAPVYENGI
+481 
-493 SDRRRSSAMSA
+493 
-504 SYFSKHTDIDDILKD
+504 
-519 SVSSKQDRKTSKEMM
+519 
-534 NDIGK
+534 
-539 RRDYYA
+539 
-545 DGSGDSD
+545 
-552 DDQCKIVYKSWKAK
+552 
-566 EAFQKMPTEIQNLL
+566 
-580 MKSHKR
+580 
-586 QITIPMLLNVCRNKN
+586 
-601 HDRKFT
+601 
-607 DLEEKNFRG
+607 
-616 YRTVDELLIES
+616 
-627 GIDVKK
+627 

-685 VRVRAIIEK
+685 VRVKAIIEK

-793 QLLFVDYAER
+793 QLLFVDYAEM

-817 NTPTSGRPWSYL
+817 NTPTSGRPWSYI

-841 LLIYTMTLL
+841 LLIYAMTLL

-869 LEEMGMEK
+869 LEEMGMQK
-877 IVQCHLK
+877 IVQCHLTK

-924 QCRRMSR
+924 QGRRMSR

-949 LPTSQSMASDM
+949 LPTSQSMASEM

-974 ENLQNSGLSKSVTN
+974 ENLQNSGLSKSVKN
-988 TNSNSLT
+988 ANFHPHT
-995 KQTDQK
+995 KQTEQK

-1011 KHNENMSR
+1011 KHNENLSR
-1019 DNKRKPEMNG
+1019 DGKRKPEMNG

-1038 LNRHTSN
+1038 LNRLTSS
-1045 ENEETNYKPKHSQQF
+1045 ENGETTYKLPHFDQSLI
-1060 STENQVD
+1060 NGQVD
-1067 SPQYNA
+1067 SPHYNN
-1073 SDVDSND
+1073 SVDVDSND
-1080 SSRIYRRAFSE
+1080 AMKTYRITRSK
-1091 GIALMYDETLKTME
+1091 GISLVYDEELRTME
-1105 TEACDTSSSRPQSYG
+1105 TGTCDTSISP
-1120 NDNTYEDAAS
+1120 TLPYENAES
-1130 EIDLT
+1130 
-1135 HLVNVTDTN
+1135 
-1144 STSLMTF
+1144 
-1151 NCDIVEQDENL
+1151 
-1162 TPTEL
+1162 
-1167 HSSSDHQYSVED
+1167 
-1179 MVHFTFKE
+1179 
-1187 EILVGSDQNLTLDKQ
+1187 
-1202 NGMDSSVENEM
+1202 MD
-1213 LQNSHDVSVN
+1213 DV
-1223 NGHVEEENDKEF
+1223 
-1235 NTEKTEPVDDL
+1235 
-1246 KGKVIVVPESPVAG
+1246 KGKAIVVPDSPIAG
-1260 SLKSKI
+1260 SLKNKI

-1277 EHSTPTSPPSV
+1277 EHSTPISPPSV

-1300 KEKHSSFENTEEP
+1300 KEKHSSFENAEEP
-1313 VKPQLPRERSGKI
+1313 VKPQLPRERTGKI

-1336 ISSKPPSSPGLSV
+1336 MSTKPPSSPGSLV
-1349 SNKKVNT
+1349 SPKKVTT
-1356 EQITTPTSSIL
+1356 EQTTTPASSIL
-1367 NESENN
+1367 GESETN

-1385 KRLPLRL
+1385 KRRPLRL

-1412 RIVGP
+1412 RLLGP

-1422 PPSFGSGPP
+1422 PFRGGL
-1431 PPPPPP
+1431 
-1437 SFGSAPPPPPPPPGG
+1437 PPPPPPPGG
-1452 GVGLPPPPPPAA
+1452 SGGLPPPPPPPPTAS
-1464 PGGARPPPP
+1464 GGAPPPPPP
-1473 APCPSESSSIPSNL
+1473 APGASESSSIPSNL

-1505 WTEWKPTVKDLKMI
+1505 WTEWKPTAKDLKLI
-1519 ASNKS
+1519 ASTKS
-1524 SSFDKP
+1524 SSCDKP
-1530 DTATGIGSRFVASL
+1530 DKATGIGSRFTSAL
-1544 SNSKTKEVKRDVKTI
+1544 SNNKTKEVKRDVKTI

-1582 ENRSSDVKIKKQEVA
+1582 ENRSSDIKIKKQEVA

-1713 LKQAVIEI
+1713 LKQAVIEL

-1798 RVDWDELPRRL
+1798 RVDWDELPKRL

-1818 AWEHYR
+1818 SWEHYR

-1838 LSEFLT
+1838 LSDFLT
-1844 DAIERVICLQMVH
+1844 DAMERVICLQMVY

-1868 EYLGYSPAR
+1868 EYLGYSAAR

-1919 TRGKLIVDVSG
+1919 TRGKLIVDVTG
-1930 LRNTP
+1930 LRNAP

-1951 LKPSN
+1951 LRPSN

-1984 APNRGRSPG
+1984 PPNRGRSPG

-2013 LDACLRASTPSVN
+2013 LDACLRASTPSIN
-2026 SHGVSGR
+2026 SHGASGR

-2051 RRTLNKKLAEDDIKA
+2051 FHPSN
-2066 IERVI
+2066 
-2071 QASAKT
+2071 S

>member
-28 LSNKNYG
+28 QSNKNYG
-35 SSASSPAAQY
+35 SSVSSPAVQY
-45 NSTRPLGTTSY
+45 NSTKSLGTTSY

-61 SYASDIYN
+61 SYTSDIYGS
-69 PRKSRANSVTGKNDI
+69 RKNRASSITGKNDI
-84 NDYTYGSGRLSN
+84 NDYTYGSGRHSN

-128 DYNNFSKSTGNYH
+128 DYNNLSKSTGNYH

-159 DELNNNNITKY
+159 DESNNNSSTKY

-179 TEEGSQYR
+179 TEESSQYK
-187 NKLSSI
+187 NKLTGI
-193 STTKTEKA
+193 STTKTEKI
-201 EVKMPRPVNIHNYT
+201 EIKMPRPVNIHNYT

-236 KVNGPRRI
+236 KVSGPRRI
-244 NIGGRYLRQLSGND
+244 NIGGRYLRQLSGNED
-258 EETQSPKPGRGG
+258 ETQSPKPGRGG

-279 YLNRSRAQTQ
+279 YLNMSRAQTQ
-289 PPCSPNAATNNITP
+289 PPCSSSPATNNITP
-303 NEQKR
+303 SEQKR

-355 EIKRRKQIAANLA
+355 EIKRRKQIAASLA
-368 EKEANYQSDYH
+368 EKEANYKSDFH
-379 AQQNKDC
+379 AQQNKDHQ
-386 LSSQKLPLAKKFETI
+386 SAQKLPIAKKFETI

-411 NWRQQ
+411 SWRQQ
-416 NSLQEADPPNA
+416 NSLQEADPPHA
-427 DEMGNSQLWDMPPKT
+427 GEMDNSQLWDMPPKS
-442 NNSDIVKLRSQNRQ
+442 NSSDIVKLRSQNRQ

-481 SANSAPVYENGI
+481 SVNSAPVYENGV
-493 SDRRRSSAMSA
+493 SNRRRSSAMSA

-519 SVSSKQDRKTSKEMM
+519 NVSSKQDRKTSKDML

-539 RRDYYA
+539 RKDYYE

-566 EAFQKMPTEIQNLL
+566 EAFQKMPFELQNLL

-616 YRTVDELLIES
+616 YRTVDELLTES

-685 VRVRAIIEK
+685 VRVKAIIEK

-793 QLLFVDYAER
+793 QLLFVDYAEM

-817 NTPTSGRPWSYL
+817 NTPTSGRPWSYI

-841 LLIYTMTLL
+841 LLIYAMTLL

-869 LEEMGMEK
+869 LEEMGMQK
-877 IVQCHLK
+877 IVQCHLTK

-924 QCRRMSR
+924 QGRRMSR

-949 LPTSQSMASDM
+949 LPTSQSMASEM

-974 ENLQNSGLSKSVTN
+974 ENLQNSGLSKSVKN
-988 TNSNSLT
+988 ANFHPHT
-995 KQTDQK
+995 KQTEQK

-1011 KHNENMSR
+1011 KHNENLSR
-1019 DNKRKPEMNG
+1019 DGKRKPEMNG
-1029 YIDNLTKIQ
+1029 SESMD
-1038 LNRHTSN
+1038 
-1045 ENEETNYKPKHSQQF
+1045 
-1060 STENQVD
+1060 
-1067 SPQYNA
+1067 
-1073 SDVDSND
+1073 DV
-1080 SSRIYRRAFSE
+1080 
-1091 GIALMYDETLKTME
+1091 
-1105 TEACDTSSSRPQSYG
+1105 
-1120 NDNTYEDAAS
+1120 
-1130 EIDLT
+1130 
-1135 HLVNVTDTN
+1135 
-1144 STSLMTF
+1144 
-1151 NCDIVEQDENL
+1151 
-1162 TPTEL
+1162 
-1167 HSSSDHQYSVED
+1167 
-1179 MVHFTFKE
+1179 
-1187 EILVGSDQNLTLDKQ
+1187 
-1202 NGMDSSVENEM
+1202 
-1213 LQNSHDVSVN
+1213 
-1223 NGHVEEENDKEF
+1223 
-1235 NTEKTEPVDDL
+1235 
-1246 KGKVIVVPESPVAG
+1246 KGKAIVVPDSPIAG
-1260 SLKSKI
+1260 SLKNKI

-1277 EHSTPTSPPSV
+1277 EHSTPISPPSV

-1300 KEKHSSFENTEEP
+1300 KEKHSSFENAEEP
-1313 VKPQLPRERSGKI
+1313 VKPQLPRERTGKI

-1336 ISSKPPSSPGLSV
+1336 MSTKPPSSPGSLV
-1349 SNKKVNT
+1349 SPKKVTT
-1356 EQITTPTSSIL
+1356 EQTTTPASSIL
-1367 NESENN
+1367 GESETN

-1385 KRLPLRL
+1385 KRRPLRL

-1412 RIVGP
+1412 RLLGP

-1422 PPSFGSGPP
+1422 PFRGGL
-1431 PPPPPP
+1431 
-1437 SFGSAPPPPPPPPGG
+1437 PPPPPPPGG
-1452 GVGLPPPPPPAA
+1452 SGGLPPPPPPPPTAS
-1464 PGGARPPPP
+1464 GGAPPPPPP
-1473 APCPSESSSIPSNL
+1473 APGASESSSIPSNL

-1505 WTEWKPTVKDLKMI
+1505 WTEWKPTAKDLKLI
-1519 ASNKS
+1519 ASTKS
-1524 SSFDKP
+1524 SSCDKP
-1530 DTATGIGSRFVASL
+1530 DKATGIGSRFTSAL
-1544 SNSKTKEVKRDVKTI
+1544 SNNKTKEVKRDVKTI

-1582 ENRSSDVKIKKQEVA
+1582 ENRSSDIKIKKQEVA

-1713 LKQAVIEI
+1713 LKQAVIEL

-1798 RVDWDELPRRL
+1798 RVDWDELPKRL

-1818 AWEHYR
+1818 SWEHYR

-1838 LSEFLT
+1838 LSDFLT
-1844 DAIERVICLQMVH
+1844 DAMERVICLQMVY

-1868 EYLGYSPAR
+1868 EYLGYSAAR

-1919 TRGKLIVDVSG
+1919 TRGKLIVDVTG
-1930 LRNTP
+1930 LRNAP

-1951 LKPSN
+1951 LRPSN

-1984 APNRGRSPG
+1984 PPNRGRSPG

-2013 LDACLRASTPSVN
+2013 LDACLRASTPSIN
-2026 SHGVSGR
+2026 SHGASGR

-2051 RRTLNKKLAEDDIKA
+2051 FHPSN
-2066 IERVI
+2066 
-2071 QASAKT
+2071 S

>member
-1 MSSYRWPPV
+1 MKVMKLLRWYMRLWKV
-10 PTSGLKS
+10 TA
-17 RDLTSN
+17 DNCNTTIVMHQFLTSN

-28 LSNKNYG
+28 LSSKNYG
-35 SSASSPAAQY
+35 SSASSPSAPY
-45 NSTRPLGTTSY
+45 SSKKPLGTTAY

-69 PRKSRANSVTGKNDI
+69 PRKSRVNSITNKNDT
-84 NDYTYGSGRLSN
+84 NDCTYGSGRLSN

-115 GSISSSRDSGSVK
+115 GSISSSRDSESVK
-128 DYNNFSKSTGNYH
+128 DYNNSSKSTNNYH

-159 DELNNNNITKY
+159 DELNSANLTKY
-170 IVVTSRATS
+170 IIVTSRATS
-179 TEEGSQYR
+179 TDDGSQYR
-187 NKLSSI
+187 NKLTSI

-226 KVSSPLPNGE
+226 KVASPLPNPE
-236 KVNGPRRI
+236 KPSGPRRI
-244 NIGGRYLRQLSGND
+244 NIGGRYLRQLSGN
-258 EETQSPKPGRGG
+258 EEELQSPKPGRGG

-289 PPCSPNAATNNITP
+289 PPCSPTPATNTITP
-303 NEQKR
+303 SEQKR

-355 EIKRRKQIAANLA
+355 EIKRRKQIAASLA
-368 EKEANYQSDYH
+368 EKEANYKSDYH

-386 LSSQKLPLAKKFETI
+386 QSTQKLPIAKKFESI

-411 NWRQQ
+411 SWRQQ
-416 NSLQEADPPNA
+416 NSLQEADPPHA
-427 DEMGNSQLWDMPPKT
+427 DEMGNSQLWDMSPKA
-442 NNSDIVKLRSQNRQ
+442 NNCDIVKLRSQNRQ
-456 PSGKSD
+456 TNGKSEV
-462 AVRYSRDSEA
+462 VRYSRDSEA

-481 SANSAPVYENGI
+481 SGNSGPVYENGV
-493 SDRRRSSAMSA
+493 SNHRRLSAMSA

-519 SVSSKQDRKTSKEMM
+519 SVSSKQDRKASKDLS
-534 NDIGK
+534 NDIMK
-539 RRDYYA
+539 RRDYYE

-616 YRTVDELLIES
+616 YRTMDELLIES

-685 VRVRAIIEK
+685 VRVKAIIEK
-694 LLDANGRELKRSLFS
+694 LLDSNGRELKRSLFS

-793 QLLFVDYAER
+793 QLLFVDYAEM

-841 LLIYTMTLL
+841 LLIYAMTLL

-869 LEEMGMEK
+869 LEEMGMQK
-877 IVQCHLK
+877 IVQCHLAK

-913 PLPISGRESLR
+913 PLPASGRDSLR
-924 QCRRMSR
+924 QVRRMSR
-931 VQFMKT
+931 VQYLKT

-960 DGMLGRKSKRFQSV
+960 DGILGRKSKRFQSV
-974 ENLQNSGLSKSVTN
+974 ENLQHSGLTKSATN
-988 TNSNSLT
+988 ANFHPPT
-995 KQTDQK
+995 KQNEQK
-1001 LVNAFLAKEG
+1001 PVNAFVAKEG
-1011 KHNENMSR
+1011 KHNENLAM
-1019 DNKRKPEMNG
+1019 DKRKPEMNG
-1029 YIDNLTKIQ
+1029 HNDNLTKTQ
-1038 LNRHTSN
+1038 LNHHHILNENGESAYKQSYFDQHLTNGEVNSTQSSDADNENNHVDGILPTYRRYRSN
-1045 ENEETNYKPKHSQQF
+1045 EITLVYDDKLTMDESNVHDAFIHRANSYENDNTCEDPATDLR
-1060 STENQVD
+1060 TE
-1067 SPQYNA
+1067 
-1073 SDVDSND
+1073 DVDSSILCTHEYICPTFD
-1080 SSRIYRRAFSE
+1080 IY
-1091 GIALMYDETLKTME
+1091 
-1105 TEACDTSSSRPQSYG
+1105 
-1120 NDNTYEDAAS
+1120 
-1130 EIDLT
+1130 
-1135 HLVNVTDTN
+1135 
-1144 STSLMTF
+1144 
-1151 NCDIVEQDENL
+1151 EQDENR

-1167 HSSSDHQYSVED
+1167 HSNCDQHYSVED
-1179 MVHFTFKE
+1179 VLHFNFNEADIIELKE
-1187 EILVGSDQNLTLDKQ
+1187 KCKLDTENELNSSITNEILY
-1202 NGMDSSVENEM
+1202 
-1213 LQNSHDVSVN
+1213 NSHDTFVHNEYV
-1223 NGHVEEENDKEF
+1223 EENDKEC
-1235 NTEKTEPVDDL
+1235 NIEKTEPVDDV
-1246 KGKVIVVPESPVAG
+1246 KGKVIIVPDSPVAG
-1260 SLKSKI
+1260 SLKNKI
-1266 EALSRASQKQS
+1266 EALSRAIQKQT
-1277 EHSTPTSPPSV
+1277 ENSTPTTPPSV
-1288 TLSNTTGTVHLL
+1288 TLSNATGTVHLL
-1300 KEKHSSFENTEEP
+1300 KEKHSSFEDAEEP
-1313 VKPQLPRERSGKI
+1313 VKPQLPRERTGKI

-1336 ISSKPPSSPGLSV
+1336 ISSKPPSSPGSLAPS
-1349 SNKKVNT
+1349 KKANT
-1356 EQITTPTSSIL
+1356 EQHTTPTSSIL
-1367 NESENN
+1367 SDSETN
-1373 VETFW
+1373 VESFW

-1385 KRLPLRL
+1385 KRKPLRL

-1400 EAEEQEDGKESP
+1400 EAEEQEEGKESP
-1412 RIVGP
+1412 RLLSC

-1422 PPSFGSGPP
+1422 PPCFGSDLPPPQPPSFPGGSGPLP
-1431 PPPPPP
+1431 PPPLLPGRGGFPPPP
-1437 SFGSAPPPPPPPPGG
+1437 SLSTASAGT
-1452 GVGLPPPPPPAA
+1452 LPPPP
-1464 PGGARPPPP
+1464 
-1473 APCPSESSSIPSNL
+1473 STLSTNESSGIPSNL
-1487 PPAPGTELP
+1487 PPPPGTELP

-1505 WTEWKPTVKDLKMI
+1505 WTEWKPTVKDLKLI
-1519 ASNKS
+1519 AATKPTSV
-1524 SSFDKP
+1524 DKP
-1530 DTATGIGSRFVASL
+1530 DTSTGIGSRFAAAL
-1544 SNSKTKEVKRDVKTI
+1544 SSKTKEVTKKDVKTI
-1559 ANATVWSEIVPVK
+1559 ANNTVWSEIVHVK

-1628 ILKMDHS
+1628 ILKMDQS

-1699 YEQNEKEIAEPLND
+1699 YEQSEKEIAEPLND
-1713 LKQAVIEI
+1713 LKQAITEI

-1740 LNGSTA
+1740 LNGSNA

-1768 LLHHVCSIVLDQFPD
+1768 LLHHVCCIVLDQFPD

-1798 RVDWDELPRRL
+1798 RVDWDDLPKRL
-1809 EKLETDSKR
+1809 EKLEADSKR
-1818 AWEHYR
+1818 AWQHYR

-1838 LSEFLT
+1838 LSDFLT
-1844 DAIERVICLQMVH
+1844 EAMERVICLQIVY
-1857 RRMSA
+1857 RRMCV

-1882 VGYFCR
+1882 FGYFCR

-1919 TRGKLIVDVSG
+1919 TRGKLIVSG
-1930 LRNTP
+1930 LRNAP
-1935 NDLVQ
+1935 NDPTQ

-1951 LKPSN
+1951 LRPSN

-1970 RRLHTPGPAPRRLA
+1970 RRLHTPGPAPRRL

-2013 LDACLRASTPSVN
+2013 LDACLRASTPSIN
-2026 SHGVSGR
+2026 SH
-2033 RVPPK
+2033 
-2038 DRRRPTDRSRFSV
+2038 V
-2051 RRTLNKKLAEDDIKA
+2051 RRTLNKNLAEDDIKA

>member
-1 MSSYRWPPV
+1 MIAIIVY
-10 PTSGLKS
+10 T
-17 RDLTSN
+17 LTSN

-35 SSASSPAAQY
+35 SSSSSPTAPY
-45 NSTRPLGTTSY
+45 SSKKPLGTTY

-69 PRKSRANSVTGKNDI
+69 PRKSRVNSITNKNDT
-84 NDYTYGSGRLSN
+84 NDCTYGSGRLSN

-115 GSISSSRDSGSVK
+115 GSISSSRDSESVK
-128 DYNNFSKSTGNYH
+128 DYNNLSKSANNYH

-159 DELNNNNITKY
+159 DELNSSNLTKY
-170 IVVTSRATS
+170 IIVTSRATS
-179 TEEGSQYR
+179 TEDVSQYR
-187 NKLSSI
+187 NKLTSI
-193 STTKTEKA
+193 STTKTEKI

-226 KVSSPLPNGE
+226 KVTSPLPNPE
-236 KVNGPRRI
+236 KSSGPRRI
-244 NIGGRYLRQLSGND
+244 NIGGRYLRQLSGN
-258 EETQSPKPGRGG
+258 EEELQSPKPGRGG

-289 PPCSPNAATNNITP
+289 PPCSPTPPTNTITP
-303 NEQKR
+303 SEQKR
-308 LEREKMLEE
+308 LEREKTLEE

-355 EIKRRKQIAANLA
+355 EIKRRKQIAASLA
-368 EKEANYQSDYH
+368 EKETNYKSDYH

-386 LSSQKLPLAKKFETI
+386 QSTQKLPIAKKFESI

-411 NWRQQ
+411 SWRQR
-416 NSLQEADPPNA
+416 NSLQEADPPHA
-427 DEMGNSQLWDMPPKT
+427 DEMGNSQLWDMSPKV
-442 NNSDIVKLRSQNRQ
+442 NNCDIVKLRSQNRQ
-456 PSGKSD
+456 TNGKSEV
-462 AVRYSRDSEA
+462 VRYSRDSEA

-481 SANSAPVYENGI
+481 SANSPPVYENGV
-493 SDRRRSSAMSA
+493 SNQRRLSSMSA

-519 SVSSKQDRKTSKEMM
+519 SVSSKQYRKASKDIL
-534 NDIGK
+534 NDIVK
-539 RRDYYA
+539 RRDYYE

-607 DLEEKNFRG
+607 DTEEKNFRG
-616 YRTVDELLIES
+616 YRTMDELLIES

-685 VRVRAIIEK
+685 VRVKAIIEK
-694 LLDANGRELKRSLFS
+694 LLDSNGRELKRSLFS

-793 QLLFVDYAER
+793 QLLFVDYAEM

-841 LLIYTMTLL
+841 LLIYAMTLL

-869 LEEMGMEK
+869 LEEMGMQK
-877 IVQCHLK
+877 IVQCHLAK

-913 PLPISGRESLR
+913 PLPASGRDSLR
-924 QCRRMSR
+924 QGRRMSR
-931 VQFMKT
+931 VQYLKT

-960 DGMLGRKSKRFQSV
+960 DGILGRKSKRFQSV
-974 ENLQNSGLSKSVTN
+974 ENLQHSGLTKSATN
-988 TNSNSLT
+988 ANFHPPT
-995 KQTDQK
+995 KQNDQK
-1001 LVNAFLAKEG
+1001 PVNASLVKES
-1011 KHNENMSR
+1011 KHNENLAG
-1019 DNKRKPEMNG
+1019 DKRKPEMNG
-1029 YIDNLTKIQ
+1029 HTDNLTKSQ
-1038 LNRHTSN
+1038 LNHHHTSN
-1045 ENEETNYKPKHSQQF
+1045 ENGESAYKQPHLNQHLTNGEVN
-1060 STENQVD
+1060 STQSSDADNENNHVD
-1067 SPQYNA
+1067 S
-1073 SDVDSND
+1073 
-1080 SSRIYRRAFSE
+1080 I
-1091 GIALMYDETLKTME
+1091 LKTFRRYRSNGITVIYDDELTMNE
-1105 TEACDTSSSRPQSYG
+1105 SNVHDTLTHRSNSYG
-1120 NDNTYEDAAS
+1120 NA
-1130 EIDLT
+1130 
-1135 HLVNVTDTN
+1135 
-1144 STSLMTF
+1144 
-1151 NCDIVEQDENL
+1151 
-1162 TPTEL
+1162 
-1167 HSSSDHQYSVED
+1167 
-1179 MVHFTFKE
+1179 
-1187 EILVGSDQNLTLDKQ
+1187 
-1202 NGMDSSVENEM
+1202 
-1213 LQNSHDVSVN
+1213 
-1223 NGHVEEENDKEF
+1223 
-1235 NTEKTEPVDDL
+1235 EPVDDV
-1246 KGKVIVVPESPVAG
+1246 KGKVIIVPDSPVAG
-1260 SLKSKI
+1260 SLKNKI
-1266 EALSRASQKQS
+1266 EALSRALQKQT
-1277 EHSTPTSPPSV
+1277 ENSTPTTPPSV
-1288 TLSNTTGTVHLL
+1288 TLSNATGTVHLL
-1300 KEKHSSFENTEEP
+1300 KEKHSSFEDAEEP
-1313 VKPQLPRERSGKI
+1313 AKPQLPRERTGKI
-1326 LSVKDRFESG
+1326 LSA
-1336 ISSKPPSSPGLSV
+1336 
-1349 SNKKVNT
+1349 NT
-1356 EQITTPTSSIL
+1356 EQHTTATSSIL
-1367 NESENN
+1367 SDPETN
-1373 VETFW
+1373 VESFW

-1385 KRLPLRL
+1385 KRKPLRL

-1400 EAEEQEDGKESP
+1400 EAEEQEENKELP
-1412 RIVGP
+1412 RLP
-1417 GPPPP
+1417 SCGPPPP
-1422 PPSFGSGPP
+1422 PPCIGSNLPP
-1431 PPPPPP
+1431 PQPPP
-1437 SFGSAPPPPPPPPGG
+1437 FPGG
-1452 GVGLPPPPPPAA
+1452 SCPLPPPPPLPGRGGFLPPPSLSTA
-1464 PGGARPPPP
+1464 PGGTLPPPP
-1473 APCPSESSSIPSNL
+1473 SALSANESSSIPSNL

-1505 WTEWKPTVKDLKMI
+1505 WTEWKPTVKDLKII
-1519 ASNKS
+1519 AATKPT
-1524 SSFDKP
+1524 SFDKP
-1530 DTATGIGSRFVASL
+1530 DTPTGIGSRFAAAL
-1544 SNSKTKEVKRDVKTI
+1544 SSKTKEVTKKDVKTI
-1559 ANATVWSEIVPVK
+1559 ANNTVWSEIVHVK

-1582 ENRSSDVKIKKQEVA
+1582 ENRSSDVKIKKQEVTI
-1597 VKKIEVLDMKR
+1597 KKIEVLDMKR

-1628 ILKMDHS
+1628 ILKMDQS

-1699 YEQNEKEIAEPLND
+1699 YEQSEKEIAEPLND
-1713 LKQAVIEI
+1713 LKQAITEI

-1740 LNGSTA
+1740 LNGSNA

-1768 LLHHVCSIVLDQFPD
+1768 LLHHVCCIVLDQFPD

-1798 RVDWDELPRRL
+1798 RVDWDDLPKRL
-1809 EKLETDSKR
+1809 EKLEADSKR
-1818 AWEHYR
+1818 AWQHYR

-1838 LSEFLT
+1838 LSDFLT
-1844 DAIERVICLQMVH
+1844 EAMERVICLQIVY
-1857 RRMSA
+1857 RRMCV

-1882 VGYFCR
+1882 FGYFCR

-1919 TRGKLIVDVSG
+1919 TRGKLIVDLNAIMELQSEVIQPETVSG
-1930 LRNTP
+1930 LRNAP
-1935 NDLVQ
+1935 NDLTQ

-1951 LKPSN
+1951 LRPSN
-1956 ETDSDASSFTATIR
+1956 ETDSDTSSFTATIR
-1970 RRLHTPGPAPRRLA
+1970 RRLHTPGPAPRRL

-2013 LDACLRASTPSVN
+2013 LDACLRASTPSAY
-2026 SHGVSGR
+2026 SHGTSGR

-2051 RRTLNKKLAEDDIKA
+2051 RRTLNKNLAEDDIKA

>member
-1 MSSYRWPPV
+1 MATFTCQVYY
-10 PTSGLKS
+10 LDD
-17 RDLTSN
+17 RD
-23 YSNGY
+23 
-28 LSNKNYG
+28 
-35 SSASSPAAQY
+35 P
-45 NSTRPLGTTSY
+45 
-56 PNFGT
+56 
-61 SYASDIYN
+61 
-69 PRKSRANSVTGKNDI
+69 
-84 NDYTYGSGRLSN
+84 
-96 SGTDYSSNF
+96 F
-105 SSFSSGRYPS
+105 SC
-115 GSISSSRDSGSVK
+115 
-128 DYNNFSKSTGNYH
+128 N
-141 RPSVSSLSSSIV
+141 SLSLLEPMKPISFTILM
-153 KEEDEI
+153 
-159 DELNNNNITKY
+159 EL
-170 IVVTSRATS
+170 
-179 TEEGSQYR
+179 
-187 NKLSSI
+187 
-193 STTKTEKA
+193 
-201 EVKMPRPVNIHNYT
+201 P
-215 QTGDD
+215 
-220 IILPPT
+220 
-226 KVSSPLPNGE
+226 
-236 KVNGPRRI
+236 
-244 NIGGRYLRQLSGND
+244 
-258 EETQSPKPGRGG
+258 
-270 WRESVYGVD
+270 
-279 YLNRSRAQTQ
+279 
-289 PPCSPNAATNNITP
+289 
-303 NEQKR
+303 
-308 LEREKMLEE
+308 
-317 DWKKQIQLE
+317 
-326 IERENRRLR
+326 
-335 QLERKAKW
+335 
-343 EKDEIKN
+343 
-350 RELEE
+350 
-355 EIKRRKQIAANLA
+355 
-368 EKEANYQSDYH
+368 
-379 AQQNKDC
+379 
-386 LSSQKLPLAKKFETI
+386 LSSQLPAIHKILH
-401 ISQDPIQKVN
+401 
-411 NWRQQ
+411 
-416 NSLQEADPPNA
+416 PPH
-427 DEMGNSQLWDMPPKT
+427 
-442 NNSDIVKLRSQNRQ
+442 R
-456 PSGKSD
+456 
-462 AVRYSRDSEA
+462 
-472 TLRQDTLTS
+472 
-481 SANSAPVYENGI
+481 
-493 SDRRRSSAMSA
+493 
-504 SYFSKHTDIDDILKD
+504 
-519 SVSSKQDRKTSKEMM
+519 
-534 NDIGK
+534 
-539 RRDYYA
+539 
-545 DGSGDSD
+545 
-552 DDQCKIVYKSWKAK
+552 
-566 EAFQKMPTEIQNLL
+566 
-580 MKSHKR
+580 
-586 QITIPMLLNVCRNKN
+586 
-601 HDRKFT
+601 
-607 DLEEKNFRG
+607 
-616 YRTVDELLIES
+616 
-627 GIDVKK
+627 

-685 VRVRAIIEK
+685 VRVKAIIEK

-785 VMKTALKL
+785 VVKTALKL
-793 QLLFVDYAER
+793 QLLFVDYAEM

-829 INILNNEASDSE
+829 INILNNEASDLE
-841 LLIYTMTLL
+841 LLIYAMTLL

-869 LEEMGMEK
+869 LEEMGMQK
-877 IVQCHLK
+877 IVQCHLTK

-913 PLPISGRESLR
+913 PLPASGRESLR
-924 QCRRMSR
+924 QGRRMSR

-960 DGMLGRKSKRFQSV
+960 DRMLSRKSKRFQSV

-988 TNSNSLT
+988 TNFHPHT
-995 KQTDQK
+995 KQTEHK

-1011 KHNENMSR
+1011 KHNEYLSR
-1019 DNKRKPEMNG
+1019 DDKRKPEMNG

-1038 LNRHTSN
+1038 LNRPTSN
-1045 ENEETNYKPKHSQQF
+1045 ENGEATHKLPHFDEPLING
-1060 STENQVD
+1060 QVD
-1067 SPQYNA
+1067 SPYYNN
-1073 SDVDSND
+1073 SVDVDSNGAIKTY
-1080 SSRIYRRAFSE
+1080 RITRSK
-1091 GIALMYDETLKTME
+1091 GISLVYDEELRTRDTG
-1105 TEACDTSSSRPQSYG
+1105 ACDTSISSTIP
-1120 NDNTYEDAAS
+1120 YENAES
-1130 EIDLT
+1130 
-1135 HLVNVTDTN
+1135 
-1144 STSLMTF
+1144 
-1151 NCDIVEQDENL
+1151 
-1162 TPTEL
+1162 
-1167 HSSSDHQYSVED
+1167 
-1179 MVHFTFKE
+1179 
-1187 EILVGSDQNLTLDKQ
+1187 
-1202 NGMDSSVENEM
+1202 MD
-1213 LQNSHDVSVN
+1213 DV
-1223 NGHVEEENDKEF
+1223 
-1235 NTEKTEPVDDL
+1235 
-1246 KGKVIVVPESPVAG
+1246 KGKSIVVPDSPVAG
-1260 SLKSKI
+1260 SLKNKI

-1277 EHSTPTSPPSV
+1277 ENSTPISPPSV

-1300 KEKHSSFENTEEP
+1300 KEKHSSFENAEEP
-1313 VKPQLPRERSGKI
+1313 VKPQLPRERTGKI

-1336 ISSKPPSSPGLSV
+1336 ISTKPPSSPGSLV
-1349 SNKKVNT
+1349 SPKKVNT
-1356 EQITTPTSSIL
+1356 EQTNTPASSIL
-1367 NESENN
+1367 SEAETN

-1385 KRLPLRL
+1385 KRRPLRL

-1412 RIVGP
+1412 RSLGP
-1417 GPPPP
+1417 GL
-1422 PPSFGSGPP
+1422 PP
-1431 PPPPPP
+1431 PPPPP
-1437 SFGSAPPPPPPPPGG
+1437 FGGGLPPPPPPPGG
-1452 GVGLPPPPPPAA
+1452 GGGLPPPPPPLPTALGA
-1464 PGGARPPPP
+1464 PPPPPP
-1473 APCPSESSSIPSNL
+1473 APGASESSAIPSNL

-1505 WTEWKPTVKDLKMI
+1505 WTEWKPTAKDLKMI
-1519 ASNKS
+1519 ASTKS
-1524 SSFDKP
+1524 SSSVDKP
-1530 DTATGIGSRFVASL
+1530 DKATGIGSRFTSAL
-1544 SNSKTKEVKRDVKTI
+1544 SNNKTKEVKRDVKTI

-1582 ENRSSDVKIKKQEVA
+1582 ENRSSDLKIKKQEVA

-1713 LKQAVIEI
+1713 LKQAVIEL

-1798 RVDWDELPRRL
+1798 RVDWDELPKRL

-1844 DAIERVICLQMVH
+1844 DAMERVICLQMVY

-1919 TRGKLIVDVSG
+1919 TRGKLIVDLNTIMKLQSEVVQAKTVTG
-1930 LRNTP
+1930 LRNAP

-1951 LKPSN
+1951 LRPSN

-1984 APNRGRSPG
+1984 PPNRGRSPG

-2013 LDACLRASTPSVN
+2013 LDACLRASTPSIN
-2026 SHGVSGR
+2026 SHGAPGR

-2051 RRTLNKKLAEDDIKA
+2051 FHPSN
-2066 IERVI
+2066 
-2071 QASAKT
+2071 S

>member
-1 MSSYRWPPV
+1 MATFTCQVYY
-10 PTSGLKS
+10 LDD
-17 RDLTSN
+17 RD
-23 YSNGY
+23 
-28 LSNKNYG
+28 
-35 SSASSPAAQY
+35 P
-45 NSTRPLGTTSY
+45 
-56 PNFGT
+56 
-61 SYASDIYN
+61 
-69 PRKSRANSVTGKNDI
+69 
-84 NDYTYGSGRLSN
+84 
-96 SGTDYSSNF
+96 F
-105 SSFSSGRYPS
+105 SC
-115 GSISSSRDSGSVK
+115 
-128 DYNNFSKSTGNYH
+128 N
-141 RPSVSSLSSSIV
+141 SLSLLEPMKPISFTILM
-153 KEEDEI
+153 
-159 DELNNNNITKY
+159 EL
-170 IVVTSRATS
+170 
-179 TEEGSQYR
+179 
-187 NKLSSI
+187 
-193 STTKTEKA
+193 
-201 EVKMPRPVNIHNYT
+201 P
-215 QTGDD
+215 
-220 IILPPT
+220 
-226 KVSSPLPNGE
+226 
-236 KVNGPRRI
+236 
-244 NIGGRYLRQLSGND
+244 
-258 EETQSPKPGRGG
+258 
-270 WRESVYGVD
+270 
-279 YLNRSRAQTQ
+279 
-289 PPCSPNAATNNITP
+289 
-303 NEQKR
+303 
-308 LEREKMLEE
+308 
-317 DWKKQIQLE
+317 
-326 IERENRRLR
+326 
-335 QLERKAKW
+335 
-343 EKDEIKN
+343 
-350 RELEE
+350 
-355 EIKRRKQIAANLA
+355 
-368 EKEANYQSDYH
+368 
-379 AQQNKDC
+379 
-386 LSSQKLPLAKKFETI
+386 LSSQLPAIHKILH
-401 ISQDPIQKVN
+401 
-411 NWRQQ
+411 
-416 NSLQEADPPNA
+416 PPH
-427 DEMGNSQLWDMPPKT
+427 
-442 NNSDIVKLRSQNRQ
+442 R
-456 PSGKSD
+456 
-462 AVRYSRDSEA
+462 
-472 TLRQDTLTS
+472 
-481 SANSAPVYENGI
+481 
-493 SDRRRSSAMSA
+493 
-504 SYFSKHTDIDDILKD
+504 
-519 SVSSKQDRKTSKEMM
+519 
-534 NDIGK
+534 
-539 RRDYYA
+539 
-545 DGSGDSD
+545 
-552 DDQCKIVYKSWKAK
+552 
-566 EAFQKMPTEIQNLL
+566 
-580 MKSHKR
+580 
-586 QITIPMLLNVCRNKN
+586 
-601 HDRKFT
+601 
-607 DLEEKNFRG
+607 
-616 YRTVDELLIES
+616 
-627 GIDVKK
+627 

-685 VRVRAIIEK
+685 VRVKAITEK

-793 QLLFVDYAER
+793 QLLFVDYAEM

-810 SVEAYHA
+810 SVEAYHT
-817 NTPTSGRPWSYL
+817 NTPTSGRPWSYI

-841 LLIYTMTLL
+841 LLIYAMTLL

-869 LEEMGMEK
+869 LEEMGMQK
-877 IVQCHLK
+877 IVQCHLTK

-913 PLPISGRESLR
+913 PLPVSGRESLR
-924 QCRRMSR
+924 QGRRMSR

-949 LPTSQSMASDM
+949 LPTSQSMASEM

-974 ENLQNSGLSKSVTN
+974 ENLQNSGLSKSVKN
-988 TNSNSLT
+988 ANFHPHT
-995 KQTDQK
+995 KQTEQK

-1011 KHNENMSR
+1011 KHNENLSR
-1019 DNKRKPEMNG
+1019 DDKRKPEMNG

-1038 LNRHTSN
+1038 LNRLTSS
-1045 ENEETNYKPKHSQQF
+1045 ENGETTHKLPHFDQSLING
-1060 STENQVD
+1060 QVD
-1067 SPQYNA
+1067 SPHYNN
-1073 SDVDSND
+1073 SVDVDSSD
-1080 SSRIYRRAFSE
+1080 AMKTYRITRSK
-1091 GIALMYDETLKTME
+1091 GISLVYDEELRTME
-1105 TEACDTSSSRPQSYG
+1105 TGTCDTSLSP
-1120 NDNTYEDAAS
+1120 TVPYENAES
-1130 EIDLT
+1130 
-1135 HLVNVTDTN
+1135 
-1144 STSLMTF
+1144 
-1151 NCDIVEQDENL
+1151 
-1162 TPTEL
+1162 
-1167 HSSSDHQYSVED
+1167 
-1179 MVHFTFKE
+1179 
-1187 EILVGSDQNLTLDKQ
+1187 
-1202 NGMDSSVENEM
+1202 MD
-1213 LQNSHDVSVN
+1213 DV
-1223 NGHVEEENDKEF
+1223 
-1235 NTEKTEPVDDL
+1235 
-1246 KGKVIVVPESPVAG
+1246 KGKAIVVPDSPIAG
-1260 SLKSKI
+1260 SLKNKI

-1277 EHSTPTSPPSV
+1277 EHSTPISPPSV

-1300 KEKHSSFENTEEP
+1300 KEKHSSFENAEEP
-1313 VKPQLPRERSGKI
+1313 VKPQLPRERTGKI

-1336 ISSKPPSSPGLSV
+1336 ISTKPPSSPGSLV
-1349 SNKKVNT
+1349 SPKKVTT
-1356 EQITTPTSSIL
+1356 EQTTTPASSIL
-1367 NESENN
+1367 GESETN

-1385 KRLPLRL
+1385 KRRPLRL

-1412 RIVGP
+1412 RLLGP
-1417 GPPPP
+1417 GPLPPPPFRGGLPPPP
-1422 PPSFGSGPP
+1422 PPPAVSSGLPP

-1437 SFGSAPPPPPPPPGG
+1437 TASGGAPPPPPP
-1452 GVGLPPPPPPAA
+1452 A
-1464 PGGARPPPP
+1464 PGA
-1473 APCPSESSSIPSNL
+1473 SESSSIPSNL

-1505 WTEWKPTVKDLKMI
+1505 WTEWKPTAKDLKLI
-1519 ASNKS
+1519 ASTKS
-1524 SSFDKP
+1524 SSSCDKP
-1530 DTATGIGSRFVASL
+1530 DKATGIGSRFTSAL
-1544 SNSKTKEVKRDVKTI
+1544 LNNKTKEVKRDVKTI

-1582 ENRSSDVKIKKQEVA
+1582 ENRSSDIKIKDMKQEVA

-1713 LKQAVIEI
+1713 LKQAVIEL

-1798 RVDWDELPRRL
+1798 RVDWDELPKRL

-1818 AWEHYR
+1818 SWEHYR

-1838 LSEFLT
+1838 LSDFLT
-1844 DAIERVICLQMVH
+1844 DAMERVICLQMVY

-1868 EYLGYSPAR
+1868 EYLGYSAAR

-1919 TRGKLIVDVSG
+1919 TRGKLIVDLNTIMELQSEVVQAQTVTG
-1930 LRNTP
+1930 LRNAP

-1951 LKPSN
+1951 LRPSN

-1984 APNRGRSPG
+1984 PPNRGRSPG

-2013 LDACLRASTPSVN
+2013 LDACLRASTPSIN
-2026 SHGVSGR
+2026 SHGASGR

>member
-1 MSSYRWPPV
+1 MSSYRWPPI

-28 LSNKNYG
+28 QSNKNYG
-35 SSASSPAAQY
+35 SNVSSPAVQY
-45 NSTRPLGTTSY
+45 NSTKSLGTTSY

-61 SYASDIYN
+61 SYTSDIYGS
-69 PRKSRANSVTGKNDI
+69 RKNRASSITGKNDI
-84 NDYTYGSGRLSN
+84 NDYTYGSGRHSN

-115 GSISSSRDSGSVK
+115 GSISSSRDSSSVK
-128 DYNNFSKSTGNYH
+128 DYNNLSKSTGNYH

-159 DELNNNNITKY
+159 DESNNNSSTKY

-179 TEEGSQYR
+179 TEESSQYKS
-187 NKLSSI
+187 KLTGISS
-193 STTKTEKA
+193 TKTEKI
-201 EVKMPRPVNIHNYT
+201 EIKMPRPVNIHNYT

-236 KVNGPRRI
+236 KVSGPRRI
-244 NIGGRYLRQLSGND
+244 NIGGRYLRQLSGNED
-258 EETQSPKPGRGG
+258 ETQSPKPGRGG

-279 YLNRSRAQTQ
+279 YLNMSRAQTQ
-289 PPCSPNAATNNITP
+289 PPCSSSPATNSITP
-303 NEQKR
+303 SEQKR

-355 EIKRRKQIAANLA
+355 EIKRRKQIAASLA
-368 EKEANYQSDYH
+368 EKEANDKSDFY
-379 AQQNKDC
+379 AQQNKDHQ
-386 LSSQKLPLAKKFETI
+386 SAQKLPLAKKFETI

-411 NWRQQ
+411 SWRQQ
-416 NSLQEADPPNA
+416 NSLQEADPPHA
-427 DEMGNSQLWDMPPKT
+427 GEMDNSQLWDMPPKS

-481 SANSAPVYENGI
+481 SVNSAPVYENGV
-493 SDRRRSSAMSA
+493 SNRRRSSAMSA

-519 SVSSKQDRKTSKEMM
+519 NVSSKQDKKTSKDML

-539 RRDYYA
+539 RKDYYA

-566 EAFQKMPTEIQNLL
+566 EAFQKMPFELQNLL

-616 YRTVDELLIES
+616 YRTVDELLTES

-685 VRVRAIIEK
+685 VRVKAIIEK

-793 QLLFVDYAER
+793 QLLFVDYAEM

-817 NTPTSGRPWSYL
+817 NTPTSGRPWSYI

-841 LLIYTMTLL
+841 LLIYAMTLL

-869 LEEMGMEK
+869 LEEMGMQK
-877 IVQCHLK
+877 IVQCHLTK

-913 PLPISGRESLR
+913 PLPVSGRESLR
-924 QCRRMSR
+924 QGRRMSR

-937 PEGEALLSSMHA
+937 PQGEALLSSMHA
-949 LPTSQSMASDM
+949 LPTSQSMASEM
-960 DGMLGRKSKRFQSV
+960 DGMLVRKSKRFQSV
-974 ENLQNSGLSKSVTN
+974 ENLQNSGLSKSVKN
-988 TNSNSLT
+988 TNFHPHT
-995 KQTDQK
+995 KQTEQK

-1011 KHNENMSR
+1011 KQNENLSR
-1019 DNKRKPEMNG
+1019 DDKRKPEMNG

-1038 LNRHTSN
+1038 LNRLTSN
-1045 ENEETNYKPKHSQQF
+1045 ENGETTHKLPHFDQSLTNG
-1060 STENQVD
+1060 QVD
-1067 SPQYNA
+1067 SPHYNN
-1073 SDVDSND
+1073 SVDVDS
-1080 SSRIYRRAFSE
+1080 SGAIKTYRITRSK
-1091 GIALMYDETLKTME
+1091 GISLVYDEELRTME
-1105 TEACDTSSSRPQSYG
+1105 TGTCDTSISPTLPYE
-1120 NDNTYEDAAS
+1120 NNNTCENP
-1130 EIDLT
+1130 EKEVNLT
-1135 HLVNVTDTN
+1135 HLDVTDTN
-1144 STSLMTF
+1144 STNLFTLEYINSTF
-1151 NCDIVEQDENL
+1151 DIIEQDENL

-1167 HSSSDHQYSVED
+1167 NSSSDHQYSIKDV
-1179 MVHFTFKE
+1179 VHFTFNE
-1187 EILVGSDQNLTLDKQ
+1187 EITVESDRKCTLDTE
-1202 NGMDSSVENEM
+1202 NGMNQSVGNEIS
-1213 LQNSHDVSVN
+1213 QNSHDVSVN
-1223 NGHVEEENDKEF
+1223 NGYVEDVNNKEF
-1235 NTEKTEPVDDL
+1235 NTQKTESMDDV
-1246 KGKVIVVPESPVAG
+1246 KGKAIVVPDSPIAG
-1260 SLKSKI
+1260 SLKNKI

-1277 EHSTPTSPPSV
+1277 EHSTPISPPSV

-1300 KEKHSSFENTEEP
+1300 KEKHSSFENAEEP
-1313 VKPQLPRERSGKI
+1313 VKPQLPRERTGKI

-1336 ISSKPPSSPGLSV
+1336 ISTKPPSSPGSLV
-1349 SNKKVNT
+1349 SPKKVTT
-1356 EQITTPTSSIL
+1356 EQTTTPASSIL
-1367 NESENN
+1367 GESETN

-1385 KRLPLRL
+1385 KRRPLRL

-1412 RIVGP
+1412 RLLGP
-1417 GPPPP
+1417 GPLPPPP
-1422 PPSFGSGPP
+1422 PPPFRGGLPPPPPPPAGSGGLPP

-1437 SFGSAPPPPPPPPGG
+1437 TASGG
-1452 GVGLPPPPPPAA
+1452 ALPPPPPA
-1464 PGGARPPPP
+1464 PGA
-1473 APCPSESSSIPSNL
+1473 SESSSIPSNL

-1505 WTEWKPTVKDLKMI
+1505 WTEWKPTAKDLKLI
-1519 ASNKS
+1519 ASTKS
-1524 SSFDKP
+1524 SSCDKP
-1530 DTATGIGSRFVASL
+1530 DKATGIGSRFTSAL
-1544 SNSKTKEVKRDVKTI
+1544 SNNKTKEVKRDVKTI

-1582 ENRSSDVKIKKQEVA
+1582 ENRSSDIKIKDMKQEVA

-1713 LKQAVIEI
+1713 LKQAVIEL

-1798 RVDWDELPRRL
+1798 RVDWDELPKRL

-1818 AWEHYR
+1818 SWEHYR

-1838 LSEFLT
+1838 LSDFLT
-1844 DAIERVICLQMVH
+1844 DAMERVICLQMVY

-1868 EYLGYSPAR
+1868 EYLGYSAAR

-1919 TRGKLIVDVSG
+1919 TRGKLIVDLNTIMELQSEVVQAQTVTG
-1930 LRNTP
+1930 LRNAP

-1951 LKPSN
+1951 LRPSN

-1984 APNRGRSPG
+1984 PPNRGRSPG

-2013 LDACLRASTPSVN
+2013 LDACLRASTPSIN
-2026 SHGVSGR
+2026 SHGASGR

-2051 RRTLNKKLAEDDIKA
+2051 FHPSN
-2066 IERVI
+2066 
-2071 QASAKT
+2071 S

>member
-1 MSSYRWPPV
+1 MATFTCQVYY
-10 PTSGLKS
+10 LDD
-17 RDLTSN
+17 RD
-23 YSNGY
+23 
-28 LSNKNYG
+28 
-35 SSASSPAAQY
+35 P
-45 NSTRPLGTTSY
+45 
-56 PNFGT
+56 
-61 SYASDIYN
+61 
-69 PRKSRANSVTGKNDI
+69 
-84 NDYTYGSGRLSN
+84 
-96 SGTDYSSNF
+96 F
-105 SSFSSGRYPS
+105 SC
-115 GSISSSRDSGSVK
+115 
-128 DYNNFSKSTGNYH
+128 N
-141 RPSVSSLSSSIV
+141 SLSLLEPIKPISFTILM
-153 KEEDEI
+153 
-159 DELNNNNITKY
+159 EL
-170 IVVTSRATS
+170 
-179 TEEGSQYR
+179 
-187 NKLSSI
+187 
-193 STTKTEKA
+193 
-201 EVKMPRPVNIHNYT
+201 P
-215 QTGDD
+215 
-220 IILPPT
+220 
-226 KVSSPLPNGE
+226 
-236 KVNGPRRI
+236 
-244 NIGGRYLRQLSGND
+244 
-258 EETQSPKPGRGG
+258 
-270 WRESVYGVD
+270 
-279 YLNRSRAQTQ
+279 
-289 PPCSPNAATNNITP
+289 
-303 NEQKR
+303 
-308 LEREKMLEE
+308 
-317 DWKKQIQLE
+317 
-326 IERENRRLR
+326 
-335 QLERKAKW
+335 
-343 EKDEIKN
+343 
-350 RELEE
+350 
-355 EIKRRKQIAANLA
+355 
-368 EKEANYQSDYH
+368 
-379 AQQNKDC
+379 
-386 LSSQKLPLAKKFETI
+386 LSSQLPAIHKILH
-401 ISQDPIQKVN
+401 
-411 NWRQQ
+411 
-416 NSLQEADPPNA
+416 PPH
-427 DEMGNSQLWDMPPKT
+427 
-442 NNSDIVKLRSQNRQ
+442 R
-456 PSGKSD
+456 
-462 AVRYSRDSEA
+462 
-472 TLRQDTLTS
+472 
-481 SANSAPVYENGI
+481 
-493 SDRRRSSAMSA
+493 
-504 SYFSKHTDIDDILKD
+504 
-519 SVSSKQDRKTSKEMM
+519 
-534 NDIGK
+534 
-539 RRDYYA
+539 
-545 DGSGDSD
+545 
-552 DDQCKIVYKSWKAK
+552 
-566 EAFQKMPTEIQNLL
+566 
-580 MKSHKR
+580 
-586 QITIPMLLNVCRNKN
+586 
-601 HDRKFT
+601 
-607 DLEEKNFRG
+607 
-616 YRTVDELLIES
+616 
-627 GIDVKK
+627 

-685 VRVRAIIEK
+685 VRVKAIIEK

-793 QLLFVDYAER
+793 QLLFVDYAEM

-817 NTPTSGRPWSYL
+817 NTPTSGRPWSYI

-841 LLIYTMTLL
+841 LLIYAMTLL

-869 LEEMGMEK
+869 LEEMGMQK
-877 IVQCHLK
+877 IVQCHLTK

-913 PLPISGRESLR
+913 PLPVSGRESLR
-924 QCRRMSR
+924 QGRRMSR

-974 ENLQNSGLSKSVTN
+974 ENLQNSGLPKSIKN
-988 TNSNSLT
+988 ANFHPHT
-995 KQTDQK
+995 KQTEQK

-1011 KHNENMSR
+1011 KHNENLSR
-1019 DNKRKPEMNG
+1019 DDKRKPEMNG

-1038 LNRHTSN
+1038 LNRLTSN
-1045 ENEETNYKPKHSQQF
+1045 ENGETTHKLPHFEQSLTNG
-1060 STENQVD
+1060 QVD
-1067 SPQYNA
+1067 SPHHNN
-1073 SDVDSND
+1073 SVDVDSNGAMKTY
-1080 SSRIYRRAFSE
+1080 RITRSK
-1091 GIALMYDETLKTME
+1091 GISLVYDEELSNME
-1105 TEACDTSSSRPQSYG
+1105 TGTCDTSISP
-1120 NDNTYEDAAS
+1120 TLPYENAES
-1130 EIDLT
+1130 
-1135 HLVNVTDTN
+1135 
-1144 STSLMTF
+1144 
-1151 NCDIVEQDENL
+1151 
-1162 TPTEL
+1162 
-1167 HSSSDHQYSVED
+1167 
-1179 MVHFTFKE
+1179 
-1187 EILVGSDQNLTLDKQ
+1187 
-1202 NGMDSSVENEM
+1202 MD
-1213 LQNSHDVSVN
+1213 DV
-1223 NGHVEEENDKEF
+1223 
-1235 NTEKTEPVDDL
+1235 
-1246 KGKVIVVPESPVAG
+1246 KGKSIVVPDSPIAG
-1260 SLKSKI
+1260 SLKNKI
-1266 EALSRASQKQS
+1266 EALNRASQKQS
-1277 EHSTPTSPPSV
+1277 EHSTPISPPSV

-1313 VKPQLPRERSGKI
+1313 VKPQLPRERTGKI

-1336 ISSKPPSSPGLSV
+1336 ISTKPPSSPGSLV
-1349 SNKKVNT
+1349 SPKKVNT
-1356 EQITTPTSSIL
+1356 EQTTTPASSIL
-1367 NESENN
+1367 GESETN

-1385 KRLPLRL
+1385 KRRPLRL

-1412 RIVGP
+1412 RFLGP

-1422 PPSFGSGPP
+1422 PPPFGGGLPP

-1437 SFGSAPPPPPPPPGG
+1437 PTASGVAPPPPPP
-1452 GVGLPPPPPPAA
+1452 A
-1464 PGGARPPPP
+1464 PGA
-1473 APCPSESSSIPSNL
+1473 SESPSIPSNL

-1505 WTEWKPTVKDLKMI
+1505 WTEWKPTAKDLKMI
-1519 ASNKS
+1519 ASTKFS
-1524 SSFDKP
+1524 SSCDKP
-1530 DTATGIGSRFVASL
+1530 DKATGIGSRFTSAL
-1544 SNSKTKEVKRDVKTI
+1544 SNNKTKEVKRDVKTI

-1582 ENRSSDVKIKKQEVA
+1582 ENRSSDIKIKDMKQEVA

-1713 LKQAVIEI
+1713 LKQAVIEL

-1798 RVDWDELPRRL
+1798 RVDWDELPKRL

-1838 LSEFLT
+1838 LSDFLT
-1844 DAIERVICLQMVH
+1844 DAMERVICLQMVY

-1868 EYLGYSPAR
+1868 EYLGYSAAR

-1919 TRGKLIVDVSG
+1919 TRGKLIVDVTG
-1930 LRNTP
+1930 LRNAP

-1951 LKPSN
+1951 LRPSN

-1984 APNRGRSPG
+1984 PPNRGRSPG

-2013 LDACLRASTPSVN
+2013 LDACLRASTPSIN
-2026 SHGVSGR
+2026 SHGASGR

-2051 RRTLNKKLAEDDIKA
+2051 FQCVLRDVSFCFSLIVVVAFMFVLENI
-2066 IERVI
+2066 
-2071 QASAKT
+2071 